1 MKQFKKKPKKIKR
14 SQKIILKRPLWL
26 MPLLIGGF
34 ASGVYADGTDILG
47 LSWGEKSQK
56 VCVHRPWY
64 ALWSCDK
71 WEEKTQQ
78 FTGNQLITKT
88 WAGGNAANYYH
99 SQNNQDITANLKN
112 DNGTYFLSGLY
123 NYTGGEYNG
132 GNLDIELGSNATFN
146 LGANSGNSFTS
157 WYPNGHTNVTFSAGT
172 INVNNSVEVGNRV
185 GSGAG
190 THTGTATLNLNANKV
205 TINSNI
211 NAYKTSQVNI
221 GNANSAIT
229 INSVSLSGDT
239 CSSLAKIG
247 SGANCSSSG
256 PSYSFKGTTSATNTT
271 FSNASGSFT
280 FEESANFSGAKLN
293 GGAFTFNKGFNA
305 TNNTAFNSGSFT
317 FKGTSSFNNA
327 TFSNASYTFDNQATF
342 QNSSFNGGTF
352 TFNNQSNPTNSAQ
365 HPQILFEN
373 SSFNGGIFTFNNQTN
388 PTNSAQHPQ
397 ILFENSSFSGS
408 TTTLKGSATFEQA
421 FNNSNHQLTIQNA
434 SFDNATFNNTGKIT
448 IEKDASFNNT
458 SFNTPVD
465 TNNMSVTGS
474 VTLSGKNDLKNG
486 STLDFGSSKIT
497 LAQGATF
504 NLTSLGS
511 EKSVTILNSSGG
523 ITYNHL
529 LNHALNSLTNAL
541 KTTESSSKPQSFA
554 QGLWDMITY
563 NGVTGQLLSENAATP
578 KNTDSSPSAPTKDS
592 PQVYQVGYKIGD
604 TIYKL
609 QETFSP
615 NSIIIQAL
623 ESGTYTPP
631 PTISGSQ
638 FDLSASNYINANM
651 PWYDHKYYIP
661 KSQNFTESG
670 TYYLPSVQIWGSYTN
685 SFKQTFSTNGSN
697 LVIGY
702 NATWTGNSV
711 SSSGTVSFGDTS
723 GSALNGHCGPWPY
736 YQCIGTTNGAYS
748 AYHVYITANLR
759 SGNRIG
765 TGGAAN
771 LVFNGVDSINIANAT
786 ITQHN
791 AGAYSSSMTFST
803 QNMDS
808 SQNLNGLN
816 ANGKL
821 SVYGATFTN
830 QAKDGKFIF
839 NAGQATFENTNF
851 NGGSYQ
857 FSGDSLNFSNN
868 NQFNSGSFEI
878 SAKNAS
884 FNNANFNN
892 SASFNFNNSNA
903 TTSFVGDFTNANSNL
918 QIAGNAVFGNSTNSD
933 GSQNTANF
941 NNTGSVNIAGNATFD
956 NMAFNGPTNT
966 SVKGQVTLNNI
977 TLKNLN
983 APLSFGD
990 GMINFSA
997 HSVINIGEAITNG
1010 NPITLVS
1017 SSKEIEYN
1025 NAFSK
1030 NLWQLINYQGH
1041 GASSEK
1047 LVSSAGNGIYDVV
1060 YSFNNQ
1066 TYNFQEVF
1074 SPNSISIRRLGVGMV
1089 FDYVDMEKSDHLYYQ
1104 NALGFM
1110 TYMPNS
1116 YNNNLGNLNN
1126 TIYYYDKSIDFY
1138 ASGKTLFTKAEF
1150 SQTLTGQNS
1159 AIVFGAKNIWTNAS
1173 DAPQSNTIIRFGDN
1187 KGAGSNDAS
1196 GHCWN
1201 LQCIG
1206 FITGHYE
1213 AQKIYI
1219 TGSIESG
1226 NRISSG
1232 GGASLNFNGLQGILL
1247 TNATLYNRA
1256 AGTQSSSMNFIS
1268 NSANIQA
1275 QNSYFIDDTA
1285 QNKGNPNFSFNAL
1298 NLDFSNSSFRGYV
1311 GQTQSVFKFNAVN
1324 AISFTNSS
1332 NLSSGLYQISAKSV
1346 LFDNSNLSVSVG
1358 TSSIKANAI
1367 SLSQNASIN
1376 ASNHS
1381 TLELSGDLNLND
1393 TSSLNLNQSAINV
1406 SNNATINDYASL
1418 IASNGSHLNFN
1429 GAVNFNSAN
1438 ITTSLSDSSIVF
1450 KGASS
1455 LGGQFN
1461 LSNNSF
1467 LDFQGSSAITS
1478 NTAFNFYNNAFS
1490 QSPITFHQALD
1501 IKAPL
1506 SLGGNLLNPNNSS
1519 VLNLKN
1525 SQLVFS
1531 DQGSLNIA
1539 NIDLLSDLNDNKNRV
1554 YNIIQADMNS
1564 NWYER
1569 ISFFGMR
1576 INDGIYD
1583 AKNQTYSFTNPLNN
1597 ALKIT
1602 ESFKDNQL
1610 SVTLSQIPGIKN
1622 TLYNIGSE
1630 IFNYQKVY
1638 NNANGVYSYSDDAQG
1653 VFYLT
1658 SSVKGYYNPNQSYQ
1672 ASGSNNTTKNNN
1684 LTSESS
1690 VISQTYNAQGNPISA
1705 LHVYNKGYNFNNIK
1719 ALGQMALKLYP
1730 EIKKILGNDFSLSSL
1745 SNLKGDALNQLT
1757 KLITPSDWKNI
1768 NELIDNANNSV
1779 VQNFNNGAL
1788 IIGATKIG
1796 QTNTNSTVVFGGLG
1810 YQKPCDYT
1818 DIVCQKFRGTYLGQL
1833 LESSSADLGYIDTTF
1848 NAKEIY
1854 LTGTLGSGN
1863 AWGTGGS
1870 ASVTFNSQTSLI
1882 LNQANIVSSQTD
1894 GIFSMLGQEGINKV
1908 FNQAGLANIL
1918 GEVAMQS
1925 INKAGGLGNL
1935 IVNTLGSGSVI
1946 GGYLTPEQ
1954 KNQTLSQLLGQNNFD
1969 NLMNDSGLNTAIK
1982 DLIRQKLGFWT
1993 GLVGG
1998 LAGLGGID
2006 LQNPEKLIGSMSIN
2020 DLLSKKGLFNQITGF
2035 ISANDIGQVISVM
2048 LQDIVKPSE
2057 ALQNDVVALGKQMIG
2072 EFLGQDMLNSL
2083 ESLLQNQQ
2091 IKSVLDKVLAAK
2103 GLGPIYEQGLGD
2115 LIPNLGKKGLFAPY
2129 GLSQVWQR
2137 GDFSF
2142 NAQGNVFVQN
2152 STFSNANG
2160 GTLSFNAGNSL
2171 IFAGNNHI
2179 AFTNHSGTLNLLSN
2193 QVSNINI
2200 TTLDAS
2206 NGLKINAANN
2216 NVSVSQGNLFINA
2229 SCVQQSDPITTNTA
2243 NPCALSAQSA
2253 NGASSNNASNNAPI
2267 ALNNNDESLMVTAND
2282 FNFSGNIYANGVVDF
2297 SKIKGSANIKNLY
2310 LYNNAQ
2316 FQANNLTISN
2326 QAVLEKNASFVTNN
2340 LNIQGAFNNN
2350 ATQKIG
2356 VLQNLV
2362 IASNA
2367 SLSTGIYG
2375 LEVGGALNNFGAI
2388 HFNLENI
2395 QTPAP
2400 LIQAEGIINLNT
2412 TQTPFINVNNSMAN
2426 NTTYTLLK
2434 SSRYIDYNINPNS
2447 LQSYLKLYTLIN
2459 INGNHIE
2466 EKNGVLTY
2474 LGQRVLLQ
2482 DKGLLLSVA
2491 LPNSNNASPN
2501 NILSLSVLHNQVKMS
2516 YGDKVMDFTPPTLQD
2531 YIVGIQG
2538 QSALNQIEAIGGN
2551 NAIKWLSTLMI
2562 KTKENPLFAPIYLE
2576 NHSLNEILD
2585 ATKDLQNTASL
2596 ISNPNFRDNATN
2608 LLELASYTQ
2617 QTSRLT
2623 KLSDFRAREGESN
2636 FSERLL
2642 ELKNKRFSDPNPSE
2656 IFVKYSQPNKHPNNL
2671 WVQGVGGASFISGG
2685 NGTLYG
2691 LNVGYDRLVKN
2702 VILGGYVAYG
2712 YSGFNGNIMRSLG
2725 NNVDVGMYA
2734 RAFLKRNEF
2743 TLSANE
2749 TYGGNASHI
2758 NSSNSLL
2765 SVLNQRYNYNTWTTS
2780 VNGNY
2785 GYDFMFKQKS
2795 VVLKPQVGL
2804 SYHFIGL
2811 SGMKGKM
2818 QNPAYQQFVMHS
2830 NPSNESVLTLNMGLE
2845 SRKYFGKNSYYFVTA
2860 RLGRDLLIKA
2870 KGDNMVRF
2878 VGENTLLYR
2887 KGEIFNTFASVITG
2901 GEMHLWRLMYV
2912 NAGVG
2917 LKMGL
2922 QYQDLNITGNVGM
2935 RVAF

>member
-1 MKQFKKKPKKIKR
+1 MKKFKKKPKNIKR
-14 SQKIILKRPLWL
+14 SHQKIILKRSLWI
-26 MPLLIGGF
+26 MPLLISGF
-34 ASGVYADGTDILG
+34 ASGVYANGTDILG

-56 VCVHRPWY
+56 VCVHHPWY

-78 FTGNQLITKT
+78 YTGNQLITKT

-99 SQNNQDITANLKN
+99 TQNNQNITANLKN

-172 INVNNSVEVGNRV
+172 INVDNSVEVGNRV

-211 NAYKTSQVNI
+211 SAYKTSQVNV

-229 INSVSLSGDT
+229 ISSATLSGDT
-239 CSSLAKIG
+239 CSSLAKVG
-247 SGANCSSSG
+247 VGANCSSAG
-256 PSYSFKGTTSATNTT
+256 PSYSFKGNVSTTNTT
-271 FSNASGSFT
+271 FNNASGSFT
-280 FEESANFSGAKLN
+280 FEENATFSGAKLN
-293 GGAFTFNKGFNA
+293 GGAFTFNKEVSA
-305 TNNTAFNSGSFT
+305 TNNTAFNSGNFT
-317 FKGTSSFNNA
+317 FKENA
-327 TFSNASYTFDNQATF
+327 TFNGASFSNAVYTFNNQATF

-352 TFNNQSNPTNSAQ
+352 TFNNQNNQTNNAQ
-365 HPQILFEN
+365 HPQIV
-373 SSFNGGIFTFNNQTN
+373 
-388 PTNSAQHPQ
+388 
-397 ILFENSSFSGS
+397 FENSSFSGNA
-408 TTTLKGSATFEQA
+408 TTLKGSVNFEQA

-434 SFDNATFNNTGKIT
+434 SFNNATFNNTGKIT
-448 IEKDASFNNT
+448 INENASFNNT
-458 SFNTPVD
+458 AFNTPID
-465 TNNMSVTGS
+465 TNNMTITGG

-486 STLDFGSSKIT
+486 ATLNFGSSKVN
-497 LAQGATF
+497 LNQGTIF
-504 NLTSLGS
+504 NLTTLGS
-511 EKSVTILNSSGG
+511 EKSVTILNSGG
-523 ITYNHL
+523 ITYNNL
-529 LNHALNSLTNAL
+529 LNHALNGLTNAL
-541 KTTESSSKPQSFA
+541 KTSESSSLPQSFA
-554 QGLWDMITY
+554 QGLWGMITY
-563 NGVTGQLLSENAATP
+563 NGVTGQLLENSPPSKSADASPT
-578 KNTDSSPSAPTKDS
+578 NT

-609 QETFSP
+609 QETFGP
-615 NSIIIQAL
+615 NSITIQAL

-638 FDLSASNYINANM
+638 FDLSTSNYINADM
-651 PWYDHKYYIP
+651 PWYNHKYYIP

-670 TYYLPSVQIWGSYTN
+670 TYYLPSVQIWGSFTN
-685 SFKQTFSTNGSN
+685 SFKQTFSANNSN

-702 NATWTGNSV
+702 NSTWTGNSV
-711 SSSGTVSFGDTS
+711 SSNDIVSFGDIS
-723 GSALNGHCGPWPY
+723 GSALSGHCGTWPY
-736 YQCIGTTNGAYS
+736 YQCAGTTDGTYS

-771 LVFNGVDSINIANAT
+771 LVFNGVNSVNIANAT

-791 AGAYSSSMTFST
+791 AGIYSSSMTFST

-808 SQNLNGLN
+808 QQDLNGLN

-821 SVYGATFTN
+821 SVYGTTFAN
-830 QAKDGKFIF
+830 QAKDGKFTF

-857 FSGDSLNFSNN
+857 FSGDSLTFLNN

-892 SASFNFNNSNA
+892 NASFNFSNSSA
-903 TTSFVGDFTNANSNL
+903 TTSFIGDFTNANANL
-918 QIAGNAVFGNSTNSD
+918 QIAGNAVFGNSAN
-933 GSQNTANF
+933 GSPNNANF
-941 NNTGSVNIAGNATFD
+941 NNTGSMNIAGNATF
-956 NMAFNGPTNT
+956 NNVVFSSPTNT

-983 APLSFGD
+983 TPLSFGD
-990 GMINFSA
+990 GTISFGA
-997 HSVINIGEAITNG
+997 HSVINIDEAITNG
-1010 NPITLVS
+1010 NPITLIS
-1017 SSKEIEYN
+1017 SSKEIDYN

-1047 LVSSAGNGIYDVV
+1047 IVSSAGNGVYDVV

-1066 TYNFQEVF
+1066 TYNFQETF
-1074 SPNSISIRRLGVGMV
+1074 SPNSISIRRLGVSMV
-1089 FDYVDMEKSDHLYYQ
+1089 FDYMDMEKADHLYYKSIV
-1104 NALGFM
+1104 GFM
-1110 TYMPNS
+1110 TYIPNS
-1116 YNNNLGNLNN
+1116 YNNNLGNANN
-1126 TIYYYDKSIDFY
+1126 TIYYYDNSIDFY
-1138 ASGKTLFTKAEF
+1138 ASGGTLFTKADF
-1150 SQTLTGQNS
+1150 SQIFTGQNS
-1159 AIVFGAKNIWTNAS
+1159 AIVFGAKNIWTSAS

-1206 FITGHYE
+1206 FITGNYE

-1256 AGTQSSSMNFIS
+1256 AGTQSSSMSFVS

-1275 QNSYFIDDTA
+1275 QNSYFLDDTA
-1285 QNKGNPNFSFNAL
+1285 QNGGKPNFSFNAL

-1311 GQTQSVFKFNAVN
+1311 GATQSVFKFNATN
-1324 AISFTNSS
+1324 AINFTNST
-1332 NLSSGLYQISAKSV
+1332 NLSSGLYQISANSV

-1367 SLSQNASIN
+1367 NLSQNASIN
-1376 ASNHS
+1376 TSNHS
-1381 TLELSGDLNLND
+1381 TLEIQGDLNLND

-1406 SNNATINDYASL
+1406 SNNATINDFASL
-1418 IASNGSHLNFN
+1418 IVNNGSHLNFN
-1429 GAVNFNSAN
+1429 GATNFNSSN
-1438 ITTSLSDSSIVF
+1438 ITTSLNDSSIVF
-1450 KGASS
+1450 KGAIS

-1461 LSNNSF
+1461 LSNNSS
-1467 LDFQGSSAITS
+1467 LDFQNSSVIAT
-1478 NTAFNFYNNAFS
+1478 NTAFNLYNNAFS
-1490 QSPITFHQALD
+1490 QSPITFRQTLD

-1506 SLGGNLLNPNNSS
+1506 SLGGNLLSPNNSS
-1519 VLNLKN
+1519 VLNLEN

-1539 NIDLLSDLNDNKNRV
+1539 NIDLLSGVSGNKNRV
-1554 YNIIQADMNS
+1554 YNIIQAGMSD
-1564 NWYER
+1564 NWYQY
-1569 ISFFGMR
+1569 IHFFGIR
-1576 INDGIYD
+1576 INDGVYD
-1583 AKNQTYSFTNPLNN
+1583 AINQTYSFTNPLNN

-1610 SVTLSQIPGIKN
+1610 SVTLSQIPGVKN
-1622 TLYNIGSE
+1622 TLYSIGSE

-1658 SSVKGYYNPNQSYQ
+1658 SNVKGYYDPNKSYQ
-1672 ASGSNNTTKNNN
+1672 ASGNNNTIINNDIN
-1684 LTSESS
+1684 SDSS
-1690 VISQTYNAQGNPISA
+1690 VIAQTYNAQGNPIDA
-1705 LHVYNKGYNFNNIK
+1705 LHIYNKGYNFNNIK

-1745 SNLKGDALNQLT
+1745 SDLKGNALSQLA

-1768 NELIDNANNSV
+1768 NEFIDNANNSV
-1779 VQNFNNGAL
+1779 VQNFNNGTL
-1788 IIGATKIG
+1788 IVGATQIG
-1796 QTNTNSTVVFGGLG
+1796 QTNTNSAVVFGGLG
-1810 YQKPCDYT
+1810 YQKPCDHT

-1833 LESSSADLGYIDTTF
+1833 LESSSADLGYINTTF
-1848 NAKEIY
+1848 NAKEVY

-1882 LNQANIVSSQTD
+1882 LNQANITSSQTD

-1918 GEVAMQS
+1918 GEVAVQS

-1935 IVNTLGSGSVI
+1935 IADMLGSGSVI
-1946 GGYLTPEQ
+1946 GGHLTPGQ
-1954 KNQTLSQLLGQNNFD
+1954 KNQTLSQLLGANNFD
-1969 NLMNDSGLNTAIK
+1969 NLMNDSGLNAAIK

-1998 LAGLGGID
+1998 LAGLGGVD

-2020 DLLSKKGLFNQITGF
+2020 DLLDKKSLFNTITGF

-2048 LQDIVKPSE
+2048 LQDIVKPSD
-2057 ALQNDVVALGKQMIG
+2057 ALKNDVATLSKQMIG
-2072 EFLGQDMLNSL
+2072 EFLGQDTLNSL

-2115 LIPNLGKKGLFAPY
+2115 LIPSLGKKGLFAPY
-2129 GLSQVWQR
+2129 GLSQLWQK
-2137 GDFSF
+2137 GDFNF

-2160 GTLSFNAGNSL
+2160 GTLSFNAGDTL
-2171 IFAGNNHI
+2171 IFAGNNRI
-2179 AFTNHSGTLNLLSN
+2179 SFTNHTGTLNLLSN
-2193 QVSNINI
+2193 QVSNIDI
-2200 TTLDAS
+2200 TALNAS
-2206 NGLKINAANN
+2206 NGLKIDAANN
-2216 NVSVSQGNLFINA
+2216 NVSVSQGDLFINA
-2229 SCVQQSDPITTNTA
+2229 SCTQPSDLTAPNA
-2243 NPCALSAQSA
+2243 NPCTLNA
-2253 NGASSNNASNNAPI
+2253 NANNASNNASNNAQI
-2267 ALNNNDESLMVTAND
+2267 ALSNNDESLSVTAND

-2350 ATQKIG
+2350 ATRKIET
-2356 VLQNLV
+2356 LQNLT

-2375 LEVGGALNNFGAI
+2375 IQVGGALNHFGTI
-2388 HFNLENI
+2388 NFNLENP
-2395 QTPAP
+2395 QTPATV
-2400 LIQAEGIINLNT
+2400 LIQAGGVINLNA
-2412 TQTPFINVNNSMAN
+2412 TQTPFININNSMAN
-2426 NTTYTLLK
+2426 NTAYTLLK
-2434 SSRYIDYNINPNS
+2434 SSRYINYNINPNS

-2466 EKNGVLTY
+2466 ENNGVLTY

-2491 LPNSNNASPN
+2491 LPNSNQNNASKN
-2501 NILSLSVLHNQVKMS
+2501 NILSLSVLHDQIKMS
-2516 YGDKVMDFTPPTLQD
+2516 YGDKIMDFTPPTLQD

-2551 NAIKWLSTLMI
+2551 SAVKWLSTLMME
-2562 KTKENPLFAPIYLE
+2562 TKENPLFAPIYLE
-2576 NHSLNEILD
+2576 NHSLNEILGV
-2585 ATKDLQNTASL
+2585 TKDLQNTISL

-2608 LLELASYTQ
+2608 LLEMASYTQ

-2623 KLSDFRAREGESN
+2623 KLSDFRTREGESN
-2636 FSERLL
+2636 FSLL
-2642 ELKNKRFSDPNPSE
+2642 ELKNKRFRDANPSE
-2656 IFVKYSQPNKHPNNL
+2656 VFVKYSQPNKHPNNL

-2691 LNVGYDRLVKN
+2691 LNAGYDRLVKN

-2712 YSGFNGNIMRSLG
+2712 YSDFNGRIIHSLA
-2725 NNVDVGMYA
+2725 NNVDVGVYA

-2749 TYGGNASHI
+2749 TYGGNASNI
-2758 NSSNSLL
+2758 NSSNPLL
-2765 SVLNQRYNYNTWTTS
+2765 SVINQRYSYNTWTTS

-2795 VVLKPQVGL
+2795 VVLKPQVGV

-2818 QNPAYQQFVMHS
+2818 NDAAYKQFVMHS

-2845 SRKYFGKNSYYFVTA
+2845 SRKYFGQNSYYFVTA
-2860 RLGRDLLIKA
+2860 RLGRDLLIKS
-2870 KGDNMVRF
+2870 KGDNVVRF

-2887 KGEIFNTFASVITG
+2887 KGEAFNTFASVITG

-2922 QYQDLNITGNVGM
+2922 QYQDINLTGNVGM
-2935 RVAF
+2935 RVVF

>member
-1 MKQFKKKPKKIKR
+1 MKKFKKKPKSIKR
-14 SQKIILKRPLWL
+14 SHQKTILKRPLWL
-26 MPLLIGGF
+26 VPLLIGGF
-34 ASGVYADGTDILG
+34 ASGVYANNLWDLLNPKVGGEYVHWVKGSQYCAWWEFAGCLKNV
-47 LSWGEKSQK
+47 WGANHKG
-56 VCVHRPWY
+56 Y
-64 ALWSCDK
+64 DA
-71 WEEKTQQ
+71 
-78 FTGNQLITKT
+78 
-88 WAGGNAANYYH
+88 GNAANYLS
-99 SQNNQDITANLKN
+99 SQNYQAISVGSGNET
-112 DNGTYFLSGLY
+112 GTYSLSGFT
-123 NYTGGEYNG
+123 NYVG
-132 GNLDIELGSNATFN
+132 GNLTIN
-146 LGANSGNSFTS
+146 LGNSVVLDLSGSNSFTS
-157 WYPNGHTNVTFSAGT
+157 YQGYSQGKDDVTFTVGA
-172 INVNNSVEVGNRV
+172 INLNGALEVGNRV

-211 NAYKTSQVNI
+211 SAYKTSQVNI
-221 GNANSAIT
+221 GNANSVIT
-229 INSVSLSGDT
+229 IGSVSLSGDT
-239 CSSLAKIG
+239 CSSLASVG
-247 SGANCSSSG
+247 VGANCSTSG
-256 PSYSFKGTTSATNTT
+256 PSYSFKGTTNATNTA

-280 FEESANFSGAKLN
+280 FEESATFSGAKWN

-305 TNNTAFNSGSFT
+305 TNNTAFNSGSFN
-317 FKGTSSFNNA
+317 FKGASSFNGAN
-327 TFSNASYTFDNQATF
+327 FSNASYTFNNQATF

-352 TFNNQSNPTNSAQ
+352 TFSNQTNQTNSAQ
-365 HPQILFEN
+365 YPQI
-373 SSFNGGIFTFNNQTN
+373 Q
-388 PTNSAQHPQ
+388 
-397 ILFENSSFSGS
+397 NSSFSGGA
-408 TTTLKGSATFEQA
+408 TTLKGFVNFQQA

-434 SFDNATFNNTGKIT
+434 SFNNATFNNTGKIT
-448 IEKDASFNNT
+448 INESASFNNT
-458 SFNTPVD
+458 TFNTSVD
-465 TNNMSVTGS
+465 TNNMSVTGG

-497 LAQGATF
+497 LAQGTTF

-523 ITYNHL
+523 ITYNNL

-541 KTTESSSKPQSFA
+541 KTNESSSLPQSFA
-554 QGLWDMITY
+554 QGLWDIITY
-563 NGVTGQLLSENAATP
+563 NGVTGQLLSGNAATSKP
-578 KNTDSSPSAPTKDS
+578 TDSSPSKSSTNPT
-592 PQVYQVGYKIGD
+592 QVYQVGYKIGD

-609 QETFSP
+609 QETFSH

-623 ESGTYTPP
+623 ESGIYTPP
-631 PTISGSQ
+631 PVINGSK
-638 FDLSASNYINANM
+638 FDLSASNYINADM
-651 PWYDHKYYIP
+651 HWYDHKYYIP

-685 SFKQTFSTNGSN
+685 SFKQTFSASNSN

-702 NATWTGNSV
+702 NSTWTGNSV
-711 SSSGTVSFGDTS
+711 SSSDTVSFGDTS
-723 GSALNGHCGPWPY
+723 GSALSGHCGPWPY
-736 YQCIGTTNGAYS
+736 YQCTGTTNGTYS

-771 LVFNGVDSINIANAT
+771 LVFNGVDNINIANAT

-791 AGAYSSSMTFST
+791 AGIYSSSMTFST
-803 QNMDS
+803 QSMDN
-808 SQNLNGLN
+808 SQNLSGLN

-821 SVYGATFTN
+821 SVYGTTFTN

-839 NAGQATFENTNF
+839 NAGQAVFENTNF

-903 TTSFVGDFTNANSNL
+903 TTSFVGDFTNAHSNL
-918 QIAGNAVFGNSTNSD
+918 QIAGNAVFGNPTNSN
-933 GSQNTANF
+933 GSQNNANF
-941 NNTGSVNIAGNATFD
+941 NNTGSVNISGNATFD
-956 NMAFNGPTNT
+956 NVVFNGPTNT

-990 GMINFSA
+990 GTISFGA
-997 HSVINIGEAITNG
+997 HSVINIDESITNG

-1047 LVSSAGNGIYDVV
+1047 LVSSVGNGVYDVV

-1066 TYNFQEVF
+1066 TYNFQEIF

-1116 YNNNLGNLNN
+1116 YNNNLGNSNN
-1126 TIYYYDKSIDFY
+1126 TIYYYDNSIDFY

-1150 SQTLTGQNS
+1150 SQTFTGQNS
-1159 AIVFGAKNIWTNAS
+1159 AIVFGAKSIWTNAS
-1173 DAPQSNTIIRFGDN
+1173 DAPQSNAIIRFGDN

-1256 AGTQSSSMNFIS
+1256 AGTQSSSMNFVS

-1285 QNKGNPNFSFNAL
+1285 QNGGNPNFSFNAL

-1311 GQTQSVFKFNAVN
+1311 GQTQSVFKFNAKN
-1324 AISFTNSS
+1324 AISFTNST
-1332 NLSSGLYQISAKSV
+1332 NLSSGLYQISANSV
-1346 LFDNSNLSVSVG
+1346 SFDNSNLSVSVG
-1358 TSSIKANAI
+1358 TSSIKASAI
-1367 SLSQNASIN
+1367 NLSQNASIN

-1381 TLELSGDLNLND
+1381 TLELQGGLNLND
-1393 TSSLNLNQSAINV
+1393 TSSLNLNQSTINV

-1418 IASNGSHLNFN
+1418 IASNGSRLNFN

-1438 ITTSLSDSSIVF
+1438 ITASLNNSSIVF

-1461 LSNNSF
+1461 LSNNSS

-1478 NTAFNFYNNAFS
+1478 NTAFNFYDNAFS

-1506 SLGGNLLNPNNSS
+1506 SLGGNLLSPNNSS

-1554 YNIIQADMNS
+1554 YNIIQADMND

-1583 AKNQTYSFTNPLNN
+1583 AKNQTYSFINPLNN

-1602 ESFKDNQL
+1602 ESFKNNQL

-1622 TLYNIGSE
+1622 TLYNISSE

-1638 NNANGVYSYSDDAQG
+1638 NNANGVYSYSDDAEG

-1658 SSVKGYYNPNQSYQ
+1658 SNVKGYYNPNQSYQ
-1672 ASGSNNTTKNNN
+1672 ANGSNNTTKNNN
-1684 LTSESS
+1684 LSSESS

-1705 LHVYNKGYNFNNIK
+1705 LHIYNKGYNFNNIK

-1745 SNLKGDALNQLT
+1745 SDLKGDALNQLT
-1757 KLITPSDWKNI
+1757 KLITPNDWKNI

-1796 QTNTNSTVVFGGLG
+1796 QTDTNSAVVFGGLG

-1918 GEVAMQS
+1918 GEVAVQS

-1935 IVNTLGSGSVI
+1935 IVNMLGSDSVI
-1946 GGYLTPEQ
+1946 GGHLTPEQ

-2020 DLLSKKGLFNQITGF
+2020 DLLSKKGLLNQITGF

-2048 LQDIVKPSE
+2048 LQDIVKPSN
-2057 ALQNDVVALGKQMIG
+2057 ALKNDVVALGKQMIG
-2072 EFLGQDMLNSL
+2072 EFLGQDTLNSL

-2115 LIPNLGKKGLFAPY
+2115 LMPNLGKKGLFAPY
-2129 GLSQVWQR
+2129 GLSQVWQK

-2179 AFTNHSGTLNLLSN
+2179 AFTNHSGTLQLLSN

-2200 TTLDAS
+2200 TALNAS
-2206 NGLKINAANN
+2206 NGLKINAGSNN
-2216 NVSVSQGNLFINA
+2216 ISVSQGDLFINA
-2229 SCVQQSDPITTNTA
+2229 SCVQQSDPTAANAA
-2243 NPCALSAQSA
+2243 NPCALSTQSA
-2253 NGASSNNASNNAPI
+2253 NGTSSNNASNNAPI
-2267 ALNNNDESLMVTAND
+2267 ALNNNDESLVVMAND

-2316 FQANNLTISN
+2316 FQANNLIISN
-2326 QAVLEKNASFVTNN
+2326 QAVLEKNASFMANN

-2350 ATQKIG
+2350 ATQKIE

-2375 LEVGGALNNFGAI
+2375 LEVGGVLNNLGTI
-2388 HFNLENI
+2388 HFNLENS
-2395 QTPAP
+2395 QTPVNP
-2400 LIQAEGIINLNT
+2400 LVQAEGIINLNT

-2466 EKNGVLTY
+2466 EKNGALTY

-2491 LPNSNNASPN
+2491 LPDSNNASQN
-2501 NILSLSVLHNQVKMS
+2501 HILSLSVLYNQIKMS
-2516 YGDKVMDFTPPTLQD
+2516 YGNKIMDFTPPTLQD
-2531 YIVGIQG
+2531 YIAGIQG
-2538 QSALNQIEAIGGN
+2538 QSVLNQIEAIGGN
-2551 NAIKWLSTLMI
+2551 AIKWLSTLMMD
-2562 KTKENPLFAPIYLE
+2562 TKENPLFAPIYLK
-2576 NHSLNEILD
+2576 NHSLNEILGV
-2585 ATKDLQNTASL
+2585 AKDLQNTASL

-2623 KLSDFRAREGESN
+2623 KLSDFRTREGESD

-2642 ELKNKRFSDPNPSE
+2642 ELKNKRFSDPNPGE
-2656 IFVKYSQPNKHPNNL
+2656 VFVKYSQLSKHPNNL
-2671 WVQGVGGASFISGG
+2671 WVQGVGGASFIAGG

-2712 YSGFNGNIMRSLG
+2712 YSDFNGNIMRSLG

-2749 TYGGNASHI
+2749 TYGGNANNI
-2758 NSSNSLL
+2758 NSSNPLL

-2818 QNPAYQQFVMHS
+2818 NDAAYKQFLMHS

-2845 SRKYFGKNSYYFVTA
+2845 SRKYFGQNSYYFVTA
-2860 RLGRDLLIKA
+2860 RLGRDLLIKS
-2870 KGDNMVRF
+2870 KGGNTVCF

-2887 KGEIFNTFASVITG
+2887 KGEVFNTFASVITG

-2922 QYQDLNITGNVGM
+2922 QYQDINITGNVGM

>member
-1 MKQFKKKPKKIKR
+1 MKKFKKKPKKITRK
-14 SQKIILKRPLWL
+14 QKTILKRPLWL
-26 MPLLIGGF
+26 APLLIGGF

-56 VCVHRPWY
+56 VCVHHPWY
-64 ALWSCDK
+64 AIWSCDK
-71 WEEKTQQ
+71 WEEKTQR

-99 SQNNQDITANLKN
+99 SQNNQNITANLKN

-123 NYTGGEYNG
+123 NYTGGENNG
-132 GNLDIELGSNATFN
+132 GNLNIELGNNATFD
-146 LGANSGNSFTS
+146 LGAHSGNSFTS

-205 TINSNI
+205 NINSNI
-211 NAYKTSQVNI
+211 SAFKTSQVNI

-229 INSVSLSGDT
+229 IGSVSLSGDV
-239 CSSLAKIG
+239 CSSLASVG
-247 SGANCSSSG
+247 VGANCSNSG
-256 PSYSFKGTTSATNTT
+256 PSYSFKGTTNATNTA

-280 FEESANFSGAKLN
+280 FEENATFSGAKWN
-293 GGAFTFNKGFNA
+293 GGAFTFNKEFSA
-305 TNNTAFNSGSFT
+305 TNNTAFNSGSFN
-317 FKGTSSFNNA
+317 FKGASSFNGA
-327 TFSNASYTFDNQATF
+327 SFSNATYTFNNQAIF

-352 TFNNQSNPTNSAQ
+352 TFNDQNNQSAQ
-365 HPQILFEN
+365 HPQI
-373 SSFNGGIFTFNNQTN
+373 Q
-388 PTNSAQHPQ
+388 
-397 ILFENSSFSGS
+397 NSSFSGNA
-408 TTTLKGSATFEQA
+408 TTLKGFVNFQQA
-421 FNNSNHQLTIQNA
+421 FNNSNHQLMVQNA
-434 SFDNATFNNTGKIT
+434 SFNNANFNNTGKIT
-448 IEKDASFNNT
+448 IEKEASFNNT
-458 SFNTPVD
+458 TFNTSIN
-465 TNNMSVTGS
+465 TSNMTITGS

-486 STLDFGSSKIT
+486 STLDFGNSQVT
-497 LAQGATF
+497 LTQGTTF
-504 NLTSLGS
+504 NLTSLGD
-511 EKSVTILNSSGG
+511 KNSVTILNSSGG
-523 ITYNHL
+523 ITYNNL
-529 LNHALNSLTNAL
+529 LNHALNSLTSAL
-541 KTTESSSKPQSFA
+541 KTNESSSDPQSFT

-563 NGVTGQLLSENAATP
+563 NGVTGQLLNENIAASKP
-578 KNTDSSPSAPTKDS
+578 TDSSPHKSSSNST
-592 PQVYQVGYKIGD
+592 QVYQVGYKIGD

-609 QETFSP
+609 QETFSH

-623 ESGTYTPP
+623 ESGIYTPP

-638 FDLSASNYINANM
+638 FDLSASNYIDSNM
-651 PWYDHKYYIP
+651 PWYNHKSYIP

-685 SFKQTFSTNGSN
+685 SFKQTFSASNSN

-702 NATWTGNSV
+702 NSTWTDHNV
-711 SSSGTVSFGDTS
+711 SSSDTVSFGDTS

-736 YQCIGTTNGAYS
+736 YQCTGTTDGAYS

-771 LVFNGVDSINIANAT
+771 LIFNGVDSVNIANAT

-791 AGAYSSSMTFST
+791 AGIYSSSMTFST
-803 QNMDS
+803 QGMDNS
-808 SQNLNGLN
+808 HNVNGLN
-816 ANGKL
+816 PNGTL
-821 SVYGATFTN
+821 LVYGTTFTN

-839 NAGQATFENTNF
+839 NAGKATFENTNF

-884 FNNANFNN
+884 FDNANFNN

-903 TTSFVGDFTNANSNL
+903 TTSFVGDFTNAHSNL
-918 QIAGNAVFGNSTNSD
+918 QIAGSAVFGNSAN
-933 GSQNTANF
+933 GSQNNANF
-941 NNTGSVNIAGNATFD
+941 NNTGSVNISGNATFD
-956 NMAFNGPTNT
+956 NVVFNGPTNT

-990 GMINFSA
+990 GTITFNA
-997 HSVINIGEAITNG
+997 HSVINIAEAITNG

-1025 NAFSK
+1025 NAFSN

-1041 GASSEK
+1041 GANSEK
-1047 LVSSAGNGIYDVV
+1047 LVSSVGNGVYDVV

-1066 TYNFQEVF
+1066 TYNFQEIF

-1089 FDYVDMEKSDHLYYQ
+1089 FDYMDMEKSDHLYYKDVV
-1104 NALGFM
+1104 GFM

-1116 YNNNLGNLNN
+1116 YNNNLGNSNN

-1150 SQTLTGQNS
+1150 SQTFTGQNS

-1201 LQCIG
+1201 LQCLG
-1206 FITGHYE
+1206 FITGYYE

-1219 TGSIESG
+1219 TASIESG

-1232 GGASLNFNGLQGILL
+1232 GGANLNFNALQGILL

-1256 AGTQSSSMNFIS
+1256 AGTQSSSMNFVS

-1285 QNKGNPNFSFNAL
+1285 QNGGNPNFSFNAL

-1311 GQTQSVFKFNAVN
+1311 GQTQSVFKFNAAN
-1324 AISFTNSS
+1324 AINFTNST
-1332 NLSSGLYQISAKSV
+1332 NLSSGLYQMQAKSV

-1367 SLSQNASIN
+1367 NLSQNASIN

-1381 TLELSGDLNLND
+1381 TLELQGDLNLND
-1393 TSSLNLNQSAINV
+1393 TSSLNLNQSTINV
-1406 SNNATINDYASL
+1406 SNNATINDHASL
-1418 IASNGSHLNFN
+1418 IVNDGSHLNFN
-1429 GAVNFNSAN
+1429 GTTNFNSAN
-1438 ITTSLSDSSIVF
+1438 ITTSLNHSSIVF
-1450 KGASS
+1450 KGAIS

-1461 LSNNSF
+1461 LSNNSS
-1467 LDFQGSSAITS
+1467 LDFQGSSTITS
-1478 NTAFNFYNNAFS
+1478 NTAFNFYDNAFS

-1501 IKAPL
+1501 IKVPL

-1519 VLNLKN
+1519 VLDLKN

-1554 YNIIQADMNS
+1554 YNIIQAGMNS

-1569 ISFFGMR
+1569 INFFGMR
-1576 INDGIYD
+1576 INDGVYD
-1583 AKNQTYSFTNPLNN
+1583 AINQTYSFTNPLNN

-1630 IFNYQKVY
+1630 VFNYQKVY
-1638 NNANGVYSYSDDAQG
+1638 NNANGVYSYSDDAEG

-1658 SSVKGYYNPNQSYQ
+1658 SNVKGYYNPNQSYQ

-1690 VISQTYNAQGNPISA
+1690 IISQTYNAQGNPISA

-1730 EIKKILGNDFSLSSL
+1730 EIKKILGNDFSPSSL
-1745 SNLKGDALNQLT
+1745 SGLNPNALNQLT
-1757 KLITPSDWKNI
+1757 KLITPDDWKNI

-1788 IIGATKIG
+1788 IVGATKIG
-1796 QTNTNSTVVFGGLG
+1796 QTNTNSAVVFGGLG
-1810 YQKPCDYT
+1810 YQKPCDHT

-1935 IVNTLGSGSVI
+1935 IADTLGSDSVI
-1946 GGYLTPEQ
+1946 GGHLTPEQ

-1969 NLMNDSGLNTAIK
+1969 NLMNDSGLNAAIK

-2048 LQDIVKPSE
+2048 LQDIVKPSN
-2057 ALQNDVVALGKQMIG
+2057 ALKNDAAALGKQMIG
-2072 EFLGQDMLNSL
+2072 EFLGQDALNSL

-2115 LIPNLGKKGLFAPY
+2115 LMPNLGKKGLFAPY
-2129 GLSQVWQR
+2129 GLSQVWQK
-2137 GDFSF
+2137 GDFNF

-2179 AFTNHSGTLNLLSN
+2179 SFTNHAGALNLLSN

-2200 TTLDAS
+2200 TTLNAS

-2216 NVSVSQGNLFINA
+2216 NVLVSQGNLFVNA
-2229 SCVQQSDPITTNTA
+2229 SCAQQSDPTTA
-2243 NPCALSAQSA
+2243 NITNPCTLNAQSA
-2253 NGASSNNASNNAPI
+2253 NGTSSNASNNAQI

-2282 FNFSGNIYANGVVDF
+2282 FNFSGNIYANGVVDL

-2326 QAVLEKNASFVTNN
+2326 QAVLEKNASFMANN

-2350 ATQKIG
+2350 ATRKIE
-2356 VLQNLV
+2356 VLQNLT

-2375 LEVGGALNNFGAI
+2375 LEVGGALNNSGAI

-2395 QTPAP
+2395 QTPTP

-2466 EKNGVLTY
+2466 EKNGALTY

-2491 LPNSNNASPN
+2491 LPDSNNASQN
-2501 NILSLSVLHNQVKMS
+2501 NILSLSVLYNQIKMS

-2538 QSALNQIEAIGGN
+2538 QNALNQIEAVGG
-2551 NAIKWLSTLMI
+2551 NAIKWLSTLMME
-2562 KTKENPLFAPIYLE
+2562 TKENPLFAPIYLK
-2576 NHSLNEILD
+2576 NHSLHEILGV
-2585 ATKDLQNTASL
+2585 AKDLLNTASL

-2623 KLSDFRAREGESN
+2623 KLSDFRSREGESD

-2642 ELKNKRFSDPNPSE
+2642 ELKNKRFSDSNPSALE
-2656 IFVKYSQPNKHPNNL
+2656 VFVKYSQPNKHPNNL
-2671 WVQGVGGASFISGG
+2671 WAQGIGGASFIAGG

-2712 YSGFNGNIMRSLG
+2712 YSGFNGNIMRSLA

-2749 TYGGNASHI
+2749 TYGGNASNI
-2758 NSSNSLL
+2758 NSSNPLL
-2765 SVLNQRYNYNTWTTS
+2765 SVLNQRYSYNTWTTS

-2785 GYDFMFKQKS
+2785 GYDFMFKHKS

-2818 QNPAYQQFVMHS
+2818 NDAAYKQFLMHS

-2860 RLGRDLLIKA
+2860 RLGRDLLIKS

-2887 KGEIFNTFASVITG
+2887 KGEVFNTFASVITG

-2922 QYQDLNITGNVGM
+2922 QYQDINITGNVGM

>member
-1 MKQFKKKPKKIKR
+1 MKKFKKKPKSIKR
-14 SQKIILKRPLWL
+14 SHQKTILKRPLWL
-26 MPLLIGGF
+26 APLLIGGF
-34 ASGVYADGTDILG
+34 ASGVYANNLWNLLNPKVGG
-47 LSWGEKSQK
+47 EYVHWVKGSQYCSW
-56 VCVHRPWY
+56 
-64 ALWSCDK
+64 
-71 WEEKTQQ
+71 WE
-78 FTGNQLITKT
+78 F
-88 WAGGNAANYYH
+88 AGCLKNVWGANHKGYDAGNAANYLS
-99 SQNNQDITANLKN
+99 SQNYQAISVGSGNET
-112 DNGTYFLSGLY
+112 GTYSLSGFT
-123 NYTGGEYNG
+123 NYVG
-132 GNLDIELGSNATFN
+132 GNLTIN
-146 LGANSGNSFTS
+146 LGNSVVLDLSGSNSFTS
-157 WYPNGHTNVTFSAGT
+157 YQGYNQGKDDVSFNVGAINLNGTL
-172 INVNNSVEVGNRV
+172 EVGNRV
-185 GSGAG
+185 GSGVG
-190 THTGTATLNLNANKV
+190 THTGIATLNLNANKV

-211 NAYKTSQVNI
+211 NAYKTSQVNV

-239 CSSLAKIG
+239 CSSLASVG
-247 SGANCSSSG
+247 VGANCSSSG
-256 PSYSFKGTTSATNTT
+256 PSYSFKGTTNATNTT

-280 FEESANFSGAKLN
+280 FEENATFSGAKLN
-293 GGAFTFNKGFNA
+293 GGAFTFNKEFSA
-305 TNNTAFNSGSFT
+305 TNNTAFNSDSFN
-317 FKGTSSFNNA
+317 FKGASSFNGA
-327 TFSNASYTFDNQATF
+327 SFSNASYTFNNQATF

-352 TFNNQSNPTNSAQ
+352 TFNDQTNQSAQ
-365 HPQILFEN
+365 HPQI
-373 SSFNGGIFTFNNQTN
+373 Q
-388 PTNSAQHPQ
+388 
-397 ILFENSSFSGS
+397 NSSFSGNA
-408 TTTLKGSATFEQA
+408 TTLKGFVDFQQA

-434 SFDNATFNNTGKIT
+434 SFNNATFNNTGKIT
-448 IEKDASFNNT
+448 INEGASFNSTTFNT
-458 SFNTPVD
+458 SIN
-465 TNNMSVTGS
+465 TNNMTISGG
-474 VTLSGKNDLKNG
+474 VTLSGKNDLNNG
-486 STLDFGSSKIT
+486 STLDFGSSKVT
-497 LAQGATF
+497 LTQGTTF
-504 NLTSLGS
+504 NLTSLSS
-511 EKSVTILNSSGG
+511 EKSVTILNSSSG
-523 ITYNHL
+523 ITYNNL
-529 LNHALNSLTNAL
+529 LNHALNGLTNAL
-541 KTTESSSKPQSFA
+541 KTNESSSLPQSFA
-554 QGLWDMITY
+554 QGLWGMITY
-563 NGVTGQLLSENAATP
+563 NGVTGQLLNENAATS
-578 KNTDSSPSAPTKDS
+578 KNTDSSPSKSSSNST
-592 PQVYQVGYKIGD
+592 QVYQVGYKIGD

-609 QETFSP
+609 QETFGP

-631 PTISGSQ
+631 PVINGSK
-638 FDLSASNYINANM
+638 FDLSASNYINADM
-651 PWYDHKYYIP
+651 HWYDHKYYIP

-685 SFKQTFSTNGSN
+685 SFKQTFSASNSN

-702 NATWTGNSV
+702 NSTWTGNSV
-711 SSSGTVSFGDTS
+711 SSSDTVSFGDTS

-736 YQCIGTTNGAYS
+736 YQCTGTTNGTYS

-759 SGNRIG
+759 SGNRVG

-771 LVFNGVDSINIANAT
+771 LIFNGVDSINIANAT

-791 AGAYSSSMTFST
+791 AGIYSSSMTFST
-803 QNMDS
+803 QSMDN

-816 ANGKL
+816 ANGTL
-821 SVYGATFTN
+821 SVYGTTFTN

-839 NAGQATFENTNF
+839 NAGQAVFENTNF

-878 SAKNAS
+878 GAKNAS

-892 SASFNFNNSNA
+892 SASFNFNNSSA
-903 TTSFVGDFTNANSNL
+903 TTSFMGDFTNAHSNL
-918 QIAGNAVFGNSTNSD
+918 QIAGNAVFGNSTNSVGNSTNSN

-941 NNTGSVNIAGNATFD
+941 NNTGSVNISGNATFD
-956 NMAFNGPTNT
+956 NVVFNSPTNT

-990 GMINFSA
+990 GTITFNA

-1047 LVSSAGNGIYDVV
+1047 LVSSVGNGVYDVV

-1089 FDYVDMEKSDHLYYQ
+1089 FDYVDMEKSDHLYYKDIV
-1104 NALGFM
+1104 GFM

-1116 YNNNLGNLNN
+1116 YNNNLGNANN
-1126 TIYYYDKSIDFY
+1126 TIYYYDNSIDFY

-1150 SQTLTGQNS
+1150 SQTFTGQNS
-1159 AIVFGAKNIWTNAS
+1159 AIVFGAKNIWTSLS
-1173 DAPQSNTIIRFGDN
+1173 DAPQSNVIIRFGDN

-1256 AGTQSSSMNFIS
+1256 AGTQSSSMNFVS

-1285 QNKGNPNFSFNAL
+1285 QNGGNPNFSFNAL

-1311 GQTQSVFKFNAVN
+1311 GKTQSVFKFNAKN
-1324 AISFTNSS
+1324 AINFTNST
-1332 NLSSGLYQISAKSV
+1332 NLSSGLYQMQAKSV

-1358 TSSIKANAI
+1358 TSSIKASAI
-1367 SLSQNASIN
+1367 NLSQNASIN

-1381 TLELSGDLNLND
+1381 TLELQGGLNVND

-1438 ITTSLSDSSIVF
+1438 TTTSLGDSSIVF
-1450 KGASS
+1450 KGAVS

-1461 LSNNSF
+1461 LSNNSS

-1478 NTAFNFYNNAFS
+1478 NTAFNFYDNAFS

-1506 SLGGNLLNPNNSS
+1506 SLGGNLLNPNSSS
-1519 VLNLKN
+1519 VLDLKN

-1602 ESFKDNQL
+1602 ESFKNNQL

-1630 IFNYQKVY
+1630 VFNYQKVY
-1638 NNANGVYSYSDDAQG
+1638 NNANGVYSYSDDAEG

-1658 SSVKGYYNPNQSYQ
+1658 SNVKGYYNPNQSYQ
-1672 ASGSNNTTKNNN
+1672 ANGSNNTTKNNN

-1705 LHVYNKGYNFNNIK
+1705 LHIYNKGYNFNNIK

-1745 SNLKGDALNQLT
+1745 SDLKGDALNQLT

-1779 VQNFNNGAL
+1779 VQNFNNGTL

-1796 QTNTNSTVVFGGLG
+1796 QTNTNSAVVFGGLG
-1810 YQKPCDYT
+1810 YQTPCDYT

-1918 GEVAMQS
+1918 GEVAVQS

-1935 IVNTLGSGSVI
+1935 IADVLGSDSVI

-1954 KNQTLSQLLGQNNFD
+1954 KNQTLSQLLGQNDFD

-2035 ISANDIGQVISVM
+2035 ISANDIGQVISVV
-2048 LQDIVKPSE
+2048 LQDIVKPSN
-2057 ALQNDVVALGKQMIG
+2057 ALKNDVVALGKQMIG
-2072 EFLGQDMLNSL
+2072 EFLGQDTLNSL

-2129 GLSQVWQR
+2129 GLSQVWQK

-2179 AFTNHSGTLNLLSN
+2179 SFTNHFGTLQLLSN

-2206 NGLKINAANN
+2206 NGLKINAGSN
-2216 NVSVSQGNLFINA
+2216 NVSVSQGDLFINA
-2229 SCVQQSDPITTNTA
+2229 SCAQQSDPTA
-2243 NPCALSAQSA
+2243 ANATNPCALSAQSA
-2253 NGASSNNASNNAPI
+2253 NGASSSNASNNAPI
-2267 ALNNNDESLMVTAND
+2267 ALNNNDESLMVMAND

-2350 ATQKIG
+2350 ATQKIE

-2375 LEVGGALNNFGAI
+2375 LGVGGVLNHLGTIN
-2388 HFNLENI
+2388 FNLENS
-2395 QTPAP
+2395 QTPVNP

-2412 TQTPFINVNNSMAN
+2412 TQTPFINVNNVMAN
-2426 NTTYTLLK
+2426 NTAYTLLK

-2466 EKNGVLTY
+2466 EKNGALTY

-2491 LPNSNNASPN
+2491 LPDSNNASQN
-2501 NILSLSVLHNQVKMS
+2501 HILSLSVLYDQIKMS
-2516 YGDKVMDFTPPTLQD
+2516 YGNKIMDFTPPTLQD
-2531 YIVGIQG
+2531 YIAGIQG
-2538 QSALNQIEAIGGN
+2538 QSALNQIEAVGG
-2551 NAIKWLSTLMI
+2551 NAIKWLSTLMME
-2562 KTKENPLFAPIYLE
+2562 TKENPLFAPIYLK
-2576 NHSLNEILD
+2576 NHSLNEILGV
-2585 ATKDLQNTASL
+2585 TKDLQNTASL
-2596 ISNPNFRDNATN
+2596 ISNPNFRNNAAN

-2623 KLSDFRAREGESN
+2623 KLSDFRAREGESD
-2636 FSERLL
+2636 FSNRLL
-2642 ELKNKRFSDPNPSE
+2642 ELKNKRFSDPNPGE

-2712 YSGFNGNIMRSLG
+2712 YSGFNGNIMHSLG

-2749 TYGGNASHI
+2749 IYGGNANNI
-2758 NSSNSLL
+2758 NSSNPLL

-2818 QNPAYQQFVMHS
+2818 NDAAYKQFLMHS

-2845 SRKYFGKNSYYFVTA
+2845 SRKYFGQNSYYFVTA
-2860 RLGRDLLIKA
+2860 RLGRDLLIKS
-2870 KGDNMVRF
+2870 KGGNTVRF

-2887 KGEIFNTFASVITG
+2887 KGEVFNTFASVITG

-2922 QYQDLNITGNVGM
+2922 QYQDINITGNVGM

>member
-1 MKQFKKKPKKIKR
+1 MKKFKKKPKKIARK
-14 SQKIILKRPLWL
+14 QKTILKRPLWL
-26 MPLLIGGF
+26 APLLISGF
-34 ASGVYADGTDILG
+34 ASGVYANNNLWDLLNPKVGGEYVHWVKGSQYCGWWEFGGCLRNV
-47 LSWGEKSQK
+47 WGANHKG
-56 VCVHRPWY
+56 Y
-64 ALWSCDK
+64 DA
-71 WEEKTQQ
+71 
-78 FTGNQLITKT
+78 
-88 WAGGNAANYYH
+88 GNAANYLS
-99 SQNNQDITANLKN
+99 SQNYQAISVGSGNET
-112 DNGTYFLSGLY
+112 GTYSLSGFT
-123 NYTGGEYNG
+123 NYVG
-132 GNLDIELGSNATFN
+132 GNLTIN
-146 LGANSGNSFTS
+146 LGNSVVLDLSGSNSFTS
-157 WYPNGHTNVTFSAGT
+157 YQGYNQGKDDVSFKVGAINLNGTL
-172 INVNNSVEVGNRV
+172 EVGNRV
-185 GSGAG
+185 GSGVG
-190 THTGTATLNLNANKV
+190 THTGIATLNLNANKV

-211 NAYKTSQVNI
+211 SAYKTSQVNI
-221 GNANSAIT
+221 GNANSTIT

-239 CSSLAKIG
+239 CSSLAKVG
-247 SGANCSSSG
+247 SGANCSTSG
-256 PSYSFKGTTSATNTT
+256 PSYSFKGTTNATNTT
-271 FSNASGSFT
+271 FSNANGSFT
-280 FEESANFSGAKLN
+280 FEENATFSGAKWN
-293 GGAFTFNKGFNA
+293 GGTYTFNKEFNA
-305 TNNTAFNSGSFT
+305 TNNTAFNSGSFN
-317 FKGTSSFNNA
+317 FKGASSFNGTN
-327 TFSNASYTFDNQATF
+327 FSNASYIFNNQATF

-352 TFNNQSNPTNSAQ
+352 TFNNQTNPANSAQ
-365 HPQILFEN
+365 HPQI
-373 SSFNGGIFTFNNQTN
+373 Q
-388 PTNSAQHPQ
+388 
-397 ILFENSSFSGS
+397 NSSFSGNA
-408 TTTLKGSATFEQA
+408 TTLKGFVNFQQA

-448 IEKDASFNNT
+448 IEKDASFNDTTFNT
-458 SFNTPVD
+458 SVD
-465 TNNMSVTGS
+465 TNNMTISGG
-474 VTLSGKNDLKNG
+474 VTLSGKNDLNNG

-497 LAQGATF
+497 LTQGTTF

-523 ITYNHL
+523 INYNHL
-529 LNHALNSLTNAL
+529 LNHALNGLTNAL
-541 KTTESSSKPQSFA
+541 KTTESLSKPQSFA

-563 NGVTGQLLSENAATP
+563 DGVTGQLLNENAATSKP
-578 KNTDSSPSAPTKDS
+578 ADSSPSAPTKDS

-609 QETFSP
+609 QETFSH

-631 PTISGSQ
+631 PTISGSK
-638 FDLSASNYINANM
+638 FDLSASNYINADM

-685 SFKQTFSTNGSN
+685 SFKQTFSANGSN

-711 SSSGTVSFGDTS
+711 SSSDTVSFGDTS

-736 YQCIGTTNGAYS
+736 YQCTGTTNGTYS
-748 AYHVYITANLR
+748 TYHVYITANLR

-803 QNMDS
+803 QSMDN
-808 SQNLNGLN
+808 SQNLNSLN

-830 QAKDGKFIF
+830 EAKDGKFIF
-839 NAGQATFENTNF
+839 NAGQAVFENTNF

-878 SAKNAS
+878 GAKNAS

-892 SASFNFNNSNA
+892 SASFNFNNSSA
-903 TTSFVGDFTNANSNL
+903 TTSFIGDFTNANSNL
-918 QIAGNAVFGNSTNSD
+918 QIAGNAVFGNSTN

-941 NNTGSVNIAGNATFD
+941 NNTGSVNVAGNATFD
-956 NMAFNGPTNT
+956 NVVFNSPTNT

-990 GMINFSA
+990 GTITFSA
-997 HSVINIGEAITNG
+997 HSVINIDQAITNG

-1017 SSKEIEYN
+1017 SFKEIEYN

-1047 LVSSAGNGIYDVV
+1047 LVSSAGNGVYDVV

-1074 SPNSISIRRLGVGMV
+1074 SQNSISIRRLGVGMV
-1089 FDYVDMEKSDHLYYQ
+1089 FDYVDMEKSDHLYYK

-1116 YNNNLGNLNN
+1116 YNNNLGDSNN
-1126 TIYYYDKSIDFY
+1126 TIYYYDNSIDFY

-1150 SQTLTGQNS
+1150 SQTFTGQNS

-1173 DAPQSNTIIRFGDN
+1173 DAPQSNAIIRFGDN

-1219 TGSIESG
+1219 TASIESG

-1256 AGTQSSSMNFIS
+1256 AGAQSSSMNFIS

-1311 GQTQSVFKFNAVN
+1311 GTTQSVFKFNAKN

-1332 NLSSGLYQISAKSV
+1332 NLSSGLYQMQAKSV
-1346 LFDNSNLSVSVG
+1346 SFDNSNLSVSVG

-1367 SLSQNASIN
+1367 NLSQNASIN

-1381 TLELSGDLNLND
+1381 TLELQGDLNLND
-1393 TSSLNLNQSAINV
+1393 TSSLNLNQSTINV

-1418 IASNGSHLNFN
+1418 IASNNAHINFN

-1438 ITTSLSDSSIVF
+1438 ITTSLSNSSIVF
-1450 KGASS
+1450 KGASF

-1461 LSNNSF
+1461 LSNNSS

-1478 NTAFNFYNNAFS
+1478 NTAFNFYDNAFS
-1490 QSPITFHQALD
+1490 QSPITFHQTLD

-1506 SLGGNLLNPNNSS
+1506 SLGGNLLNPNNNS
-1519 VLNLKN
+1519 VLDLKN
-1525 SQLVFS
+1525 SQLVFG

-1539 NIDLLSDLNDNKNRV
+1539 NIDLLSDLNGNKNRV

-1622 TLYNIGSE
+1622 TLYNISSE

-1638 NNANGVYSYSDDAQG
+1638 NNANGVYSYSDDAEG

-1672 ASGSNNTTKNNN
+1672 ANGSNNTTKNNN

-1705 LHVYNKGYNFNNIK
+1705 LHIYNKGYNFNNIK

-1745 SNLKGDALNQLT
+1745 SDLKGDALNQLT
-1757 KLITPSDWKNI
+1757 KLITPDDWKNI

-1796 QTNTNSTVVFGGLG
+1796 QTDTNSAVVFGGLG
-1810 YQKPCDYT
+1810 YQTPCDYT

-1935 IVNTLGSGSVI
+1935 IVNTLGSDSVI
-1946 GGYLTPEQ
+1946 GGHLTPEQ

-1969 NLMNDSGLNTAIK
+1969 NLMNDSGLNAAIK

-2048 LQDIVKPSE
+2048 LQDIVKPSN
-2057 ALQNDVVALGKQMIG
+2057 ALKNDVVALGKQMIG
-2072 EFLGQDMLNSL
+2072 EFLGQDALNSL

-2115 LIPNLGKKGLFAPY
+2115 LMLNLGKKGLFAPY
-2129 GLSQVWQR
+2129 GLSQVWQK

-2179 AFTNHSGTLNLLSN
+2179 AFTNHAGTLQLLSN

-2206 NGLKINAANN
+2206 NGLKINAGSN
-2216 NVSVSQGNLFINA
+2216 NVSVSQGDLFINA
-2229 SCVQQSDPITTNTA
+2229 SCTQQSDPTA
-2243 NPCALSAQSA
+2243 VNATNPCVLNAQSA

-2267 ALNNNDESLMVTAND
+2267 ALNNNDESLIITAND

-2297 SKIKGSANIKNLY
+2297 SKVKGSANIKNLY

-2316 FQANNLTISN
+2316 FQANNLIISN
-2326 QAVLEKNASFVTNN
+2326 QAVLENNASFVTNN

-2350 ATQKIG
+2350 ATQKIE

-2375 LEVGGALNNFGAI
+2375 LEVGGTLNNLGTI

-2395 QTPAP
+2395 QTPVNP
-2400 LIQAEGIINLNT
+2400 LIQAEGIINLNA
-2412 TQTPFINVNNSMAN
+2412 TQTPFINVNNVMAN
-2426 NTTYTLLK
+2426 NTAYTLLK

-2491 LPNSNNASPN
+2491 LPNSNNASQN
-2501 NILSLSVLHNQVKMS
+2501 HILSLSVLHDQIKMS
-2516 YGDKVMDFTPPTLQD
+2516 YGNKIMDFTPPTLQD

-2551 NAIKWLSTLMI
+2551 NAIKWLSTLMME
-2562 KTKENPLFAPIYLE
+2562 TKENPLFAPIYLK
-2576 NHSLNEILD
+2576 NHSLNEILGV
-2585 ATKDLQNTASL
+2585 TKDLQNTASL
-2596 ISNPNFRDNATN
+2596 ISNPNFRNNATN
-2608 LLELASYTQ
+2608 LLELAGYTQ

-2623 KLSDFRAREGESN
+2623 KLSDFRAREEGESD
-2636 FSERLL
+2636 FSLL
-2642 ELKNKRFSDPNPSE
+2642 ELKNKRFSDPNPGE
-2656 IFVKYSQPNKHPNNL
+2656 VFVKYSQLSKHPNNL

-2712 YSGFNGNIMRSLG
+2712 YSDFNGNIMHSLG

-2749 TYGGNASHI
+2749 TYGGNASNI

-2785 GYDFMFKQKS
+2785 GYDFMFKHKS

-2818 QNPAYQQFVMHS
+2818 NDAAYKQFLMHS

-2845 SRKYFGKNSYYFVTA
+2845 SRKYFGQNSYYFVTA
-2860 RLGRDLLIKA
+2860 RLGRDLLIKS
-2870 KGDNMVRF
+2870 KGGNMVRF

-2922 QYQDLNITGNVGM
+2922 QYQDINITGNVGM

>member
-1 MKQFKKKPKKIKR
+1 MKKFKKKPKKITRK
-14 SQKIILKRPLWL
+14 QKTILKRPLWL
-26 MPLLIGGF
+26 APLLISGF
-34 ASGVYADGTDILG
+34 ASGAYANNNLWDLLNPKVGGDYVHWVKGSQYCAWWEFAGCLKNV
-47 LSWGEKSQK
+47 WGANHKG
-56 VCVHRPWY
+56 Y
-64 ALWSCDK
+64 DA
-71 WEEKTQQ
+71 
-78 FTGNQLITKT
+78 
-88 WAGGNAANYYH
+88 GNAANYLS
-99 SQNNQDITANLKN
+99 SQNYQAISVGSGNET
-112 DNGTYFLSGLY
+112 GTYSLSGFT
-123 NYTGGEYNG
+123 NYVG
-132 GNLDIELGSNATFN
+132 GNLTIN
-146 LGANSGNSFTS
+146 LGNSVVLDLSGSNSFTS
-157 WYPNGHTNVTFSAGT
+157 YQGYNQGKDDVSFNVGAINLNGAL
-172 INVNNSVEVGNRV
+172 EVGNRV

-205 TINSNI
+205 NINSNI
-211 NAYKTSQVNI
+211 SAYKTSQVNI
-221 GNANSAIT
+221 GNANSVIT
-229 INSVSLSGDT
+229 IGSVSLSGNV
-239 CSSLAKIG
+239 CSSLASVG
-247 SGANCSSSG
+247 VGANCSTSG
-256 PSYSFKGTTSATNTT
+256 PSYSFKGTTNATNTT
-271 FSNASGSFT
+271 FSNSSGSFT
-280 FEESANFSGAKLN
+280 FEENATFSGAKWN
-293 GGAFTFNKGFNA
+293 GGTYTFNKEFNA
-305 TNNTAFNSGSFT
+305 TNNTAFNSGSFN
-317 FKGTSSFNNA
+317 FKGASSFNGA
-327 TFSNASYTFDNQATF
+327 SFSNATYTFDNQATF

-352 TFNNQSNPTNSAQ
+352 TFNNQ
-365 HPQILFEN
+365 
-373 SSFNGGIFTFNNQTN
+373 TN
-388 PTNSAQHPQ
+388 PTNSTQHPQ
-397 ILFENSSFSGS
+397 IQNSSFSGNA
-408 TTTLKGSATFEQA
+408 TTLKDFVDFQQA

-434 SFDNATFNNTGKIT
+434 SFNNANFNNTGKIT
-448 IEKDASFNNT
+448 INESASFNNT
-458 SFNTPVD
+458 TFNTSVD

-486 STLDFGSSKIT
+486 STLDFGSSKVT
-497 LAQGATF
+497 LAQGTTF
-504 NLTSLGS
+504 NLTSLSS

-523 ITYNHL
+523 ITYNNL
-529 LNHALNSLTNAL
+529 LNHALNSLTSAL
-541 KTTESSSKPQSFA
+541 KTNESASRSQSFA
-554 QGLWDMITY
+554 QGLWEMITY
-563 NGVTGQLLSENAATP
+563 NGVTGQLLNENAATS
-578 KNTDSSPSAPTKDS
+578 KSTDSSPSKSSTNPT
-592 PQVYQVGYKIGD
+592 QVYQVGYKIGD

-609 QETFSP
+609 QETFGP

-638 FDLSASNYINANM
+638 FDLSASSYINADM
-651 PWYDHKYYIP
+651 PWYNHKYYIP

-685 SFKQTFSTNGSN
+685 SFKQTFSASGSN

-702 NATWTGNSV
+702 NSTWTGNSV
-711 SSSGTVSFGDTS
+711 SSSDTVSFGDTS

-736 YQCIGTTNGAYS
+736 YQCTGTTNGTYS

-771 LVFNGVDSINIANAT
+771 LVFNGIDSVNIANAT

-791 AGAYSSSMTFST
+791 AGIYSSSMTFST
-803 QNMDS
+803 QSMDN

-816 ANGKL
+816 SNGKL
-821 SVYGATFTN
+821 LVYGATFTN
-830 QAKDGKFIF
+830 QAKDAKFVF
-839 NAGQATFENTNF
+839 NAGQAVFKNTNF

-857 FSGDSLNFSNN
+857 FSGDSLNFLNN

-878 SAKNAS
+878 STKNAS

-892 SASFNFNNSNA
+892 SASFNFNNSSA

-918 QIAGNAVFGNSTNSD
+918 QIAGNAVFGNSTN

-941 NNTGSVNIAGNATFD
+941 NNTGSVNISGNATFD
-956 NMAFNGPTNT
+956 NVVFNSPTNT
-966 SVKGQVTLNNI
+966 SVKGQVILNNI

-990 GMINFSA
+990 GTITFNA

-1047 LVSSAGNGIYDVV
+1047 LVSSVGNGVYDVV

-1066 TYNFQEVF
+1066 TYNFQEIF

-1089 FDYVDMEKSDHLYYQ
+1089 FDYVDMEKSDHLYYKDVV
-1104 NALGFM
+1104 GFM

-1116 YNNNLGNLNN
+1116 YNNNLGNSNN
-1126 TIYYYDKSIDFY
+1126 TIYYYDNSIDFY

-1150 SQTLTGQNS
+1150 SQTFTGQNS

-1173 DAPQSNTIIRFGDN
+1173 DAPQSDAIIRFGDN

-1256 AGTQSSSMNFIS
+1256 AGTQSSSMNFVS

-1285 QNKGNPNFSFNAL
+1285 QNGGNPNFSFNAL

-1311 GQTQSVFKFNAVN
+1311 GQTQSVFKFNAAN
-1324 AISFTNSS
+1324 AINFTNST
-1332 NLSSGLYQISAKSV
+1332 NLSSGLYQMQAKSV

-1367 SLSQNASIN
+1367 NLSQNASIN
-1376 ASNHS
+1376 ARNHS
-1381 TLELSGDLNLND
+1381 TLELQGDLNLND
-1393 TSSLNLNQSAINV
+1393 TSSLNLNQSTINI
-1406 SNNATINDYASL
+1406 SNNAAINDYASL
-1418 IASNGSHLNFN
+1418 IASNNAHINFN
-1429 GAVNFNSAN
+1429 GTTNFNSAN

-1450 KGASS
+1450 KGAIS

-1461 LSNNSF
+1461 LSNNSS

-1478 NTAFNFYNNAFS
+1478 NTAFNFYDNAFS
-1490 QSPITFHQALD
+1490 QSPITFHQTLD

-1554 YNIIQADMNS
+1554 YNIIQADMNN

-1658 SSVKGYYNPNQSYQ
+1658 SNVKGYYNPNQSYQ
-1672 ASGSNNTTKNNN
+1672 ANGSNNTTKNNN

-1690 VISQTYNAQGNPISA
+1690 IISQTYNAQGNPISA
-1705 LHVYNKGYNFNNIK
+1705 LHIYNKGYNFNNIK

-1730 EIKKILGNDFSLSSL
+1730 EIKKVLGNDFSPSSL
-1745 SNLKGDALNQLT
+1745 SGLNSNALNQLT

-1796 QTNTNSTVVFGGLG
+1796 QTNTNSAVVFGGLG

-1818 DIVCQKFRGTYLGQL
+1818 DIVCQKFRDTYLGQL

-1918 GEVAMQS
+1918 GEVAVQS

-1935 IVNTLGSGSVI
+1935 IADVLGSGSVI

-2048 LQDIVKPSE
+2048 LQDIVKPSS
-2057 ALQNDVVALGKQMIG
+2057 ALQNDVMALGKQMIG
-2072 EFLGQDMLNSL
+2072 EFLGQDTLNSL

-2103 GLGPIYEQGLGD
+2103 GLGPIFYEQGLGD
-2115 LIPNLGKKGLFAPY
+2115 LMPNLGKKGLFAPY
-2129 GLSQVWQR
+2129 GLSQVWQK

-2179 AFTNHSGTLNLLSN
+2179 AFTNHFGTLNLLSN

-2206 NGLKINAANN
+2206 NGLKINAGSNN
-2216 NVSVSQGNLFINA
+2216 ISVSQGNLFINA
-2229 SCVQQSDPITTNTA
+2229 SCAQQSDPTTANAT
-2243 NPCALSAQSA
+2243 NPCALSAQST
-2253 NGASSNNASNNAPI
+2253 NGVSSSNASNNALI
-2267 ALNNNDESLMVTAND
+2267 ALNNNDESLIITAND

-2297 SKIKGSANIKNLY
+2297 SKIKGSANVKNLY

-2350 ATQKIG
+2350 ATQKIE

-2375 LEVGGALNNFGAI
+2375 LGVGGVLNNLGTI
-2388 HFNLENI
+2388 HFNLENS
-2395 QTPAP
+2395 QTPVNP

-2412 TQTPFINVNNSMAN
+2412 TQTPFINVNNVMAN

-2474 LGQRVLLQ
+2474 LGQRILLQ

-2491 LPNSNNASPN
+2491 LPSSNNASQN
-2501 NILSLSVLHNQVKMS
+2501 NILSLSVLYNQIKMS
-2516 YGDKVMDFTPPTLQD
+2516 YGAKVMDFTPPTLQD

-2538 QSALNQIEAIGGN
+2538 QSALNQIEAVGG
-2551 NAIKWLSTLMI
+2551 NAIKWLSTLMMD
-2562 KTKENPLFAPIYLE
+2562 TKENPLFAPIYLK
-2576 NHSLNEILD
+2576 NHSLNEILGV
-2585 ATKDLQNTASL
+2585 AKDLQNTASL

-2623 KLSDFRAREGESN
+2623 KLSDFRAREGESD
-2636 FSERLL
+2636 FSLL
-2642 ELKNKRFSDPNPSE
+2642 ELKNKRFSDPNPGE
-2656 IFVKYSQPNKHPNNL
+2656 VFVKYSQPSKHPNNL

-2749 TYGGNASHI
+2749 TYGGNATSI

-2818 QNPAYQQFVMHS
+2818 NDAAYKQFLMHS

-2845 SRKYFGKNSYYFVTA
+2845 SRKYFGQNSYYFVTA
-2860 RLGRDLLIKA
+2860 RLGRDLLIKS
-2870 KGDNMVRF
+2870 KGGNTVRF

-2887 KGEIFNTFASVITG
+2887 KGEVFNTFASVITG

-2922 QYQDLNITGNVGM
+2922 QYQDINITGNVGM

>member
-1 MKQFKKKPKKIKR
+1 MKKFKKKPKSIKR
-14 SQKIILKRPLWL
+14 SHQNQKTILKRPLWL
-26 MPLLIGGF
+26 APLLIGGF
-34 ASGVYADGTDILG
+34 ASGVYANNLWDLLNPKVGG
-47 LSWGEKSQK
+47 EYVHWVKGSQYCSW
-56 VCVHRPWY
+56 
-64 ALWSCDK
+64 
-71 WEEKTQQ
+71 WEFGGCLRNVWGANHK
-78 FTGNQLITKT
+78 GYD
-88 WAGGNAANYYH
+88 AGNAANYLS
-99 SQNNQDITANLKN
+99 SQNYQAISVGSGNET
-112 DNGTYFLSGLY
+112 GTYSLSGFT
-123 NYTGGEYNG
+123 NYVG
-132 GNLDIELGSNATFN
+132 GNLTIN
-146 LGANSGNSFTS
+146 LGNSVVLDLSGSNSFTS
-157 WYPNGHTNVTFSAGT
+157 YQGYNQGKDDVSFNVGT
-172 INVNNSVEVGNRV
+172 INLNGALEVGNRV

-211 NAYKTSQVNI
+211 STYKTSQVNI
-221 GNANSAIT
+221 GNANSVIT
-229 INSVSLSGDT
+229 IGSVSLSGDT
-239 CSSLAKIG
+239 CSSLASVG
-247 SGANCSSSG
+247 VGANCSTSG
-256 PSYSFKGTTSATNTT
+256 PSYSFKGTTNATNTT
-271 FSNASGSFT
+271 FSNANGSFT
-280 FEESANFSGAKLN
+280 FEENATFSGAKWN
-293 GGAFTFNKGFNA
+293 GGVFTFNKEFSA
-305 TNNTAFNSGSFT
+305 TNNTTFSSGSFT
-317 FKGTSSFNNA
+317 FKGASSFNG
-327 TFSNASYTFDNQATF
+327 TSFSNATYTFENQATF

-352 TFNNQSNPTNSAQ
+352 TFNNQINPTNSAQ
-365 HPQILFEN
+365 HPQI
-373 SSFNGGIFTFNNQTN
+373 Q
-388 PTNSAQHPQ
+388 
-397 ILFENSSFSGS
+397 NSSFSGNA
-408 TTTLKGSATFEQA
+408 TTLKGSVIFQQA

-434 SFDNATFNNTGKIT
+434 SFNNATFNNTGKIT
-448 IEKDASFNNT
+448 INEGASFNSTTFNT
-458 SFNTPVD
+458 SIN
-465 TNNMSVTGS
+465 TNNITITGS

-486 STLDFGSSKIT
+486 STLDFGSSQVALT
-497 LAQGATF
+497 QGTTF

-529 LNHALNSLTNAL
+529 LNHAINSLTNAL
-541 KTTESSSKPQSFA
+541 KTNESPSKPQSFA
-554 QGLWDMITY
+554 QGLWEMITY
-563 NGVTGQLLSENAATP
+563 NGVTGQLLSTNAMAS
-578 KNTDSSPSAPTKDS
+578 KSADSSPSKSSTNPT
-592 PQVYQVGYKIGD
+592 QVYQVGYKIGD
-604 TIYKL
+604 IIYKL
-609 QETFSP
+609 QETFGP

-631 PTISGSQ
+631 PVISGSK

-651 PWYDHKYYIP
+651 PWYDHKSYIP

-685 SFKQTFSTNGSN
+685 SFKQTFSANGSN

-702 NATWTGNSV
+702 NSTWTGNSV
-711 SSSGTVSFGDTS
+711 SSSDTVSFGDTS

-736 YQCIGTTNGAYS
+736 YQCTGTTNGTYS

-771 LVFNGVDSINIANAT
+771 LIFNGIDSVNIANAT

-791 AGAYSSSMTFST
+791 AGIYSSSMTFST
-803 QNMDS
+803 QSMDN
-808 SQNLNGLN
+808 SQNLKGLN

-821 SVYGATFTN
+821 LVYGATFTN

-857 FSGDSLNFSNN
+857 FNGDNLNFSNN

-918 QIAGNAVFGNSTNSD
+918 QIAGNAVFGNSTN

-956 NMAFNGPTNT
+956 NVVFNSPTNT

-990 GMINFSA
+990 GTITFNA
-997 HSVINIGEAITNG
+997 HSVINIGESITNG

-1047 LVSSAGNGIYDVV
+1047 LVSSAGNGVYNVV

-1074 SPNSISIRRLGVGMV
+1074 SPNSISIRRLGVSMV
-1089 FDYVDMEKSDHLYYQ
+1089 FDYVDMEKPDHLYYQ

-1116 YNNNLGNLNN
+1116 YNNNLGNSNN
-1126 TIYYYDKSIDFY
+1126 TIYYYDNSIDFY
-1138 ASGKTLFTKAEF
+1138 ASGKTLLTKAEF
-1150 SQTLTGQNS
+1150 SQTFTGQNS
-1159 AIVFGAKNIWTNAS
+1159 AIVFGAKSIWTSAS
-1173 DAPQSNTIIRFGDN
+1173 DAPQSNVIIRFGDN

-1232 GGASLNFNGLQGILL
+1232 GGASLNFNALQGILL

-1256 AGTQSSSMNFIS
+1256 AGTQSSSMNFVS

-1311 GQTQSVFKFNAVN
+1311 GTTQSVFKFNAVN
-1324 AISFTNSS
+1324 AISFTNST
-1332 NLSSGLYQISAKSV
+1332 NLSSGLYQISANSV
-1346 LFDNSNLSVSVG
+1346 LFDNSNLSISVG
-1358 TSSIKANAI
+1358 TSSIKASAI
-1367 SLSQNASIN
+1367 NLSQNASIN

-1381 TLELSGDLNLND
+1381 TLELQGDLNVND
-1393 TSSLNLNQSAINV
+1393 TSSLNLNQSTINV

-1429 GAVNFNSAN
+1429 GAANFNSAN
-1438 ITTSLSDSSIVF
+1438 ITTSLNNSSIVF
-1450 KGASS
+1450 KGAIS

-1461 LSNNSF
+1461 LSNNSS

-1478 NTAFNFYNNAFS
+1478 NTAFNFYDNAFS

-1525 SQLVFS
+1525 SQLVFG

-1554 YNIIQADMNS
+1554 YNIIQAGMNS

-1576 INDGIYD
+1576 ISDGIYD

-1638 NNANGVYSYSDDAQG
+1638 NNANGVYSYSDDAEG

-1658 SSVKGYYNPNQSYQ
+1658 SNVKGYYNPNQSYQ
-1672 ASGSNNTTKNNN
+1672 ANGSNNTTKNNN
-1684 LTSESS
+1684 LSSESS

-1719 ALGQMALKLYP
+1719 ALGQMVLKLYP

-1745 SNLKGDALNQLT
+1745 SDLKGDALNQLT

-1779 VQNFNNGAL
+1779 VQNFNNGTL

-1796 QTNTNSTVVFGGLG
+1796 QTDTNSAVVFGGLG
-1810 YQKPCDYT
+1810 YQTPCDYT

-1918 GEVAMQS
+1918 GEVAVQS

-2035 ISANDIGQVISVM
+2035 ISANDIGQVISVI

-2072 EFLGQDMLNSL
+2072 EFLGQDTLNSL

-2103 GLGPIYEQGLGD
+2103 GLGSIYEQGLGD
-2115 LIPNLGKKGLFAPY
+2115 LMPNLGKKGLFAPY
-2129 GLSQVWQR
+2129 GLSQVWQK

-2160 GTLSFNAGNSL
+2160 GMLSFNAGNSL

-2179 AFTNHSGTLNLLSN
+2179 SFTNHAGTLQLLSN

-2216 NVSVSQGNLFINA
+2216 NVSVSQGNLFVNA
-2229 SCVQQSDPITTNTA
+2229 SCAQQSDPTTANTA
-2243 NPCALSAQSA
+2243 NPCALNAQSV
-2253 NGASSNNASNNAPI
+2253 NGASSNNASNNAQI
-2267 ALNNNDESLMVTAND
+2267 ALNNNDESLIITAND

-2326 QAVLEKNASFVTNN
+2326 QAVLEKNASFIANN

-2350 ATQKIG
+2350 ATRKIE

-2375 LEVGGALNNFGAI
+2375 LEVGGALNHFGTI
-2388 HFNLENI
+2388 HFNLENS
-2395 QTPAP
+2395 QTPVNP

-2426 NTTYTLLK
+2426 NTAYTLLK

-2482 DKGLLLSVA
+2482 DKGLLLSVV
-2491 LPNSNNASPN
+2491 LPNSNNAHQN
-2501 NILSLSVLHNQVKMS
+2501 NILSLSVLHDQIKMS

-2531 YIVGIQG
+2531 YITGIQG
-2538 QSALNQIEAIGGN
+2538 QSALNQIEAVGN
-2551 NAIKWLSTLMI
+2551 NAIKWLSTLMMD
-2562 KTKENPLFAPIYLE
+2562 TKENPLFAPIYLK
-2576 NHSLNEILD
+2576 NHSLNEILGV
-2585 ATKDLQNTASL
+2585 TKDLQNTASL

-2623 KLSDFRAREGESN
+2623 KLSDFRTREGESD
-2636 FSERLL
+2636 FSLL
-2642 ELKNKRFSDPNPSE
+2642 ELKNKRFSDPNPGE
-2656 IFVKYSQPNKHPNNL
+2656 VFVKHSQPSKHQNNL
-2671 WVQGVGGASFISGG
+2671 WVQGIGGASFISGG

-2749 TYGGNASHI
+2749 TYGGNATSI

-2818 QNPAYQQFVMHS
+2818 NDAAYKQFLMHS

-2845 SRKYFGKNSYYFVTA
+2845 SRKYFGQNSYYFVTA
-2860 RLGRDLLIKA
+2860 RLGRDLLIKS
-2870 KGDNMVRF
+2870 KGGNTVRF

-2887 KGEIFNTFASVITG
+2887 KGEVFNTFASVITG

-2922 QYQDLNITGNVGM
+2922 QYQDINITGNVGM

>member
-1 MKQFKKKPKKIKR
+1 MKKFKKKSKKIKR

-26 MPLLIGGF
+26 APLLIGGF

-56 VCVHRPWY
+56 VCVHHPWY
-64 ALWSCDK
+64 ALWTCDK

-78 FTGNQLITKT
+78 YTGNQLITKT

-99 SQNNQDITANLKN
+99 TQNNQNITANLKN

-146 LGANSGNSFTS
+146 LGASSGNSFTS

-190 THTGTATLNLNANKV
+190 THTGIATLNLNANKV
-205 TINSNI
+205 NVNSNI
-211 NAYKTSQVNI
+211 SAYKTSQVNI

-239 CSSLAKIG
+239 CSSLASVG
-247 SGANCSSSG
+247 VGANCSTSG

-280 FEESANFSGAKLN
+280 FEENATFSGAKLN
-293 GGAFTFNKGFNA
+293 GGAFTFNKEFSA

-317 FKGTSSFNNA
+317 FKGTSSFNGTN
-327 TFSNASYTFDNQATF
+327 FSNATYTFNNQATF

-352 TFNNQSNPTNSAQ
+352 TFNNQSNPANSTQ
-365 HPQILFEN
+365 HPQI
-373 SSFNGGIFTFNNQTN
+373 Q
-388 PTNSAQHPQ
+388 
-397 ILFENSSFSGS
+397 NSSFSGNAI
-408 TTTLKGSATFEQA
+408 TLKGSVNFQQA

-434 SFDNATFNNTGKIT
+434 SFDNANFNNTGKIT
-448 IEKDASFNNT
+448 IEKDASFNDTAFNT
-458 SFNTPVD
+458 SINA
-465 TNNMSVTGS
+465 NNMSVTGG
-474 VTLSGKNDLKNG
+474 VTLSGKNDLNNG

-497 LAQGATF
+497 LTQGTTF
-504 NLTSLGS
+504 NLTSLGD
-511 EKSVTILNSSGG
+511 KNSVTILNSSGG
-523 ITYNHL
+523 ISYNHL
-529 LNHALNSLTNAL
+529 LNHAINSLTNAL
-541 KTTESSSKPQSFA
+541 KTNESSSKPQSFA

-563 NGVTGQLLSENAATP
+563 NGVTGQLLNENATTSKP
-578 KNTDSSPSAPTKDS
+578 TDSSPSAPTKDS

-609 QETFSP
+609 QETFGH

-631 PTISGSQ
+631 PVINGSK
-638 FDLSASNYINANM
+638 FDLSASNYINADM

-685 SFKQTFSTNGSN
+685 SFKQTFSASGSN

-702 NATWTGNSV
+702 NSTWTGNSV

-723 GSALNGHCGPWPY
+723 GRALNGHCGPWPY
-736 YQCIGTTNGAYS
+736 YQCTGTTNGTYS

-771 LVFNGVDSINIANAT
+771 LIFNGVDSINIANAT

-791 AGAYSSSMTFST
+791 AGIYSSSMTFST
-803 QNMDS
+803 QSMDN
-808 SQNLNGLN
+808 SQNLSGLN

-821 SVYGATFTN
+821 SVYGTTFTN

-878 SAKNAS
+878 GAKNAS

-903 TTSFVGDFTNANSNL
+903 TTSFMGDFTNANSNL

-933 GSQNTANF
+933 GSQNNANF
-941 NNTGSVNIAGNATFD
+941 NNTGSVNISGNATFD
-956 NMAFNGPTNT
+956 NAVFNGPTNT

-990 GMINFSA
+990 GTISFSA

-1047 LVSSAGNGIYDVV
+1047 LVSSAGNGVYDVV

-1066 TYNFQEVF
+1066 TYNFQEIF
-1074 SPNSISIRRLGVGMV
+1074 SSNSISIRRLGVGMV
-1089 FDYVDMEKSDHLYYQ
+1089 FDYMDMEKSDHLYYQ

-1116 YNNNLGNLNN
+1116 YNNNLGNPNN
-1126 TIYYYDKSIDFY
+1126 TIYYYDNSIDFY

-1150 SQTLTGQNS
+1150 SQAFTGQNS
-1159 AIVFGAKNIWTNAS
+1159 AIVFGAKNVWTNAS
-1173 DAPQSNTIIRFGDN
+1173 DAPQSNVIIRFGDN

-1256 AGTQSSSMNFIS
+1256 AGTQSSSMNFVS

-1311 GQTQSVFKFNAVN
+1311 GTTQSVFKFNAAN

-1332 NLSSGLYQISAKSV
+1332 NLSSGLYQMQAKSV

-1367 SLSQNASIN
+1367 NLSQNASIN

-1381 TLELSGDLNLND
+1381 TLELQGDLNLND

-1438 ITTSLSDSSIVF
+1438 ITTSLSNSSIVF
-1450 KGASS
+1450 KGAVS

-1461 LSNNSF
+1461 LSNNSS

-1501 IKAPL
+1501 VKSPL
-1506 SLGGNLLNPNNSS
+1506 SLGGNLLNPNNNS

-1539 NIDLLSDLNDNKNRV
+1539 NIDLLSDLNGNKNRV
-1554 YNIIQADMNS
+1554 YNIIQAGMNN

-1569 ISFFGMR
+1569 INFFGMR

-1638 NNANGVYSYSDDAQG
+1638 NNANGVYSYSDDAEG

-1684 LTSESS
+1684 ITSESS

-1745 SNLKGDALNQLT
+1745 SNLKGDALNQLA

-1768 NELIDNANNSV
+1768 NELIDNVNNSV

-1788 IIGATKIG
+1788 IVGATKIG
-1796 QTNTNSTVVFGGLG
+1796 QTNTNSAVVFGGLG
-1810 YQKPCDYT
+1810 YQTPCDYT

-1918 GEVAMQS
+1918 GEVAVQS

-1935 IVNTLGSGSVI
+1935 IVNTLGSNSVI

-2072 EFLGQDMLNSL
+2072 EFLGQDTLNSL

-2115 LIPNLGKKGLFAPY
+2115 LIPNLGNKGLFAPY
-2129 GLSQVWQR
+2129 GLSQVWQK

-2206 NGLKINAANN
+2206 NGLKINAGSNN
-2216 NVSVSQGNLFINA
+2216 ISVSQGDLFINA
-2229 SCVQQSDPITTNTA
+2229 SCAQQSDPTTASAT
-2243 NPCALSAQSA
+2243 NPCALTTQ
-2253 NGASSNNASNNAPI
+2253 NNASSNNASNNAPI
-2267 ALNNNDESLMVTAND
+2267 ALNNNDESLVVTANG

-2297 SKIKGSANIKNLY
+2297 SKIKGSANVKNLY

-2350 ATQKIG
+2350 ATQKIE

-2367 SLSTGIYG
+2367 SLSTGVYG
-2375 LEVGGALNNFGAI
+2375 LEVGGALNNLGTI

-2400 LIQAEGIINLNT
+2400 LIQVGGIINLNT

-2434 SSRYIDYNINPNS
+2434 SSRYINYNINPNS

-2501 NILSLSVLHNQVKMS
+2501 NILSLSVLHNQIKMS
-2516 YGDKVMDFTPPTLQD
+2516 YGDKAMDFTPPTLQD
-2531 YIVGIQG
+2531 YIVDIQG

-2551 NAIKWLSTLMI
+2551 SAINWLSTLMI

-2656 IFVKYSQPNKHPNNL
+2656 VFVKYSQPNKHPNNL

-2712 YSGFNGNIMRSLG
+2712 YSDFNGNIMRSLG

-2758 NSSNSLL
+2758 NSSNPLL

-2785 GYDFMFKQKS
+2785 GYDFMFKHKS

-2818 QNPAYQQFVMHS
+2818 QNPVYQQFVMHS

-2870 KGDNMVRF
+2870 KGGNMVRF

>member
-1 MKQFKKKPKKIKR
+1 MKKFKKKPKSIKR
-14 SQKIILKRPLWL
+14 SHQKTILKRPLWL
-26 MPLLIGGF
+26 MPLLISGF
-34 ASGVYADGTDILG
+34 ASGVYANGTDILG

-56 VCVHRPWY
+56 VCVHHPWY

-99 SQNNQDITANLKN
+99 SQNNQSITANLKN

-123 NYTGGEYNG
+123 NYTGGENNG

-146 LGANSGNSFTS
+146 LGASSGNSFTS

-205 TINSNI
+205 NVNSNI

-229 INSVSLSGDT
+229 IGSVSLSGDT
-239 CSSLAKIG
+239 CSSLASVGI
-247 SGANCSSSG
+247 GANCSTSG
-256 PSYSFKGTTSATNTT
+256 PSYSFKGTTNATNTT
-271 FSNASGSFT
+271 FSNANGSFT
-280 FEESANFSGAKLN
+280 FEESATFSGAKWN
-293 GGAFTFNKGFNA
+293 GGAFTFNKGFSA

-317 FKGTSSFNNA
+317 FKDTSSFNNA
-327 TFSNASYTFDNQATF
+327 TFSNASYTFNNQATF

-352 TFNNQSNPTNSAQ
+352 TFNNQ
-365 HPQILFEN
+365 
-373 SSFNGGIFTFNNQTN
+373 TN
-388 PTNSAQHPQ
+388 PANSAQHPQ

-408 TTTLKGSATFEQA
+408 AITLKGSATFEQA

-448 IEKDASFNNT
+448 INESASFNNT
-458 SFNTPVD
+458 SFNTPID
-465 TNNMSVTGS
+465 ANNMTISGG

-486 STLDFGSSKIT
+486 STLDFGSSKVT
-497 LAQGATF
+497 LAQGTTF
-504 NLTSLGS
+504 NLTSLSS

-523 ITYNHL
+523 ITYSGL
-529 LNHALNSLTNAL
+529 LNHVINGLTNAL
-541 KTTESSSKPQSFA
+541 KTNESSSKLQSFA

-563 NGVTGQLLSENAATP
+563 NGVTGQLLSENAATSKP
-578 KNTDSSPSAPTKDS
+578 ADSSPSAPTKDS

-631 PTISGSQ
+631 PVINGSK
-638 FDLSASNYINANM
+638 FDLSASNYINADM

-685 SFKQTFSTNGSN
+685 SFKQTFSANGSS

-723 GSALNGHCGPWPY
+723 GSTLNGHCGPWPY
-736 YQCIGTTNGAYS
+736 YQCTGTTNGAYS

-771 LVFNGVDSINIANAT
+771 LVFNGVDSVNIANAT

-791 AGAYSSSMTFST
+791 AGIYSSSMTFST
-803 QNMDS
+803 QNMDN

-830 QAKDGKFIF
+830 QAKDGKFTF
-839 NAGQATFENTNF
+839 NAGQAVFENTNF

-857 FSGDSLNFSNN
+857 FSGDSLNFSSN

-892 SASFNFNNSNA
+892 SASFNFNNSSA

-918 QIAGNAVFGNSTNSD
+918 QIAGNAVFGNSTN
-933 GSQNTANF
+933 GSQNNANF
-941 NNTGSVNIAGNATFD
+941 NNTGSVNISGNATFD
-956 NMAFNGPTNT
+956 NVVFNSPTNT
-966 SVKGQVTLNNI
+966 SVKGQVILNNI

-990 GMINFSA
+990 GTITFNA

-1017 SSKEIEYN
+1017 SSKEIDYN

-1047 LVSSAGNGIYDVV
+1047 LVSSAGNGVYDVV

-1089 FDYVDMEKSDHLYYQ
+1089 FDYMDMEKSDHLYYQ

-1116 YNNNLGNLNN
+1116 YNNNLGNSNN
-1126 TIYYYDKSIDFY
+1126 TIYYYDNSIDFY

-1150 SQTLTGQNS
+1150 SQTFTGQNS
-1159 AIVFGAKNIWTNAS
+1159 AIVFGAKNIWTSVS
-1173 DAPQSNTIIRFGDN
+1173 DAPQSNVIIRFGDN

-1311 GQTQSVFKFNAVN
+1311 GKTQSVFKFNATN
-1324 AISFTNSS
+1324 AISFTNST
-1332 NLSSGLYQISAKSV
+1332 NLSSGLYQMQAKSV

-1358 TSSIKANAI
+1358 TSSIKASAI
-1367 SLSQNASIN
+1367 NLSQNASIN

-1381 TLELSGDLNLND
+1381 TLELQGDLNVND
-1393 TSSLNLNQSAINV
+1393 TSSLNLNQSTINI
-1406 SNNATINDYASL
+1406 SNNATINDHASL

-1429 GAVNFNSAN
+1429 GAANFNSAN
-1438 ITTSLSDSSIVF
+1438 ITTSLNHSSIVF

-1461 LSNNSF
+1461 LSNNSS

-1478 NTAFNFYNNAFS
+1478 NTAFNFYDNAFS

-1501 IKAPL
+1501 VKAPL

-1519 VLNLKN
+1519 VLDLKN

-1539 NIDLLSDLNDNKNRV
+1539 NIDLLSDLNGNKNRV

-1569 ISFFGMR
+1569 INFFGMR

-1638 NNANGVYSYSDDAQG
+1638 NNANGVYSYSDDAEG

-1684 LTSESS
+1684 LSSESS

-1705 LHVYNKGYNFNNIK
+1705 LHVYNKGYSFSNIK

-1768 NELIDNANNSV
+1768 NEFIDNANNSV

-1796 QTNTNSTVVFGGLG
+1796 QTNTNSAVVFGGLG

-1935 IVNTLGSGSVI
+1935 IVNTLGSNSVI

-2057 ALQNDVVALGKQMIG
+2057 ALQNDVAALGKQMIG
-2072 EFLGQDMLNSL
+2072 EFLGQDTLNSL

-2091 IKSVLDKVLAAK
+2091 IRSVLDKVLAAK
-2103 GLGPIYEQGLGD
+2103 GLGSIYEQGLGD
-2115 LIPNLGKKGLFAPY
+2115 LIPNLGNKGLFAPY
-2129 GLSQVWQR
+2129 GLSQAWQK

-2179 AFTNHSGTLNLLSN
+2179 AFTNHFGTLNLLSN

-2216 NVSVSQGNLFINA
+2216 NVSVSQGDLFINA
-2229 SCVQQSDPITTNTA
+2229 SCAQQSDPTTASTTNPCTTA
-2243 NPCALSAQSA
+2243 QN
-2253 NGASSNNASNNAPI
+2253 NASSSNASNNAPI

-2297 SKIKGSANIKNLY
+2297 SKIKGSANVKNLY

-2326 QAVLEKNASFVTNN
+2326 QAILEKNASFVTNN
-2340 LNIQGAFNNN
+2340 LNIQGVFNNN
-2350 ATQKIG
+2350 ATQKIE

-2375 LEVGGALNNFGAI
+2375 LEVGGALNNLGTI
-2388 HFNLENI
+2388 HFNLENS
-2395 QTPAP
+2395 QTPVNP

-2412 TQTPFINVNNSMAN
+2412 TQTPFINVNNSMVN

-2434 SSRYIDYNINPNS
+2434 SSRYINYNISPDS

-2501 NILSLSVLHNQVKMS
+2501 NILSLSVLYNQVKMS
-2516 YGDKVMDFTPPTLQD
+2516 YGNKAMDFTPPTLQD
-2531 YIVGIQG
+2531 YIAGIQG

-2551 NAIKWLSTLMI
+2551 SAINWLSTLMI

-2585 ATKDLQNTASL
+2585 ATKNLQNTASL

-2656 IFVKYSQPNKHPNNL
+2656 VFVKYSQPNKHPNNL
-2671 WVQGVGGASFISGG
+2671 WIQGVGGASFISGG

-2691 LNVGYDRLVKN
+2691 LNVGYDRLVKTL
-2702 VILGGYVAYG
+2702 ILGGYVAYG
-2712 YSGFNGNIMRSLG
+2712 YSGFNGNIMHSLA

-2860 RLGRDLLIKA
+2860 RLGRDLLIKS
-2870 KGDNMVRF
+2870 KGGNTVRF

-2922 QYQDLNITGNVGM
+2922 QYQDINITGNVGM

>member
-1 MKQFKKKPKKIKR
+1 MKKFKKKPKSIKR
-14 SQKIILKRPLWL
+14 SHQKTILKRPLWL
-26 MPLLIGGF
+26 APLLISGF
-34 ASGVYADGTDILG
+34 ASGVYANNLWDLLNPKVGGEYVHWVKGSQYCAWWEFAGCLKNV
-47 LSWGEKSQK
+47 WGANHKGYDA
-56 VCVHRPWY
+56 R
-64 ALWSCDK
+64 
-71 WEEKTQQ
+71 
-78 FTGNQLITKT
+78 
-88 WAGGNAANYYH
+88 NAANYLS
-99 SQNNQDITANLKN
+99 SQNYQAIFVGSGNET
-112 DNGTYFLSGLY
+112 GTYSLSGFT
-123 NYTGGEYNG
+123 NYVG
-132 GNLDIELGSNATFN
+132 GNLTIKLG
-146 LGANSGNSFTS
+146 NSVVLDLSGSNSFTS
-157 WYPNGHTNVTFSAGT
+157 YQGYNQGKDDVSFNVGAINLNGAL
-172 INVNNSVEVGNRV
+172 EVGNRV

-205 TINSNI
+205 NINSNI
-211 NAYKTSQVNI
+211 SAFKTSQVNI
-221 GNANSAIT
+221 GNANSTIT
-229 INSVSLSGDT
+229 IGSVSLSGDT
-239 CSSLAKIG
+239 CSSLASVG
-247 SGANCSSSG
+247 VGANCSTSG
-256 PSYSFKGTTSATNTT
+256 PSYSFKGTTNATNTA

-280 FEESANFSGAKLN
+280 FEENATFSGAKLN
-293 GGAFTFNKGFNA
+293 GEAFTFNKELNA
-305 TNNTAFNSGSFT
+305 TNNTAFNSGSFN
-317 FKGTSSFNNA
+317 FKDASSFNGA
-327 TFSNASYTFDNQATF
+327 TFSNASYTFNNQVTF

-352 TFNNQSNPTNSAQ
+352 TFND
-365 HPQILFEN
+365 
-373 SSFNGGIFTFNNQTN
+373 QTN
-388 PTNSAQHPQ
+388 QTNSAQHPQ
-397 ILFENSSFSGS
+397 ILFENSSFSGNA
-408 TTTLKGSATFEQA
+408 TTFKGFVHFQQA
-421 FNNSNHQLTIQNA
+421 FNNSNHQLIMQNA
-434 SFDNATFNNTGKIT
+434 SFNNANFSNTGKIT
-448 IEKDASFNNT
+448 IEKEVSFNNT
-458 SFNTPVD
+458 TFNTSIN
-465 TNNMSVTGS
+465 TNNMTITGS

-486 STLDFGSSKIT
+486 STLDFGSSQVALT
-497 LAQGATF
+497 QGTTF

-523 ITYNHL
+523 ITYNNL
-529 LNHALNSLTNAL
+529 LNHVLNSLTSAL
-541 KTTESSSKPQSFA
+541 KTNESSSRPQSFA

-563 NGVTGQLLSENAATP
+563 NGVTGQLLSANIATSKP
-578 KNTDSSPSAPTKDS
+578 ADSSLSKSSTNS
-592 PQVYQVGYKIGD
+592 TQVYQVGYKIGD
-604 TIYKL
+604 IIYKL
-609 QETFSP
+609 QETFSH

-631 PTISGSQ
+631 PVISGSK
-638 FDLSASNYINANM
+638 FDLSASNYINSDM
-651 PWYDHKYYIP
+651 PWYDHKSYIP

-685 SFKQTFSTNGSN
+685 SFKQTFSASNSN

-702 NATWTGNSV
+702 NSTWTDHNV
-711 SSSGTVSFGDTS
+711 SSNDTVSFGDTS

-736 YQCIGTTNGAYS
+736 YQCTGTTDGTYS

-771 LVFNGVDSINIANAT
+771 LVFNGVDSVNIANAT

-791 AGAYSSSMTFST
+791 AGIYSSSMTFST
-803 QNMDS
+803 QSMDN

-816 ANGKL
+816 PNGTL
-821 SVYGATFTN
+821 SVYGTTFTN

-839 NAGQATFENTNF
+839 NAGQAVFENTNF

-884 FNNANFNN
+884 FDNANFNN
-892 SASFNFNNSNA
+892 RASFNFNNSNA

-918 QIAGNAVFGNSTNSD
+918 QIAGNAVFGNSAN
-933 GSQNTANF
+933 GSQNNANF
-941 NNTGSVNIAGNATFD
+941 NNTGSVNISGNATF
-956 NMAFNGPTNT
+956 NNVVFNSPTNMG
-966 SVKGQVTLNNI
+966 VKGQVTLNNI

-983 APLSFGD
+983 VPLSFGD
-990 GMINFSA
+990 GTITFNA

-1030 NLWQLINYQGH
+1030 NLWQLINYQEH

-1047 LVSSAGNGIYDVV
+1047 LVSSVGNGVYDVV

-1066 TYNFQEVF
+1066 TYNFQEIF
-1074 SPNSISIRRLGVGMV
+1074 SPNSISVRRLGVGMV
-1089 FDYVDMEKSDHLYYQ
+1089 FDYMDMEKSDHLYYKDV
-1104 NALGFM
+1104 AGFM
-1110 TYMPNS
+1110 TYIPNS

-1150 SQTLTGQNS
+1150 SQTFTGQNS
-1159 AIVFGAKNIWTNAS
+1159 AIVFGAKSIWTNAS

-1247 TNATLYNRA
+1247 TNATLYNRT
-1256 AGTQSSSMNFIS
+1256 AGTQSSSMNFTS
-1268 NSANIQA
+1268 NSTNIQA

-1285 QNKGNPNFSFNAL
+1285 QNGGNPNFSFNAL

-1311 GQTQSVFKFNAVN
+1311 GQTQSVFKFNAKN
-1324 AISFTNSS
+1324 AISFTNST
-1332 NLSSGLYQISAKSV
+1332 NLSSGLYQMQAKSV
-1346 LFDNSNLSVSVG
+1346 SFDNSNLSVSVG

-1381 TLELSGDLNLND
+1381 TLELQGDLNLND

-1418 IASNGSHLNFN
+1418 IASNNAHINFN

-1438 ITTSLSDSSIVF
+1438 ITTSLNNSSIVF
-1450 KGASS
+1450 KGAIS

-1461 LSNNSF
+1461 LSNNSS

-1478 NTAFNFYNNAFS
+1478 NTAFNFYDNAFS

-1554 YNIIQADMNS
+1554 YNIIQAGMNS

-1569 ISFFGMR
+1569 INFFGMR
-1576 INDGIYD
+1576 INDGVYD
-1583 AKNQTYSFTNPLNN
+1583 AINQTYSFTNPLNN
-1597 ALKIT
+1597 SLKIT

-1630 IFNYQKVY
+1630 VFNYQKVY
-1638 NNANGVYSYSDDAQG
+1638 NNANGVYSYSDDAKG

-1658 SSVKGYYNPNQSYQ
+1658 SNVKGYYNPNQSYQ

-1684 LTSESS
+1684 LTSDSS

-1705 LHVYNKGYNFNNIK
+1705 LHIYNKGYNFNNIK

-1745 SNLKGDALNQLT
+1745 SDLNPNALNQLT
-1757 KLITPSDWKNI
+1757 KLITPNDWKNI

-1779 VQNFNNGAL
+1779 VQNFNNGTL
-1788 IIGATKIG
+1788 IVGATKIG
-1796 QTNTNSTVVFGGLG
+1796 QTDTNSAVVFGGLG

-1935 IVNTLGSGSVI
+1935 IADTLGSDSVI
-1946 GGYLTPEQ
+1946 GGHLTPEQ

-1969 NLMNDSGLNTAIK
+1969 NLMNDSGLNAAIK

-2035 ISANDIGQVISVM
+2035 ISANDIGQVISVI

-2057 ALQNDVVALGKQMIG
+2057 ALQSDVAALGKQMIG
-2072 EFLGQDMLNSL
+2072 EFLGQDTLNSL

-2103 GLGPIYEQGLGD
+2103 GLGSIYEQGLGD
-2115 LIPNLGKKGLFAPY
+2115 LMPNLGKKGLFAPY
-2129 GLSQVWQR
+2129 GLSQVWQK

-2160 GTLSFNAGNSL
+2160 GALSFNAGNSL
-2171 IFAGNNHI
+2171 IFAGNNRI
-2179 AFTNHSGTLNLLSN
+2179 SFTNHAGALNLLSD

-2200 TTLDAS
+2200 TTLNAS

-2229 SCVQQSDPITTNTA
+2229 SCVGQSDPTTANIA
-2243 NPCALSAQSA
+2243 NPCTLSTQNA
-2253 NGASSNNASNNAPI
+2253 NGASSNSASNNAQI

-2282 FNFSGNIYANGVVDF
+2282 FNFSGNIYANGVVDL

-2326 QAVLEKNASFVTNN
+2326 QAVLEKNASFMANN

-2350 ATQKIG
+2350 ATHKIE
-2356 VLQNLV
+2356 VLQNLT
-2362 IASNA
+2362 ITSNA

-2375 LEVGGALNNFGAI
+2375 LEVGGALNHFGAI
-2388 HFNLENI
+2388 HFNLENT
-2395 QTPAP
+2395 QTPTP
-2400 LIQAEGIINLNT
+2400 LIQAEGIVNLNT
-2412 TQTPFINVNNSMAN
+2412 TQTPFMNINNSIAN
-2426 NTTYTLLK
+2426 NMTYTLLK

-2447 LQSYLKLYTLIN
+2447 LQSYLNLYTLIN

-2491 LPNSNNASPN
+2491 LPNSNNANQN
-2501 NILSLSVLHNQVKMS
+2501 NILSLSVLYNQIKMS
-2516 YGDKVMDFTPPTLQD
+2516 YGDKAMDFNPPNLQD

-2538 QSALNQIEAIGGN
+2538 QSALNQIEAVGGN
-2551 NAIKWLSTLMI
+2551 NAIKWLSTLMME
-2562 KTKENPLFAPIYLE
+2562 TKENPLFAPIYLK
-2576 NHSLNEILD
+2576 NHSLNEVLGV
-2585 ATKDLQNTASL
+2585 AKDLLNTASL

-2623 KLSDFRAREGESN
+2623 KLSDFRAREGESD
-2636 FSERLL
+2636 FSRRLL

-2671 WVQGVGGASFISGG
+2671 WVQGIGGASFISRG

-2691 LNVGYDRLVKN
+2691 LNAGYDRLVKN

-2712 YSGFNGNIMRSLG
+2712 YSGFNGNIMHSLA

-2749 TYGGNASHI
+2749 IYGGNASNI

-2818 QNPAYQQFVMHS
+2818 NDAAYKQFLMHS

-2860 RLGRDLLIKA
+2860 RLGRDLLINS
-2870 KGDNMVRF
+2870 KGGNMVRF

-2887 KGEIFNTFASVITG
+2887 KGEVFNTFASVITG
-2901 GEMHLWRLMYV
+2901 GEMHLWRLVYV

-2922 QYQDLNITGNVGM
+2922 QYQDINITGNVGM

>member
-1 MKQFKKKPKKIKR
+1 MKKFKKKPKSIKR
-14 SQKIILKRPLWL
+14 SHQKIILKRPLWL
-26 MPLLIGGF
+26 APLLIGGF

-47 LSWGEKSQK
+47 LSWGEKSQR
-56 VCVHRPWY
+56 VCVHHPWY
-64 ALWSCDK
+64 AIWSCDK

-99 SQNNQDITANLKN
+99 SQNNQNITANLKN
-112 DNGTYFLSGLY
+112 DNGTYFLSGLH

-205 TINSNI
+205 NINSNI
-211 NAYKTSQVNI
+211 SAYKTSQVNI
-221 GNANSAIT
+221 GNANSVIT
-229 INSVSLSGDT
+229 IGSVSLSGDT
-239 CSSLAKIG
+239 CSSLASVGI
-247 SGANCSSSG
+247 GANCSTSG

-271 FSNASGSFT
+271 FSNANGSFT
-280 FEESANFSGAKLN
+280 FEENAAFSGAKWN
-293 GGAFTFNKGFNA
+293 GGTFTFNKGFSA

-327 TFSNASYTFDNQATF
+327 SFSNASYTFDNQTTF

-352 TFNNQSNPTNSAQ
+352 TFNNQTNQSAQ
-365 HPQILFEN
+365 HPQI
-373 SSFNGGIFTFNNQTN
+373 Q
-388 PTNSAQHPQ
+388 
-397 ILFENSSFSGS
+397 NSSFSGGAI
-408 TTTLKGSATFEQA
+408 TLKGSVIFQQA
-421 FNNSNHQLTIQNA
+421 FNNSNHQLTMQNA
-434 SFDNATFNNTGKIT
+434 SFNNTTFNNTGKIT
-448 IEKDASFNNT
+448 IEKDASFNDTTFNT
-458 SFNTPVD
+458 SVD
-465 TNNMSVTGS
+465 TSNMTITGS
-474 VTLSGKNDLKNG
+474 VTLSGKNDLNNG
-486 STLDFGSSKIT
+486 ATLDFGSSKIT
-497 LAQGATF
+497 ITQGTTF

-529 LNHALNSLTNAL
+529 LNHAINGLTNAL
-541 KTTESSSKPQSFA
+541 KTNESPSKSQSFA

-563 NGVTGQLLSENAATP
+563 NGVTGQLLSESAATP
-578 KNTDSSPSAPTKDS
+578 KPANASPSAPTKDS

-609 QETFSP
+609 QETFSH

-631 PTISGSQ
+631 PVISGSK
-638 FDLSASNYINANM
+638 FDLSASNYINSNTH
-651 PWYDHKYYIP
+651 WYDHKYYIP

-685 SFKQTFSTNGSN
+685 SFKQTFSASNSN

-711 SSSGTVSFGDTS
+711 SSSDTVSFGDTS
-723 GSALNGHCGPWPY
+723 GSVLNGHCGPWPY
-736 YQCIGTTNGAYS
+736 YQCTGTTNGTYS

-791 AGAYSSSMTFST
+791 AGIYSSSMTFST
-803 QNMDS
+803 QSMDS

-821 SVYGATFTN
+821 SVYGTTFTN
-830 QAKDGKFIF
+830 EAKDGKFIF
-839 NAGQATFENTNF
+839 NAGQAVFENTNF

-903 TTSFVGDFTNANSNL
+903 TTSFVGDFTNAHSNL
-918 QIAGNAVFGNSTNSD
+918 QIAGNAVFGNPTNSN
-933 GSQNTANF
+933 GSQNNANF
-941 NNTGSVNIAGNATFD
+941 NNTGSVNISGNATFD
-956 NMAFNGPTNT
+956 NVVFNSPTNT

-990 GMINFSA
+990 GTITFNA
-997 HSVINIGEAITNG
+997 HSVINIAESIANG

-1025 NAFSK
+1025 NAK

-1047 LVSSAGNGIYDVV
+1047 LVSSAGNGVYDVV

-1066 TYNFQEVF
+1066 TYNFQEIF
-1074 SPNSISIRRLGVGMV
+1074 SPNSISIRRLGVSMV
-1089 FDYVDMEKSDHLYYQ
+1089 FDYMDMEKSDHLYYKDIV
-1104 NALGFM
+1104 GFM

-1116 YNNNLGNLNN
+1116 YNNNLGNSNN
-1126 TIYYYDKSIDFY
+1126 TIYYYDNSIDFY

-1150 SQTLTGQNS
+1150 SQTFTGQNS
-1159 AIVFGAKNIWTNAS
+1159 AIVFGAKSIWTNAS
-1173 DAPQSNTIIRFGDN
+1173 DAPQSNAIIRFGDN

-1268 NSANIQA
+1268 NNANIQA

-1285 QNKGNPNFSFNAL
+1285 QNGGNPNFSFNAL

-1311 GQTQSVFKFNAVN
+1311 GKTQSVFKFNAKN
-1324 AISFTNSS
+1324 AISFTNST
-1332 NLSSGLYQISAKSV
+1332 NLSSGLYQMQANSV

-1367 SLSQNASIN
+1367 NLSQNASIN

-1381 TLELSGDLNLND
+1381 TLELQGGLNLND

-1438 ITTSLSDSSIVF
+1438 TTTSLNNSSIVF
-1450 KGASS
+1450 KGAVS

-1461 LSNNSF
+1461 LSNNSS

-1478 NTAFNFYNNAFS
+1478 NTAFNFYDNAFS

-1506 SLGGNLLNPNNSS
+1506 SLGGNLLNPNSSS

-1554 YNIIQADMNS
+1554 YNIIQASMNN

-1630 IFNYQKVY
+1630 VFNYQKVY
-1638 NNANGVYSYSDDAQG
+1638 NNANGVYSYSDDAEG

-1672 ASGSNNTTKNNN
+1672 ANGSNNTTKNNN
-1684 LTSESS
+1684 LSSESS

-1745 SNLKGDALNQLT
+1745 SDLKGDALNQLT

-1796 QTNTNSTVVFGGLG
+1796 QTDTNSAVVFGGLG

-1935 IVNTLGSGSVI
+1935 IVNTLGSNSVI

-2035 ISANDIGQVISVM
+2035 ISANDIGQVISVV
-2048 LQDIVKPSE
+2048 LQDIVKPSN
-2057 ALQNDVVALGKQMIG
+2057 ALKNDVTALGKQMIG
-2072 EFLGQDMLNSL
+2072 EFLGQDALNSL

-2091 IKSVLDKVLAAK
+2091 IKSVLDKVLTAK

-2115 LIPNLGKKGLFAPY
+2115 LMPNLGKKGLFAPY
-2129 GLSQVWQR
+2129 GLSQVWQK

-2179 AFTNHSGTLNLLSN
+2179 AFTNHFGTLQLLSN
-2193 QVSNINI
+2193 QVSDINI

-2206 NGLKINAANN
+2206 NGLKINAGSNN
-2216 NVSVSQGNLFINA
+2216 ISVSQGDLFINA
-2229 SCVQQSDPITTNTA
+2229 SCTQQSDPTA
-2243 NPCALSAQSA
+2243 ANATNPCALNAQSA
-2253 NGASSNNASNNAPI
+2253 NGASSSNASNNAPI

-2316 FQANNLTISN
+2316 FQANNLIVSN
-2326 QAVLEKNASFVTNN
+2326 QAVLEKNASFTANN

-2350 ATQKIG
+2350 ATQKIE

-2375 LEVGGALNNFGAI
+2375 LGVGGVLNNLGTI
-2388 HFNLENI
+2388 HFNLENS
-2395 QTPAP
+2395 QTPTMP
-2400 LIQAEGIINLNT
+2400 LIQAGGIINLNT

-2466 EKNGVLTY
+2466 EKNGALTY

-2501 NILSLSVLHNQVKMS
+2501 NILSLSVLHNQIKMS
-2516 YGDKVMDFTPPTLQD
+2516 YGNKIMDFTPPTLQD

-2538 QSALNQIEAIGGN
+2538 QSALNQIEAVGGN
-2551 NAIKWLSTLMI
+2551 SAINWLSTLMI

-2576 NHSLNEILD
+2576 NHSLHEILGV
-2585 ATKDLQNTASL
+2585 TKDLLNTASL

-2623 KLSDFRAREGESN
+2623 KLSDFRSREGESD

-2642 ELKNKRFSDPNPSE
+2642 ELKNKRFSDPNPGE
-2656 IFVKYSQPNKHPNNL
+2656 VFVKYSQLSKHQNNL
-2671 WVQGVGGASFISGG
+2671 WVQGIGGASFISGG

-2691 LNVGYDRLVKN
+2691 LNAGYDRLVKN

-2712 YSGFNGNIMRSLG
+2712 YSGFNGNIMRSLA

-2749 TYGGNASHI
+2749 TYGGNANNI
-2758 NSSNSLL
+2758 NSSNPLL
-2765 SVLNQRYNYNTWTTS
+2765 SVLNQRYSYNTWTTS

-2811 SGMKGKM
+2811 SGMKG
-2818 QNPAYQQFVMHS
+2818 NDAAYKQFLMHS

-2860 RLGRDLLIKA
+2860 RLGRDLLIKS
-2870 KGDNMVRF
+2870 KGSNMVRF

-2922 QYQDLNITGNVGM
+2922 QYQDINITGNVGM

>member
-1 MKQFKKKPKKIKR
+1 MKKFKKKPKSIKR
-14 SQKIILKRPLWL
+14 SHQKTILKRPLWL
-26 MPLLIGGF
+26 APLLIGGF
-34 ASGVYADGTDILG
+34 ASGVYANNLWDLLNPKVGGEYVHWVKGSQYCAWWEFAGCLKNV
-47 LSWGEKSQK
+47 WGANHKG
-56 VCVHRPWY
+56 Y
-64 ALWSCDK
+64 DA
-71 WEEKTQQ
+71 
-78 FTGNQLITKT
+78 
-88 WAGGNAANYYH
+88 GNAANYLS
-99 SQNNQDITANLKN
+99 SQNYQAISVGSGNET
-112 DNGTYFLSGLY
+112 GTYSLSGFT
-123 NYTGGEYNG
+123 NYVG
-132 GNLDIELGSNATFN
+132 GNLTIN
-146 LGANSGNSFTS
+146 LGNSVVLDLSGSNSFTS
-157 WYPNGHTNVTFSAGT
+157 YQGYNQGKDDVSFNVGT
-172 INVNNSVEVGNRV
+172 INLNGALEVGNRV

-190 THTGTATLNLNANKV
+190 THTGTATLNLNANQV
-205 TINSNI
+205 NINSNI
-211 NAYKTSQVNI
+211 SAFKTSQVNI

-229 INSVSLSGDT
+229 IGSVSLSGDT
-239 CSSLAKIG
+239 CSSLASVG
-247 SGANCSSSG
+247 VGANCSTSG
-256 PSYSFKGTTSATNTT
+256 PSYSFKGTTNATNTA

-280 FEESANFSGAKLN
+280 FEENATFSGAKLN
-293 GGAFTFNKGFNA
+293 GGTYTFNKGFNA
-305 TNNTAFNSGSFT
+305 TNNTAFNSVSFN
-317 FKGTSSFNNA
+317 FKGASSFNGA
-327 TFSNASYTFDNQATF
+327 TFSDASYTFNNQATF

-352 TFNNQSNPTNSAQ
+352 TFNDQNNQSAQ
-365 HPQILFEN
+365 HPQI
-373 SSFNGGIFTFNNQTN
+373 Q
-388 PTNSAQHPQ
+388 
-397 ILFENSSFSGS
+397 NSSFSGNA
-408 TTTLKGSATFEQA
+408 TTLKGFVDFQQA
-421 FNNSNHQLTIQNA
+421 FNNSNHQLMVQNA
-434 SFDNATFNNTGKIT
+434 SFNNANFSNTGKIT
-448 IEKDASFNNT
+448 IEKEASFNNT
-458 SFNTPVD
+458 TFSTSIN
-465 TNNMSVTGS
+465 TNNMTITGS

-486 STLDFGSSKIT
+486 STLDFGSSQVT
-497 LAQGATF
+497 LTQGTTF
-504 NLTSLGS
+504 NLTSLGD
-511 EKSVTILNSSGG
+511 KNSVTILNSSGG
-523 ITYNHL
+523 ITYNNL
-529 LNHALNSLTNAL
+529 LNHALNSLTSAL
-541 KTTESSSKPQSFA
+541 KTNESSLKPQSFA

-563 NGVTGQLLSENAATP
+563 NGVTGQLLSTNAMASKP
-578 KNTDSSPSAPTKDS
+578 ADSSPSKSSTNPT
-592 PQVYQVGYKIGD
+592 QVYQVGYKIGD
-604 TIYKL
+604 IIYKL
-609 QETFSP
+609 QEIFSH

-631 PTISGSQ
+631 PVISGSK
-638 FDLSASNYINANM
+638 FDLSASNYIDSNT
-651 PWYDHKYYIP
+651 PWYDHKSYIP

-685 SFKQTFSTNGSN
+685 SFKQTFSASNSN

-702 NATWTGNSV
+702 NSTWTDHNV
-711 SSSGTVSFGDTS
+711 SSSDTVSFGDTS

-736 YQCIGTTNGAYS
+736 YQCTGTTNGTYS

-771 LVFNGVDSINIANAT
+771 LVFNGVDSVNIANAT

-791 AGAYSSSMTFST
+791 AGIYSSSMTFST
-803 QNMDS
+803 QSMDNL
-808 SQNLNGLN
+808 QNVNGLN
-816 ANGKL
+816 PNGTL
-821 SVYGATFTN
+821 LVYGTTFTN

-839 NAGQATFENTNF
+839 NAGKAVFENTNF

-884 FNNANFNN
+884 FDNANFNN
-892 SASFNFNNSNA
+892 SVSFNFNNSNT

-918 QIAGNAVFGNSTNSD
+918 QIAGSAVFGNSNN
-933 GSQNTANF
+933 GSQNNANF
-941 NNTGSVNIAGNATFD
+941 NNTGSVNISGNATFD
-956 NMAFNGPTNT
+956 NVVFNGPTNM
-966 SVKGQVTLNNI
+966 SVKGQVTLNSI

-983 APLSFGD
+983 APLSFSD
-990 GMINFSA
+990 GTITFNA
-997 HSVINIGEAITNG
+997 HSVINIAEDITNG

-1025 NAFSK
+1025 YAFSK

-1047 LVSSAGNGIYDVV
+1047 LVSSAGNGVYDVV

-1066 TYNFQEVF
+1066 TYNFQETF

-1089 FDYVDMEKSDHLYYQ
+1089 FDYMDMEKSDHLYYQ

-1116 YNNNLGNLNN
+1116 YNNNLGNSNN
-1126 TIYYYDKSIDFY
+1126 TIYYYDNSIDFY

-1150 SQTLTGQNS
+1150 SQTFTGQNS
-1159 AIVFGAKNIWTNAS
+1159 TIVFGAKSIWTNAS
-1173 DAPQSNTIIRFGDN
+1173 DVPQSNTIIRFGDN

-1213 AQKIYI
+1213 AQRIYI

-1256 AGTQSSSMNFIS
+1256 AGTQSSSMNFTS

-1275 QNSYFIDDTA
+1275 QNSYFIDDSA
-1285 QNKGNPNFSFNAL
+1285 QNGGNPNFSFSAL

-1311 GQTQSVFKFNAVN
+1311 GQTQSVFKFNAAN
-1324 AISFTNSS
+1324 AINFTNST
-1332 NLSSGLYQISAKSV
+1332 NLSSGLYQMQAKSV
-1346 LFDNSNLSVSVG
+1346 SFDNSNLSVSVG
-1358 TSSIKANAI
+1358 ASSIKANAI
-1367 SLSQNASIN
+1367 NLSQNASIN

-1381 TLELSGDLNLND
+1381 TLELQGDLNLND

-1418 IASNGSHLNFN
+1418 IVNDGSRLNFN
-1429 GAVNFNSAN
+1429 GTTHFNSAN
-1438 ITTSLSDSSIVF
+1438 ITTSLNDSSIVF
-1450 KGASS
+1450 KGAIS

-1461 LSNNSF
+1461 LSNNSS

-1478 NTAFNFYNNAFS
+1478 NTAFNFYDSAFS
-1490 QSPITFHQALD
+1490 QSPITFHQTLD

-1506 SLGGNLLNPNNSS
+1506 SLGGNLLTPNNSS
-1519 VLNLKN
+1519 MLNLKN

-1554 YNIIQADMNS
+1554 YNIIQAGMNN

-1569 ISFFGMR
+1569 INFFGMR
-1576 INDGIYD
+1576 INDGVYD
-1583 AKNQTYSFTNPLNN
+1583 AINQTYSFTNPLNN

-1630 IFNYQKVY
+1630 VFNYQKVY
-1638 NNANGVYSYSDDAQG
+1638 NNANGVYSYSDDAEG

-1658 SSVKGYYNPNQSYQ
+1658 SNVKGYYNPNQSYQ

-1705 LHVYNKGYNFNNIK
+1705 LHIYNKGYNFNNIK
-1719 ALGQMALKLYP
+1719 ALGQMALKFYP
-1730 EIKKILGNDFSLSSL
+1730 EIKKILGNDFSLSNL
-1745 SNLKGDALNQLT
+1745 SGLNPDALNQLT
-1757 KLITPSDWKNI
+1757 KLITPNDWKNI
-1768 NELIDNANNSV
+1768 NEFIDNANNSV
-1779 VQNFNNGAL
+1779 VQNFNNGTL
-1788 IIGATKIG
+1788 IVGAAKIG
-1796 QTNTNSTVVFGGLG
+1796 QTDTNSAVVFGGLG

-1870 ASVTFNSQTSLI
+1870 ASVTFNSQTSLV

-1935 IVNTLGSGSVI
+1935 IADTLGSDSVI

-1969 NLMNDSGLNTAIK
+1969 NLMNDSGLNAAIK

-2035 ISANDIGQVISVM
+2035 ISANDIGQVISVI

-2057 ALQNDVVALGKQMIG
+2057 ALQSDAAALGKQMIG
-2072 EFLGQDMLNSL
+2072 EFLGQDTLNSL
-2083 ESLLQNQQ
+2083 ESLLQNQR

-2115 LIPNLGKKGLFAPY
+2115 LMPNLGKKGLFAPY
-2129 GLSQVWQR
+2129 GLSQVWQK

-2160 GTLSFNAGNSL
+2160 GTLSFNAGDTL
-2171 IFAGNNHI
+2171 IFAGNNRI
-2179 AFTNHSGTLNLLSN
+2179 SFTNHAGVLNLLSD

-2200 TTLDAS
+2200 TTLNAS
-2206 NGLKINAANN
+2206 NGLKINASNN

-2229 SCVQQSDPITTNTA
+2229 SCVGQSDLTTANIA
-2243 NPCALSAQSA
+2243 NPCTLSTQNA
-2253 NGASSNNASNNAPI
+2253 NGASSNSASNNAQI

-2282 FNFSGNIYANGVVDF
+2282 FNFSGNIYANGVVDL

-2326 QAVLEKNASFVTNN
+2326 QAVLEKNASFMANN

-2350 ATQKIG
+2350 AMCKIE
-2356 VLQNLV
+2356 VLQNLT
-2362 IASNA
+2362 ITSNA

-2395 QTPAP
+2395 QTPTP

-2412 TQTPFINVNNSMAN
+2412 TQTPFMNVNNSMAN

-2447 LQSYLKLYTLIN
+2447 LQSYLNLYTLIN

-2491 LPNSNNASPN
+2491 LPNPNNAHQN
-2501 NILSLSVLHNQVKMS
+2501 NILSLSVLYNQIKMS

-2538 QSALNQIEAIGGN
+2538 QSALNQIEAVGGN
-2551 NAIKWLSTLMI
+2551 NAIKWLSTLMME
-2562 KTKENPLFAPIYLE
+2562 TKENPLFAPIYLK
-2576 NHSLNEILD
+2576 NHSLHEILGV
-2585 ATKDLQNTASL
+2585 AKDLLNTASL
-2596 ISNPNFRDNATN
+2596 ISNPNFRNNATS

-2623 KLSDFRAREGESN
+2623 KLSDFRSREGESD

-2656 IFVKYSQPNKHPNNL
+2656 VFVKYSPPNKHPNNL
-2671 WVQGVGGASFISGG
+2671 WVQGIGGASFISGG

-2691 LNVGYDRLVKN
+2691 LNAGYDRLVKN

-2712 YSGFNGNIMRSLG
+2712 YSGFNGNIMHSLA

-2749 TYGGNASHI
+2749 TYGGNASNI

-2818 QNPAYQQFVMHS
+2818 NDAAYEQFLMHS

-2860 RLGRDLLIKA
+2860 RLGRDLLIKS

-2887 KGEIFNTFASVITG
+2887 KGEVFNTFASVITG

-2922 QYQDLNITGNVGM
+2922 QYQDINITGNVGM

>member
-1 MKQFKKKPKKIKR
+1 MKKFKKKPKSIKR
-14 SQKIILKRPLWL
+14 SHQNQKTILKRPLWL
-26 MPLLIGGF
+26 APLLIGGF
-34 ASGVYADGTDILG
+34 ASGVYANNLWDLLNPKVGGEYVHWVKGSQYCAWWEFAGCLKNV
-47 LSWGEKSQK
+47 WGANHKG
-56 VCVHRPWY
+56 Y
-64 ALWSCDK
+64 DA
-71 WEEKTQQ
+71 
-78 FTGNQLITKT
+78 
-88 WAGGNAANYYH
+88 GNAANYLS
-99 SQNNQDITANLKN
+99 SQNYQAISVGNGNET
-112 DNGTYFLSGLY
+112 GTYSLSGFT
-123 NYTGGEYNG
+123 NYVG
-132 GNLDIELGSNATFN
+132 GNLTIDLG
-146 LGANSGNSFTS
+146 NSVVLDLSGSNSFTS
-157 WYPNGHTNVTFSAGT
+157 YQGYNQGKDKVSFNVGA
-172 INVNNSVEVGNRV
+172 INLSGALEVGNRV

-190 THTGTATLNLNANKV
+190 THTGIATLNLNANKV
-205 TINSNI
+205 NINSNI
-211 NAYKTSQVNI
+211 SAFKTSQVNV
-221 GNANSAIT
+221 GNANSVIT
-229 INSVSLSGDT
+229 IGSVSLSGEV
-239 CSSLAKIG
+239 CSSLASVG
-247 SGANCSSSG
+247 VGANCSTSG
-256 PSYSFKGTTSATNTT
+256 PSYSFKGTTNATNTA

-280 FEESANFSGAKLN
+280 FEENATFSGAKWN
-293 GGAFTFNKGFNA
+293 GGTYTFNKEFNA
-305 TNNTAFNSGSFT
+305 TNNTAFNSGSFN
-317 FKGTSSFNNA
+317 FKGASSFNGA
-327 TFSNASYTFDNQATF
+327 SFSNATYTFNDRATF

-352 TFNNQSNPTNSAQ
+352 TFNNQTNQSAQ
-365 HPQILFEN
+365 HPQI
-373 SSFNGGIFTFNNQTN
+373 Q
-388 PTNSAQHPQ
+388 
-397 ILFENSSFSGS
+397 NSSFSGNAI
-408 TTTLKGSATFEQA
+408 TLKGFVDFQQA

-434 SFDNATFNNTGKIT
+434 SFNNATFNNTGKIT
-448 IEKDASFNNT
+448 INEGASFNSTTFNT
-458 SFNTPVD
+458 SIN
-465 TNNMSVTGS
+465 TNNMSVTGG

-497 LAQGATF
+497 LAQGTTF
-504 NLTSLGS
+504 NLTSLGDK
-511 EKSVTILNSSGG
+511 KSVTILNSSGG
-523 ITYNHL
+523 ITYNNL
-529 LNHALNSLTNAL
+529 LNHAINGLTNAL
-541 KTTESSSKPQSFA
+541 KTTESPSKPQSFA
-554 QGLWDMITY
+554 QGLWEMITY
-563 NGVTGQLLSENAATP
+563 NGVTGQLLNENATTSKP
-578 KNTDSSPSAPTKDS
+578 TDSSPSKSSTSPT
-592 PQVYQVGYKIGD
+592 QVYQVGYKIGD

-631 PTISGSQ
+631 PVINGSK
-638 FDLSASNYINANM
+638 FDLSASNYINADM
-651 PWYDHKYYIP
+651 PWYNHKYYIP

-685 SFKQTFSTNGSN
+685 SFKQTFSANGSN

-702 NATWTGNSV
+702 NSTWTGNSV
-711 SSSGTVSFGDTS
+711 SSSDTVSFGDTS

-736 YQCIGTTNGAYS
+736 YQCTGTTNGTYS

-791 AGAYSSSMTFST
+791 AGIYSSSMTFST
-803 QNMDS
+803 QNMDN
-808 SQNLNGLN
+808 SQNLKGLN
-816 ANGKL
+816 SNGKL
-821 SVYGATFTN
+821 SVYGTTFTN
-830 QAKDGKFIF
+830 EAKDGKFIF
-839 NAGQATFENTNF
+839 NAGQAVFENTNF

-918 QIAGNAVFGNSTNSD
+918 QIAGNAVFGNSTN

-941 NNTGSVNIAGNATFD
+941 NNTGSVNISGNATFD
-956 NMAFNGPTNT
+956 NVVFNGPTNT
-966 SVKGQVTLNNI
+966 SVKGQVALNNI

-990 GMINFSA
+990 GTITFNA
-997 HSVINIGEAITNG
+997 HSVINIDESITNG

-1025 NAFSK
+1025 NTFSK

-1047 LVSSAGNGIYDVV
+1047 LVSSVGNGVYDVV

-1074 SPNSISIRRLGVGMV
+1074 SPNSISIRRLGVSMV

-1116 YNNNLGNLNN
+1116 YNNNLGNANN
-1126 TIYYYDKSIDFY
+1126 TIYYYDNSIDFY

-1150 SQTLTGQNS
+1150 SQTFTGQNS
-1159 AIVFGAKNIWTNAS
+1159 AIVFGAKNIWTSAS

-1201 LQCIG
+1201 LQCVG

-1232 GGASLNFNGLQGILL
+1232 GGASLNFNALQGILL

-1256 AGTQSSSMNFIS
+1256 AGTQSSSMNFVS
-1268 NSANIQA
+1268 NGANIQA
-1275 QNSYFIDDTA
+1275 QNSYFIDDTV
-1285 QNKGNPNFSFNAL
+1285 QNGGNPNFSFNAL

-1311 GQTQSVFKFNAVN
+1311 GQTQSVFKFNAKN
-1324 AISFTNSS
+1324 AISFTNST
-1332 NLSSGLYQISAKSV
+1332 NLSSGLYQMQAKSV
-1346 LFDNSNLSVSVG
+1346 SFDNSNLSVSVG

-1367 SLSQNASIN
+1367 NLSQNASIN

-1381 TLELSGDLNLND
+1381 TLELQGDLNLND
-1393 TSSLNLNQSAINV
+1393 TSSLNLNQSTINV
-1406 SNNATINDYASL
+1406 SNNATINDHASL
-1418 IASNGSHLNFN
+1418 IVNDGSHLNFN

-1438 ITTSLSDSSIVF
+1438 ITTSLNNSSIVF
-1450 KGASS
+1450 KGAIS

-1461 LSNNSF
+1461 LSNNSS
-1467 LDFQGSSAITS
+1467 LDFQGSSTITS
-1478 NTAFNFYNNAFS
+1478 NTAFNFYDNAFS

-1519 VLNLKN
+1519 VLDLKN

-1569 ISFFGMR
+1569 ISFFGMC

-1638 NNANGVYSYSDDAQG
+1638 NNANGVYSYSDDAEG

-1672 ASGSNNTTKNNN
+1672 ANGSNNTTKNNN

-1705 LHVYNKGYNFNNIK
+1705 LHIYNKGYNFNNIK

-1745 SNLKGDALNQLT
+1745 SDLNSNALNQLT

-1796 QTNTNSTVVFGGLG
+1796 QTNTNSAVVFGGLG
-1810 YQKPCDYT
+1810 YQTPCDYT

-1935 IVNTLGSGSVI
+1935 IADMLGSDSVI
-1946 GGYLTPEQ
+1946 GGHLTPEQ

-1969 NLMNDSGLNTAIK
+1969 NLMNDSGLNAAIK

-2035 ISANDIGQVISVM
+2035 ISANDIGQVISVI
-2048 LQDIVKPSE
+2048 LQDIVKPSN
-2057 ALQNDVVALGKQMIG
+2057 ALKSDVAALGKQMIG
-2072 EFLGQDMLNSL
+2072 EFLGQDALNSL

-2115 LIPNLGKKGLFAPY
+2115 LIPSFGKKGLFAPY
-2129 GLSQVWQR
+2129 GLSQVWQK

-2160 GTLSFNAGNSL
+2160 GVLSFNAGNSL

-2179 AFTNHSGTLNLLSN
+2179 AFTNHAGTLQLLSD

-2200 TTLDAS
+2200 TTLNAS

-2216 NVSVSQGNLFINA
+2216 NVSVSQGDLFVNA
-2229 SCVQQSDPITTNTA
+2229 SCAQQSDPTTANIA
-2243 NPCALSAQSA
+2243 NPCALNAQSA
-2253 NGASSNNASNNAPI
+2253 NGAFSSNASNNAPI

-2297 SKIKGSANIKNLY
+2297 SKIKGYSNIKNLY

-2350 ATQKIG
+2350 ATQKIE

-2375 LEVGGALNNFGAI
+2375 LEVGGVLNNLGTI
-2388 HFNLENI
+2388 HFNLENS
-2395 QTPAP
+2395 QTPVNP

-2491 LPNSNNASPN
+2491 LPDSNNASQN
-2501 NILSLSVLHNQVKMS
+2501 HILSLSVLHDQIKMS
-2516 YGDKVMDFTPPTLQD
+2516 YGNKIMDFTPPTLQD

-2538 QSALNQIEAIGGN
+2538 QSALNKIEAVGGN
-2551 NAIKWLSTLMI
+2551 NAIKWLSTLMME
-2562 KTKENPLFAPIYLE
+2562 TKENPLFAPIYLK
-2576 NHSLNEILD
+2576 NHSLNEILGV
-2585 ATKDLQNTASL
+2585 AKDIQNTASL

-2623 KLSDFRAREGESN
+2623 KLSDFRAREGESD
-2636 FSERLL
+2636 FSLL
-2642 ELKNKRFSDPNPSE
+2642 ELKNKRFSDPNPGE
-2656 IFVKYSQPNKHPNNL
+2656 VFVKHSQPSKHQNNL
-2671 WVQGVGGASFISGG
+2671 WVQGIGGASFISGG

-2712 YSGFNGNIMRSLG
+2712 YSDFNGNIMRSLA

-2749 TYGGNASHI
+2749 TYGGNANNI
-2758 NSSNSLL
+2758 NSSNPLL

-2780 VNGNY
+2780 MNGNY

-2818 QNPAYQQFVMHS
+2818 NDAAYKQFLMHS

-2860 RLGRDLLIKA
+2860 RLGRDLLIKS
-2870 KGDNMVRF
+2870 KGGNTVRF

-2887 KGEIFNTFASVITG
+2887 KGEVFNTFASVITG
-2901 GEMHLWRLMYV
+2901 GEMHLWRLVYV

-2922 QYQDLNITGNVGM
+2922 QYQDINITGNVGM

>member
-1 MKQFKKKPKKIKR
+1 MKKFKKKPKSIKR
-14 SQKIILKRPLWL
+14 SHQKTILKRPLWL
-26 MPLLIGGF
+26 APLLISGF
-34 ASGVYADGTDILG
+34 ASGVHADGTDILG

-56 VCVHRPWY
+56 VCVHHPWY
-64 ALWSCDK
+64 AIWSCDK

-123 NYTGGEYNG
+123 NYTGGENNG
-132 GNLDIELGSNATFN
+132 GNLNIELGSNATFD
-146 LGANSGNSFTS
+146 LGAHSGNSFTS
-157 WYPNGHTNVTFSAGT
+157 WYPSGHTNVTFSAGT

-205 TINSNI
+205 NINSNI
-211 NAYKTSQVNI
+211 SAFKTSQVNI
-221 GNANSAIT
+221 GNANSTIT
-229 INSVSLSGDT
+229 IGSVSLSGDT
-239 CSSLAKIG
+239 CSSLARVG
-247 SGANCSSSG
+247 VGANCSTSG
-256 PSYSFKGTTSATNTT
+256 PSYSFKGTTNATNTT

-280 FEESANFSGAKLN
+280 FEENATFSGAKLN
-293 GGAFTFNKGFNA
+293 GGAFTFNKEFSA
-305 TNNTAFNSGSFT
+305 TNNTAFDSGSFN
-317 FKGTSSFNNA
+317 FKGASSFNGA
-327 TFSNASYTFDNQATF
+327 TFSDASYTFNNQATF

-352 TFNNQSNPTNSAQ
+352 TFNNQTNQ
-365 HPQILFEN
+365 
-373 SSFNGGIFTFNNQTN
+373 
-388 PTNSAQHPQ
+388 TNSAQHPQ
-397 ILFENSSFSGS
+397 ILFENSSFSGNA
-408 TTTLKGSATFEQA
+408 TTLKGFVDFQQA
-421 FNNSNHQLTIQNA
+421 FNNSNHQLIMQNA
-434 SFDNATFNNTGKIT
+434 SFNGANFSNTGKIT
-448 IEKDASFNNT
+448 INESASFNNT
-458 SFNTPVD
+458 AFNTSVN
-465 TNNMSVTGS
+465 TSNMTITGS

-486 STLDFGSSKIT
+486 STLDFGSSQVT
-497 LAQGATF
+497 LTQGTTF
-504 NLTSLGS
+504 NLTSLGD
-511 EKSVTILNSSGG
+511 KNSVTILNSSGG
-523 ITYNHL
+523 ITYNNL

-541 KTTESSSKPQSFA
+541 KTNESSSRPQSFA

-563 NGVTGQLLSENAATP
+563 NGVTGQLLSTNIATSKP
-578 KNTDSSPSAPTKDS
+578 ADSSPSKSSTNSA
-592 PQVYQVGYKIGD
+592 QVYQVGYKIGD
-604 TIYKL
+604 IIYKL
-609 QETFSP
+609 QETFSH

-631 PTISGSQ
+631 PVISGSK
-638 FDLSASNYINANM
+638 FDLSASNYIDSNM
-651 PWYDHKYYIP
+651 PWYDHKSYIP

-685 SFKQTFSTNGSN
+685 SFKQTFSASGSN

-702 NATWTGNSV
+702 NSTWTDHNV
-711 SSSGTVSFGDTS
+711 SSSDTVSLGDTS

-736 YQCIGTTNGAYS
+736 YQCTGTTNGTYS

-771 LVFNGVDSINIANAT
+771 LVFNGVDSVNIANAT

-791 AGAYSSSMTFST
+791 AGIYSSSMTFST
-803 QNMDS
+803 QGMDN
-808 SQNLNGLN
+808 SQNLNDLN
-816 ANGKL
+816 ANGTL
-821 SVYGATFTN
+821 SVYGTTFTN

-839 NAGQATFENTNF
+839 NAGKAVFENTNF

-884 FNNANFNN
+884 FDNTNFNN

-918 QIAGNAVFGNSTNSD
+918 QIAGSAVFGNSNN
-933 GSQNTANF
+933 GSQNNANF
-941 NNTGSVNIAGNATFD
+941 NNTGSVNISGNATFD
-956 NMAFNGPTNT
+956 NVVFNGPTNM

-990 GMINFSA
+990 GTITFNA
-997 HSVINIGEAITNG
+997 HSVINIAEAITNG

-1047 LVSSAGNGIYDVV
+1047 LVSSAGNGVYDVV

-1066 TYNFQEVF
+1066 TYNFQEIF

-1089 FDYVDMEKSDHLYYQ
+1089 FDYMDMEKSDHLYYQ
-1104 NALGFM
+1104 NTLGFM

-1116 YNNNLGNLNN
+1116 YNNNLGNSNN
-1126 TIYYYDKSIDFY
+1126 TIYYYDNSIDFY

-1150 SQTLTGQNS
+1150 SQTFTGQNS
-1159 AIVFGAKNIWTNAS
+1159 AIVFGAKSIWTNAS

-1213 AQKIYI
+1213 VQKIYI

-1247 TNATLYNRA
+1247 TNATLYNRT

-1285 QNKGNPNFSFNAL
+1285 QNGGNPNFSFNAL

-1311 GQTQSVFKFNAVN
+1311 GQTQSVFKFNAKN
-1324 AISFTNSS
+1324 AISFTNST
-1332 NLSSGLYQISAKSV
+1332 NLSSGLYQMQAKSV
-1346 LFDNSNLSVSVG
+1346 SFDNSNLSVSVG

-1367 SLSQNASIN
+1367 NLSQNASIN

-1381 TLELSGDLNLND
+1381 TLELQGDLNLND

-1418 IASNGSHLNFN
+1418 IVNDGSRLNFN
-1429 GAVNFNSAN
+1429 GTTNFNSAN
-1438 ITTSLSDSSIVF
+1438 ITTSLNHSSIAF
-1450 KGASS
+1450 KGAIS

-1461 LSNNSF
+1461 LSNNSS

-1478 NTAFNFYNNAFS
+1478 NTAFNFYDSTFS

-1539 NIDLLSDLNDNKNRV
+1539 NIDLLSDLNDNRNRV
-1554 YNIIQADMNS
+1554 YNIIQADMSNNN

-1569 ISFFGMR
+1569 INFFGMR
-1576 INDGIYD
+1576 INDGVYD
-1583 AKNQTYSFTNPLNN
+1583 AINQTYSFTNPLNN

-1630 IFNYQKVY
+1630 VFNYQKVY
-1638 NNANGVYSYSDDAQG
+1638 NNANGVYSYSDDAEG

-1658 SSVKGYYNPNQSYQ
+1658 SNVKGYYNPNQSYQ
-1672 ASGSNNTTKNNN
+1672 ANGSNNTTKNNN
-1684 LTSESS
+1684 LISDSS

-1745 SNLKGDALNQLT
+1745 SDLNSNVLNQLT
-1757 KLITPSDWKNI
+1757 KLITPNDWKNI
-1768 NELIDNANNSV
+1768 NEFIDNANNSV
-1779 VQNFNNGAL
+1779 VQNFNNGTL
-1788 IIGATKIG
+1788 IVGAAKIG

-1818 DIVCQKFRGTYLGQL
+1818 DVVCQKFRGTYLGQL

-1870 ASVTFNSQTSLI
+1870 ASVTFNSQTSLV

-1908 FNQAGLANIL
+1908 FNQTGLANIL

-1935 IVNTLGSGSVI
+1935 IADMLGSNSVI
-1946 GGYLTPEQ
+1946 GGHLTPEQ

-2072 EFLGQDMLNSL
+2072 EFLGQDTLNSL

-2103 GLGPIYEQGLGD
+2103 GLGSIYEQGLGD
-2115 LIPNLGKKGLFAPY
+2115 LMPNLGKKGLFAPY
-2129 GLSQVWQR
+2129 GLSQVWQK

-2160 GTLSFNAGNSL
+2160 GTLSFNAGDTL
-2171 IFAGNNHI
+2171 IFAGNNRI
-2179 AFTNHSGTLNLLSN
+2179 SFTNHAGALNLLSD

-2200 TTLDAS
+2200 TTLNAS
-2206 NGLKINAANN
+2206 NGLKINAASN
-2216 NVSVSQGNLFINA
+2216 NVSVSQGNLLINA
-2229 SCVQQSDPITTNTA
+2229 S
-2243 NPCALSAQSA
+2243 
-2253 NGASSNNASNNAPI
+2253 NASNNAQI

-2326 QAVLEKNASFVTNN
+2326 QAVLEKNASFMANN

-2350 ATQKIG
+2350 ATHKIE
-2356 VLQNLV
+2356 VLQNLT

-2395 QTPAP
+2395 QTPTP

-2412 TQTPFINVNNSMAN
+2412 TQTPFMNVNNSMAN

-2447 LQSYLKLYTLIN
+2447 LQSYLNLYTLIN

-2491 LPNSNNASPN
+2491 LPNPNNAHQN
-2501 NILSLSVLHNQVKMS
+2501 NILSLSVLYNQIKMS

-2538 QSALNQIEAIGGN
+2538 QSVLNQIEAVGGN
-2551 NAIKWLSTLMI
+2551 NAIKWLSTLMME
-2562 KTKENPLFAPIYLE
+2562 TKENPLFAPIYLE
-2576 NHSLNEILD
+2576 NHSLNEILGV
-2585 ATKDLQNTASL
+2585 AKDLLNTASL
-2596 ISNPNFRDNATN
+2596 ISNPNFRNNATN

-2623 KLSDFRAREGESN
+2623 KLSDFRSREGESD

-2656 IFVKYSQPNKHPNNL
+2656 VFIKYSQPNKHQNNL
-2671 WVQGVGGASFISGG
+2671 WVQGIGGASFISGG

-2691 LNVGYDRLVKN
+2691 LNAGYDRLVKN

-2712 YSGFNGNIMRSLG
+2712 YSGFNGNIMHSLA

-2749 TYGGNASHI
+2749 TYEGNASNI

-2765 SVLNQRYNYNTWTTS
+2765 SVLNQRYSYNTWTTS

-2818 QNPAYQQFVMHS
+2818 NDTAYKQFLMHS

-2860 RLGRDLLIKA
+2860 RLGRDLLIKS

-2887 KGEIFNTFASVITG
+2887 KGEVFNTFASVITG
-2901 GEMHLWRLMYV
+2901 GEMHLWRLVYV

-2922 QYQDLNITGNVGM
+2922 QYQDINITGNVGM

>member
-1 MKQFKKKPKKIKR
+1 MKKFKKKSKSIKR
-14 SQKIILKRPLWL
+14 SHQKIILKRSLWL
-26 MPLLIGGF
+26 APLLISGF
-34 ASGVYADGTDILG
+34 ASGVYANNLWDLLNPKVGG
-47 LSWGEKSQK
+47 EYVHWVKGSQYCSW
-56 VCVHRPWY
+56 
-64 ALWSCDK
+64 
-71 WEEKTQQ
+71 WEFGGCLRNVWGANHK
-78 FTGNQLITKT
+78 GYD
-88 WAGGNAANYYH
+88 AGNAANYLS
-99 SQNNQDITANLKN
+99 SQNYQAISVGSGNET
-112 DNGTYFLSGLY
+112 GTYSLSGFT
-123 NYTGGEYNG
+123 NYVG
-132 GNLDIELGSNATFN
+132 GNLTIN
-146 LGANSGNSFTS
+146 LGNSVVLDLSGSNSFTS
-157 WYPNGHTNVTFSAGT
+157 YQGYNEGKDDVNFNVGT
-172 INVNNSVEVGNRV
+172 INLNGTLEVGNRV

-190 THTGTATLNLNANKV
+190 THTGIATLNLNANQV
-205 TINSNI
+205 NIHSNI
-211 NAYKTSQVNI
+211 SAYKTSQVNV

-229 INSVSLSGDT
+229 ISSANLSGDT
-239 CSSLAKIG
+239 CSSLASVG

-256 PSYSFKGTTSATNTT
+256 PSYSFKGNVSATNTT

-280 FEESANFSGAKLN
+280 FKENATFSGAKLN
-293 GGAFTFNKGFNA
+293 GGAFTFNKGFSA

-317 FKGTSSFNNA
+317 FKENA
-327 TFSNASYTFDNQATF
+327 TFNGASFSNAAYTFDNQATF

-352 TFNNQSNPTNSAQ
+352 TFNNQ
-365 HPQILFEN
+365 
-373 SSFNGGIFTFNNQTN
+373 NNQTN
-388 PTNSAQHPQ
+388 NAQHPQ

-408 TTTLKGSATFEQA
+408 ATTLKGSVNFQQA

-434 SFDNATFNNTGKIT
+434 SFNNATFNNTGKIT
-448 IEKDASFNNT
+448 INENASFNNT
-458 SFNTPVD
+458 TFNTPVD
-465 TNNMSVTGS
+465 ANNMTITGG

-486 STLDFGSSKIT
+486 ATLDFGSSKVT
-497 LAQGATF
+497 LTQGTIF
-504 NLTSLGS
+504 NLTTLGS

-523 ITYNHL
+523 ITYANL
-529 LNHALNSLTNAL
+529 LNHALNGLTNAL
-541 KTTESSSKPQSFA
+541 KTSESSSLPQSFA
-554 QGLWDMITY
+554 QGLWGMITY
-563 NGVTGQLLSENAATP
+563 NGVTGQLLGENTTTP
-578 KNTDSSPSAPTKDS
+578 KSTNTPTNT

-609 QETFSP
+609 QETFGP

-638 FDLSASNYINANM
+638 FNLSTSNYINADM
-651 PWYDHKYYIP
+651 PWYNHKYYIP
-661 KSQNFTESG
+661 KSQNFAESG
-670 TYYLPSVQIWGSYTN
+670 TYYLPSVQIWGSFTN
-685 SFKQTFSTNGSN
+685 SFKQTFSANNSN

-702 NATWTGNSV
+702 NSTWTGNSV
-711 SSSGTVSFGDTS
+711 SSSDIVSFGDTS
-723 GSALNGHCGPWPY
+723 GSALSGHCGIWPY
-736 YQCIGTTNGAYS
+736 YQCVGTTDGTYS

-771 LVFNGVDSINIANAT
+771 LVFNGVNSVNIANAK

-791 AGAYSSSMTFST
+791 AGIYSSSMTFST

-808 SQNLNGLN
+808 QQDLNGLN

-830 QAKDGKFIF
+830 QAKDGKFTF

-857 FSGDSLNFSNN
+857 FSGDSLTFLNN

-892 SASFNFNNSNA
+892 SASFNFNNSSA
-903 TTSFVGDFTNANSNL
+903 TTSFVGDFTNANANL
-918 QIAGNAVFGNSTNSD
+918 QIAGNAVFGNSAN
-933 GSQNTANF
+933 GSPNNANF
-941 NNTGSVNIAGNATFD
+941 NNTGSMNILGDATF
-956 NMAFNGPTNT
+956 NNVVFNGPTNT

-990 GMINFSA
+990 GTISFGA
-997 HSVINIGEAITNG
+997 HSVINIDEAITNG
-1010 NPITLVS
+1010 NPITLIS
-1017 SSKEIEYN
+1017 SSKEIDYN
-1025 NAFSK
+1025 NAFAK

-1047 LVSSAGNGIYDVV
+1047 IVSSVGNGVYDVV

-1074 SPNSISIRRLGVGMV
+1074 SPNSISIRRLGVDMV
-1089 FDYVDMEKSDHLYYQ
+1089 FDYMDMEKSDHLYYQ
-1104 NALGFM
+1104 SIVGFM

-1116 YNNNLGNLNN
+1116 YNNNLGNANN
-1126 TIYYYDKSIDFY
+1126 TIYYYDNSIDFY
-1138 ASGKTLFTKAEF
+1138 ASGKTLFTKADF
-1150 SQTLTGQNS
+1150 SQIFTGQNS
-1159 AIVFGAKNIWTNAS
+1159 AIVFGAKNIWTSAS
-1173 DAPQSNTIIRFGDN
+1173 DAPQSDTIIRFGDN

-1206 FITGHYE
+1206 FITGNYE

-1256 AGTQSSSMNFIS
+1256 AGTQSSSMNFVS

-1311 GQTQSVFKFNAVN
+1311 GTTQSVFKFNAVN

-1332 NLSSGLYQISAKSV
+1332 NLSSGLYQMQAKSV

-1367 SLSQNASIN
+1367 NLSQNASIN

-1381 TLELSGDLNLND
+1381 TLELQGDLNLND

-1429 GAVNFNSAN
+1429 GAVHFNSAN
-1438 ITTSLSDSSIVF
+1438 ITTSLNNSSIVF
-1450 KGASS
+1450 KGSVS

-1461 LSNNSF
+1461 LSNNSS

-1478 NTAFNFYNNAFS
+1478 NTAFNFYDNAFS
-1490 QSPITFHQALD
+1490 QSPIAFHQALD
-1501 IKAPL
+1501 VKAPL
-1506 SLGGNLLNPNNSS
+1506 SLGGNLLNPNNNS

-1525 SQLVFS
+1525 IQLVFS

-1554 YNIIQADMNS
+1554 YNIIQADMDMNG

-1569 ISFFGMR
+1569 INFFGMR

-1684 LTSESS
+1684 ITSESS

-1796 QTNTNSTVVFGGLG
+1796 QTNTNSAVVFGGLG

-1882 LNQANIVSSQTD
+1882 FNQANIVSSQTD

-2057 ALQNDVVALGKQMIG
+2057 ALQNDVAALGKQMIG
-2072 EFLGQDMLNSL
+2072 EFLGQDTLNSL

-2091 IKSVLDKVLAAK
+2091 IRSVLDKVLAAK
-2103 GLGPIYEQGLGD
+2103 GLGSIYEQGLGD
-2115 LIPNLGKKGLFAPY
+2115 LIPNLGNKGLFAPY
-2129 GLSQVWQR
+2129 GLSQAWQK

-2193 QVSNINI
+2193 QVSNIDI
-2200 TTLDAS
+2200 TALSAS
-2206 NGLKINAANN
+2206 NGLKINAGSN

-2229 SCVQQSDPITTNTA
+2229 SCAQQSDPTA
-2243 NPCALSAQSA
+2243 ASATNPCALTTQ
-2253 NGASSNNASNNAPI
+2253 NNASSSNASNNAPI
-2267 ALNNNDESLMVTAND
+2267 ALNNNDESLIITANG

-2297 SKIKGSANIKNLY
+2297 SKIKGSANVKNLY

-2350 ATQKIG
+2350 AMQKIE

-2375 LEVGGALNNFGAI
+2375 LGVGGALNNLGTI
-2388 HFNLENI
+2388 HFNLENS
-2395 QTPAP
+2395 QTPVNP

-2434 SSRYIDYNINPNS
+2434 SNRYINYNINPDS

-2501 NILSLSVLHNQVKMS
+2501 NILSLSVLYNQIKMS
-2516 YGDKVMDFTPPTLQD
+2516 YGNKAMDFTPPTLQD
-2531 YIVGIQG
+2531 YIAGIQG

-2551 NAIKWLSTLMI
+2551 SAINWLSTLMMDI
-2562 KTKENPLFAPIYLE
+2562 KENPLFAPIYLK
-2576 NHSLNEILD
+2576 NHSLNEILGV
-2585 ATKDLQNTASL
+2585 TKDLQNTASL

-2656 IFVKYSQPNKHPNNL
+2656 VFVKYSQPNKHPNNL

-2702 VILGGYVAYG
+2702 MILGGYVAYG
-2712 YSGFNGNIMRSLG
+2712 YSGFNGNIMHSLA

-2870 KGDNMVRF
+2870 KGGNMVRF

>member
-14 SQKIILKRPLWL
+14 SHQNQKTILKRPLWL

-34 ASGVYADGTDILG
+34 ASGAYADGTDILG

-56 VCVHRPWY
+56 VCVHHPWY

-99 SQNNQDITANLKN
+99 SQNNQSITANLKN

-123 NYTGGEYNG
+123 NYTGGENNG

-157 WYPNGHTNVTFSAGT
+157 WYPNGHTNVTFSART

-211 NAYKTSQVNI
+211 SAYKTSQVNI
-221 GNANSAIT
+221 GNANSAII

-256 PSYSFKGTTSATNTT
+256 PSYSFKGTTNATNTT
-271 FSNASGSFT
+271 FSNANGSFT
-280 FEESANFSGAKLN
+280 FEENATFSGAKWN

-317 FKGTSSFNNA
+317 FKDTSSFNNA
-327 TFSNASYTFDNQATF
+327 TFSNATYTFKNQATF
-342 QNSSFNGGTF
+342 QNSSFNGGT
-352 TFNNQSNPTNSAQ
+352 
-365 HPQILFEN
+365 
-373 SSFNGGIFTFNNQTN
+373 FTFNNQTN

-397 ILFENSSFSGS
+397 ILFENSSFSGNAI
-408 TTTLKGSATFEQA
+408 TLKGSVIFQQA

-434 SFDNATFNNTGKIT
+434 SFNNATFNNTGKIT
-448 IEKDASFNNT
+448 IEKEASFNNT
-458 SFNTPVD
+458 SFNTPVN
-465 TNNMSVTGS
+465 TNNMSVTGG

-497 LAQGATF
+497 LTQGTTF

-523 ITYNHL
+523 ITYNNL

-541 KTTESSSKPQSFA
+541 KTTESSSKPQNFA

-563 NGVTGQLLSENAATP
+563 NGVTGQLLNESAATS
-578 KNTDSSPSAPTKDS
+578 KNTDSSPPKYSTNS
-592 PQVYQVGYKIGD
+592 TQVYQVGYKIGD

-631 PTISGSQ
+631 PVVNGSK
-638 FDLSASNYINANM
+638 FDLSASNYINADM
-651 PWYDHKYYIP
+651 PWYNHKYYIP

-685 SFKQTFSTNGSN
+685 SFKQTFSANGSN

-711 SSSGTVSFGDTS
+711 SSSDTVSFGDTS

-736 YQCIGTTNGAYS
+736 YQCTGTTNGAYS

-791 AGAYSSSMTFST
+791 AGIYSSSMTFST
-803 QNMDS
+803 QNMDN

-878 SAKNAS
+878 GAKNAS

-892 SASFNFNNSNA
+892 SASFNFNNSSA

-918 QIAGNAVFGNSTNSD
+918 QIAGNAVFGNSTND
-933 GSQNTANF
+933 SQNTANF

-956 NMAFNGPTNT
+956 NMVFNSPTNT

-990 GMINFSA
+990 GTISFST
-997 HSVINIGEAITNG
+997 HSVINIDQAITNG

-1017 SSKEIEYN
+1017 SSKTIEYN

-1047 LVSSAGNGIYDVV
+1047 LVSSAGNGVYDVV

-1089 FDYVDMEKSDHLYYQ
+1089 FDYVDMEKSDRLYYQ

-1116 YNNNLGNLNN
+1116 YNNNLGNPSN
-1126 TIYYYDKSIDFY
+1126 TIYYYDNSIDFY

-1150 SQTLTGQNS
+1150 SQTFTGQNS
-1159 AIVFGAKNIWTNAS
+1159 AIVFGAKNIWTSVS

-1196 GHCWN
+1196 GYCWN

-1332 NLSSGLYQISAKSV
+1332 NLSSGLYQMQAKSV

-1367 SLSQNASIN
+1367 NLSQNASIN

-1393 TSSLNLNQSAINV
+1393 TSSLNLNQSTINV

-1429 GAVNFNSAN
+1429 GAVHFNSAN
-1438 ITTSLSDSSIVF
+1438 ITTSLSNSSIVF
-1450 KGASS
+1450 KGAVS

-1461 LSNNSF
+1461 LSNNSS
-1467 LDFQGSSAITS
+1467 LDFQGSSTITS
-1478 NTAFNFYNNAFS
+1478 NTAFNFYDNAFS
-1490 QSPITFHQALD
+1490 QSPITFHQALN

-1506 SLGGNLLNPNNSS
+1506 SLGGNLLNPNNNS

-1569 ISFFGMR
+1569 INFFGMR

-1690 VISQTYNAQGNPISA
+1690 IISQTYNAQGNPIST
-1705 LHVYNKGYNFNNIK
+1705 LHIYNKGYNFNNIK

-1745 SNLKGDALNQLT
+1745 SDLKGDALNQLT

-1779 VQNFNNGAL
+1779 VQNFNNGTL

-1796 QTNTNSTVVFGGLG
+1796 QTNTNSAVVFGGLG

-1935 IVNTLGSGSVI
+1935 IVNTLGSNSVI

-2006 LQNPEKLIGSMSIN
+2006 LQNPEKLIGNMSIN

-2072 EFLGQDMLNSL
+2072 EFLGQDTLNSL

-2091 IKSVLDKVLAAK
+2091 IKSVLDKVLAVK
-2103 GLGPIYEQGLGD
+2103 GLGSIYEQGLGD

-2229 SCVQQSDPITTNTA
+2229 SCAQQSTPTTASTTNPYTTA
-2243 NPCALSAQSA
+2243 QNNAY
-2253 NGASSNNASNNAPI
+2253 SSNASNNAPI

-2297 SKIKGSANIKNLY
+2297 SKIKGSTNVKNLY

-2388 HFNLENI
+2388 HFNLENS
-2395 QTPAP
+2395 QTPVNP
-2400 LIQAEGIINLNT
+2400 LIQVGGIINLNT
-2412 TQTPFINVNNSMAN
+2412 TQTPFMNVSVAN
-2426 NTTYTLLK
+2426 GGTYTLLK
-2434 SSRYIDYNINPNS
+2434 SSRYINYNINSDS

-2501 NILSLSVLHNQVKMS
+2501 NILSLSVLYNQVKMS
-2516 YGDKVMDFTPPTLQD
+2516 YGDKAMDFTPPTLQD

-2551 NAIKWLSTLMI
+2551 SAIKWLSTLMI

-2656 IFVKYSQPNKHPNNL
+2656 VFVKYSQPNKHQNNL
-2671 WVQGVGGASFISGG
+2671 WIQGVGGASFISGG

-2702 VILGGYVAYG
+2702 MILGGYVAYG
-2712 YSGFNGNIMRSLG
+2712 YSDFNGNIMRSLG

-2758 NSSNSLL
+2758 NSSNPLL

-2870 KGDNMVRF
+2870 KGGNTVRF

>member
-1 MKQFKKKPKKIKR
+1 MHANNLWDLLNPKVGGEYVHWVKG
-14 SQKIILKRPLWL
+14 SQYCAWWEFAGCLKN
-26 MPLLIGGF
+26 
-34 ASGVYADGTDILG
+34 V
-47 LSWGEKSQK
+47 WGANHKG
-56 VCVHRPWY
+56 Y
-64 ALWSCDK
+64 DA
-71 WEEKTQQ
+71 
-78 FTGNQLITKT
+78 
-88 WAGGNAANYYH
+88 GNAANYLS
-99 SQNNQDITANLKN
+99 SQNYQAISVGSGNET
-112 DNGTYFLSGLY
+112 GTYSLSGFT
-123 NYTGGEYNG
+123 NYVG
-132 GNLDIELGSNATFN
+132 GNLTIN
-146 LGANSGNSFTS
+146 LGNSVVLDLSGSNSFTS
-157 WYPNGHTNVTFSAGT
+157 YQGYNQGKDDVSFNVGAINLNGAL
-172 INVNNSVEVGNRV
+172 EVGNRV

-190 THTGTATLNLNANKV
+190 THTGTATLNLNANQV
-205 TINSNI
+205 NINSNI
-211 NAYKTSQVNI
+211 SAFKTSQVNI

-229 INSVSLSGDT
+229 IGSVSLSGDT
-239 CSSLAKIG
+239 CSSLASVG
-247 SGANCSSSG
+247 VGANCSTSG
-256 PSYSFKGTTSATNTT
+256 PGYSFKGTTSATNTA

-280 FEESANFSGAKLN
+280 FEENATFSGAKLN
-293 GGAFTFNKGFNA
+293 GGSFTFNKGFNA
-305 TNNTAFNSGSFT
+305 TNNTAFNSGSFN
-317 FKGTSSFNNA
+317 FKGASSFNNA
-327 TFSNASYTFDNQATF
+327 TFSNASYTFNDQATF

-352 TFNNQSNPTNSAQ
+352 TFNNQTNQSAQ
-365 HPQILFEN
+365 HPQI
-373 SSFNGGIFTFNNQTN
+373 Q
-388 PTNSAQHPQ
+388 
-397 ILFENSSFSGS
+397 NSSFSGNA
-408 TTTLKGSATFEQA
+408 TTLKGFVDFQQA
-421 FNNSNHQLTIQNA
+421 FNNSNHQLTMQNA
-434 SFDNATFNNTGKIT
+434 SFNNANFNNTGKIT
-448 IEKDASFNNT
+448 IEKEASFNDT
-458 SFNTPVD
+458 TFNTFIN
-465 TNNMSVTGS
+465 TNNMTITGS

-486 STLDFGSSKIT
+486 STLDFGSSQVT
-497 LAQGATF
+497 LTQGTTF

-523 ITYNHL
+523 ITYNNL

-541 KTTESSSKPQSFA
+541 KTNESSSDPQSFA

-563 NGVTGQLLSENAATP
+563 NGVTGQLLNENAATSKP
-578 KNTDSSPSAPTKDS
+578 ADSSPSKSSTNPT
-592 PQVYQVGYKIGD
+592 QVYQVGYKIGD
-604 TIYKL
+604 IIYKL
-609 QETFSP
+609 QETFSH

-631 PTISGSQ
+631 PIISGSK
-638 FDLSASNYINANM
+638 FDLSASNYINSDM
-651 PWYDHKYYIP
+651 PWYDHKSYIP

-685 SFKQTFSTNGSN
+685 SFKQTFSASGSN

-702 NATWTGNSV
+702 NATWTDHNA
-711 SSSGTVSFGDTS
+711 SSSETVSFGDTS
-723 GSALNGHCGPWPY
+723 GSVLNGHCGPWPY
-736 YQCIGTTNGAYS
+736 YQCTGTTNGTYS

-771 LVFNGVDSINIANAT
+771 LVFNGIDSVNIANAT

-791 AGAYSSSMTFST
+791 AGIYSSSMTFST
-803 QNMDS
+803 QGMD
-808 SQNLNGLN
+808 NLKGLN
-816 ANGKL
+816 SNGKL

-839 NAGQATFENTNF
+839 NAGQAVFENTNF

-892 SASFNFNNSNA
+892 SASFNFNNSSA

-918 QIAGNAVFGNSTNSD
+918 QIAGNAVFGNSAND
-933 GSQNTANF
+933 SQNNANF
-941 NNTGSVNIAGNATFD
+941 NNTGSVNISGNATFD
-956 NMAFNGPTNT
+956 NVVFNGPTNT

-990 GMINFSA
+990 GTITFNA

-1047 LVSSAGNGIYDVV
+1047 LVSSVGNGVYDVV

-1066 TYNFQEVF
+1066 TYNFQEIF

-1089 FDYVDMEKSDHLYYQ
+1089 FDYMDMEKSDHLYYQ
-1104 NALGFM
+1104 NAFGFM

-1116 YNNNLGNLNN
+1116 YNNNLGNSNN
-1126 TIYYYDKSIDFY
+1126 TIYYYDNSIDFY

-1150 SQTLTGQNS
+1150 SQTFTGQNS

-1173 DAPQSNTIIRFGDN
+1173 DAPQSDAIIRFGDN

-1256 AGTQSSSMNFIS
+1256 AGTQSSSMNFVS

-1285 QNKGNPNFSFNAL
+1285 QNGGNPNFSFNAL

-1311 GQTQSVFKFNAVN
+1311 GKTQSVFKFNAAN
-1324 AISFTNSS
+1324 AINFTNST
-1332 NLSSGLYQISAKSV
+1332 NLSSGLYQMQAKSV

-1367 SLSQNASIN
+1367 NLSQNASIN

-1381 TLELSGDLNLND
+1381 TLELQGDLNLND
-1393 TSSLNLNQSAINV
+1393 TSSLNLNQSTINI
-1406 SNNATINDYASL
+1406 SNNAAINDYASL
-1418 IASNGSHLNFN
+1418 IASNNAHINFN
-1429 GAVNFNSAN
+1429 GTTNFNSAN
-1438 ITTSLSDSSIVF
+1438 ITTSLNHSSIVF
-1450 KGASS
+1450 KGAIS

-1461 LSNNSF
+1461 LSNNSS

-1478 NTAFNFYNNAFS
+1478 NTAFNFYDNAFS
-1490 QSPITFHQALD
+1490 QSPITFHQTLD

-1519 VLNLKN
+1519 VLDLKN

-1554 YNIIQADMNS
+1554 YNIIQAGMNN

-1658 SSVKGYYNPNQSYQ
+1658 SNVKGYYNPNQSYQ

-1684 LTSESS
+1684 LSSESS

-1705 LHVYNKGYNFNNIK
+1705 LHIYNKGYNFSNIK

-1745 SNLKGDALNQLT
+1745 SGLKGDALNQLT

-1796 QTNTNSTVVFGGLG
+1796 QTDTNSAVVFGGLG

-1918 GEVAMQS
+1918 GEVAVQS

-2006 LQNPEKLIGSMSIN
+2006 LQNPKKLIGSMSIN
-2020 DLLSKKGLFNQITGF
+2020 DLLSKKGLLNQITGF

-2048 LQDIVKPSE
+2048 LQDIVKPSN

-2072 EFLGQDMLNSL
+2072 EFLGQDTLNSL

-2091 IKSVLDKVLAAK
+2091 IKSVLDKILAAK
-2103 GLGPIYEQGLGD
+2103 GLGSIYEQGLGD
-2115 LIPNLGKKGLFAPY
+2115 LIPNFGKKGLFAPY
-2129 GLSQVWQR
+2129 GLSQVWQK

-2179 AFTNHSGTLNLLSN
+2179 AFTNHFGTLQLLSD

-2200 TTLDAS
+2200 TTLNAS
-2206 NGLKINAANN
+2206 NGLKINAGSNN
-2216 NVSVSQGNLFINA
+2216 ISVSQGNLFINA
-2229 SCVQQSDPITTNTA
+2229 SCTQQSDPTTTSAA
-2243 NPCALSAQSA
+2243 NPCTLNAQST
-2253 NGASSNNASNNAPI
+2253 NGASSSKASNNAQI
-2267 ALNNNDESLMVTAND
+2267 ALNNNDESLMVTANN

-2297 SKIKGSANIKNLY
+2297 SKIKGSATIKNLY

-2350 ATQKIG
+2350 ATQKIE

-2375 LEVGGALNNFGAI
+2375 LGVGGVLNNLGTI
-2388 HFNLENI
+2388 HFNLENS
-2395 QTPAP
+2395 QTPVNP

-2412 TQTPFINVNNSMAN
+2412 TQTPFINVNNVMAN

-2482 DKGLLLSVA
+2482 DKGLLLSVV
-2491 LPNSNNASPN
+2491 LPSSNNASQN
-2501 NILSLSVLHNQVKMS
+2501 NILSLSVLYNQIKMS
-2516 YGDKVMDFTPPTLQD
+2516 YGAKVMDFTSPTLQD

-2538 QSALNQIEAIGGN
+2538 QSALNQIEAVGG
-2551 NAIKWLSTLMI
+2551 NAIKWLSTLMMD
-2562 KTKENPLFAPIYLE
+2562 TKENPLFAPIYLK
-2576 NHSLNEILD
+2576 NHSLNEILGV
-2585 ATKDLQNTASL
+2585 AKDLQNTASL

-2623 KLSDFRAREGESN
+2623 KLSDFRAREGESD
-2636 FSERLL
+2636 FSLL
-2642 ELKNKRFSDPNPSE
+2642 ELKNKRFSDPNPGE
-2656 IFVKYSQPNKHPNNL
+2656 VFVKYSQPSKHPNNL

-2691 LNVGYDRLVKN
+2691 LNAGYDRLVKN

-2712 YSGFNGNIMRSLG
+2712 YSDFNGNIMHSLG

-2749 TYGGNASHI
+2749 IYGGNATSI

-2818 QNPAYQQFVMHS
+2818 NDAAYKQFLMHS

-2860 RLGRDLLIKA
+2860 RLGRDLLIKS

-2878 VGENTLLYR
+2878 MGENTLLYR
-2887 KGEIFNTFASVITG
+2887 KGEVFNTFASVITG
-2901 GEMHLWRLMYV
+2901 GEMHLWHLMYV
-2912 NAGVG
+2912 NAGMG

-2922 QYQDLNITGNVGM
+2922 QYQDINITGNVGM

>member
-1 MKQFKKKPKKIKR
+1 MKKFKKKPKKITRK
-14 SQKIILKRPLWL
+14 QKTILKRPLWL
-26 MPLLIGGF
+26 APLLISGF
-34 ASGVYADGTDILG
+34 ASGVYADGTNILG
-47 LSWGEKSQK
+47 LSWGEKSQR
-56 VCVHRPWY
+56 VCVHHPWY
-64 ALWSCDK
+64 AIWSCDK

-78 FTGNQLITKT
+78 YTGNQLITKT
-88 WAGGNAANYYH
+88 WAVGNAANYYH
-99 SQNNQDITANLKN
+99 TQNNQNITANLKN

-123 NYTGGEYNG
+123 NYTGGEHNG
-132 GNLDIELGSNATFN
+132 GNLDIKLGSNATFN
-146 LGANSGNSFTS
+146 LGASSRNSFTS

-221 GNANSAIT
+221 GNANSTIT
-229 INSVSLSGDT
+229 INSVSLSGNT
-239 CSSLAKIG
+239 CSSLAKVG
-247 SGANCSSSG
+247 SGANCSTSG
-256 PSYSFKGTTSATNTT
+256 PSYSFKGTTNATNTT

-280 FEESANFSGAKLN
+280 FEENATFSGAKWN
-293 GGAFTFNKGFNA
+293 GGAFTFNKGFSA

-327 TFSNASYTFDNQATF
+327 TFSNATYTFDNQATF

-365 HPQILFEN
+365 HPQI
-373 SSFNGGIFTFNNQTN
+373 Q
-388 PTNSAQHPQ
+388 
-397 ILFENSSFSGS
+397 NSSFSGNAI
-408 TTTLKGSATFEQA
+408 TLKGFVNFQQA

-434 SFDNATFNNTGKIT
+434 SFNNATFNNTGKIT
-448 IEKDASFNNT
+448 INEGASFNNT
-458 SFNTPVD
+458 TFNTSVD

-474 VTLSGKNDLKNG
+474 VTLSGKNNLNNG

-497 LAQGATF
+497 LTQGTTF

-511 EKSVTILNSSGG
+511 EESVTILNSSGG
-523 ITYNHL
+523 ITYNNL
-529 LNHALNSLTNAL
+529 LNHAINGLTNAL
-541 KTTESSSKPQSFA
+541 KTNESSSKPQSFA
-554 QGLWDMITY
+554 QGLWEMITY
-563 NGVTGQLLSENAATP
+563 NGVTGQLLSENATTS
-578 KNTDSSPSAPTKDS
+578 KTTDSSPSKSSTNS
-592 PQVYQVGYKIGD
+592 TQVYQVGYKIGD

-609 QETFSP
+609 QETFGP

-631 PTISGSQ
+631 PVINGSK
-638 FDLSASNYINANM
+638 FDLSASNYINADM
-651 PWYDHKYYIP
+651 PWYNHKYYIP

-685 SFKQTFSTNGSN
+685 SFKQTFSANGSN

-711 SSSGTVSFGDTS
+711 SSSDTVSFGDTS

-736 YQCIGTTNGAYS
+736 YQCTGTTNGTYS

-771 LVFNGVDSINIANAT
+771 LIFNGVDSINIANAT

-791 AGAYSSSMTFST
+791 AGIYSSSMTFST
-803 QNMDS
+803 QSMDN
-808 SQNLNGLN
+808 SQNLKGLN
-816 ANGKL
+816 SNGKL
-821 SVYGATFTN
+821 LVYGTTFTN
-830 QAKDGKFIF
+830 QAKDGKFTF

-878 SAKNAS
+878 GAKNAS

-892 SASFNFNNSNA
+892 SASFNFNNSSA

-918 QIAGNAVFGNSTNSD
+918 QIAGNAVFGNPTNSD

-956 NMAFNGPTNT
+956 NVAFNGPTNT

-990 GMINFSA
+990 GTIVFSA

-1047 LVSSAGNGIYDVV
+1047 LVSSVGNGVYDVV

-1066 TYNFQEVF
+1066 TYNFQEIF

-1116 YNNNLGNLNN
+1116 YNNNLGNPNN
-1126 TIYYYDKSIDFY
+1126 TIYYYDNSIDFY

-1150 SQTLTGQNS
+1150 SQTFTGQNS

-1173 DAPQSNTIIRFGDN
+1173 DAPQSNVIIRFGDN

-1256 AGTQSSSMNFIS
+1256 AGTQSSSMNFVS

-1285 QNKGNPNFSFNAL
+1285 QNGGNPNFSFNAL

-1311 GQTQSVFKFNAVN
+1311 GQTQSVFKFNAKN
-1324 AISFTNSS
+1324 AINFTNST
-1332 NLSSGLYQISAKSV
+1332 NLSSGLYQMQAESV

-1381 TLELSGDLNLND
+1381 TLELQGDLNVND

-1406 SNNATINDYASL
+1406 SNNATINDYASF

-1438 ITTSLSDSSIVF
+1438 ITTSLNNSSIVF
-1450 KGASS
+1450 KGAVS

-1461 LSNNSF
+1461 LSNHSS

-1478 NTAFNFYNNAFS
+1478 NTAFNFYDNAFS

-1569 ISFFGMR
+1569 ISFFGMH

-1658 SSVKGYYNPNQSYQ
+1658 SSMKGYYNPNQSYQ
-1672 ASGSNNTTKNNN
+1672 ASGSNNTTKNNS
-1684 LTSESS
+1684 LSSESS
-1690 VISQTYNAQGNPISA
+1690 IISQTYNAQGNPISA

-1745 SNLKGDALNQLT
+1745 SDLKGDALNQLT

-1779 VQNFNNGAL
+1779 VQNFNNGTL

-1796 QTNTNSTVVFGGLG
+1796 QTNTNSAVVFGGLG
-1810 YQKPCDYT
+1810 YQTPCDYT

-2048 LQDIVKPSE
+2048 LQDIVKPSN
-2057 ALQNDVVALGKQMIG
+2057 ALKNDVAALGKQMIG
-2072 EFLGQDMLNSL
+2072 EFLGQDTLNSL

-2129 GLSQVWQR
+2129 GLSQVWQK

-2179 AFTNHSGTLNLLSN
+2179 SFTNHFGTLQLLSN

-2216 NVSVSQGNLFINA
+2216 NISVSQGNLFINA
-2229 SCVQQSDPITTNTA
+2229 SCAQQSDPTAANTA
-2243 NPCALSAQSA
+2243 NPCTLSAQSA
-2253 NGASSNNASNNAPI
+2253 NDASSSNASNNVQI

-2297 SKIKGSANIKNLY
+2297 SKIKGSANVKNLY

-2316 FQANNLTISN
+2316 FQANNLIISN

-2350 ATQKIG
+2350 ATQKIE
-2356 VLQNLV
+2356 VLQNLT

-2375 LEVGGALNNFGAI
+2375 LGVGGALNNFGAI
-2388 HFNLENI
+2388 HFNLENS
-2395 QTPAP
+2395 QTPVNP

-2412 TQTPFINVNNSMAN
+2412 TQTPFMNVSVAN
-2426 NTTYTLLK
+2426 GGTYTLLK
-2434 SSRYIDYNINPNS
+2434 SGRYINYNINPDS

-2466 EKNGVLTY
+2466 EKNGTLTY

-2501 NILSLSVLHNQVKMS
+2501 NILSLSVLHDQIKMS
-2516 YGDKVMDFTPPTLQD
+2516 YGNKIMDFTPPTLQD

-2551 NAIKWLSTLMI
+2551 SAINWLSTLMI

-2585 ATKDLQNTASL
+2585 ATKDLLNTASL

-2623 KLSDFRAREGESN
+2623 KLSDFRSREGESD
-2636 FSERLL
+2636 FSNRLL
-2642 ELKNKRFSDPNPSE
+2642 ELKNKRFSDPNPGE
-2656 IFVKYSQPNKHPNNL
+2656 VFVKYTQPNKHPNNL

-2712 YSGFNGNIMRSLG
+2712 YSDFNGNIMHSLG

-2749 TYGGNASHI
+2749 TYGGNATSI

-2795 VVLKPQVGL
+2795 VVLKPQVGV

-2818 QNPAYQQFVMHS
+2818 NDAAYKQFLMHS

-2860 RLGRDLLIKA
+2860 RLGRDLLIKS

-2887 KGEIFNTFASVITG
+2887 KGEVFNTFASVITG

-2922 QYQDLNITGNVGM
+2922 QYQDINITGNVGM

>member
-1 MKQFKKKPKKIKR
+1 MKKFKKKPKKITRK
-14 SQKIILKRPLWL
+14 QKTILKRPLWL
-26 MPLLIGGF
+26 APLLIGGF

-88 WAGGNAANYYH
+88 WAGGNVANYYH

-123 NYTGGEYNG
+123 NYTGGENNG
-132 GNLDIELGSNATFN
+132 GNLNIELGSNATFD
-146 LGANSGNSFTS
+146 LGAHSGNSFTS

-205 TINSNI
+205 NINSNI
-211 NAYKTSQVNI
+211 SAFKTSQVNI
-221 GNANSAIT
+221 GNANSVIT
-229 INSVSLSGDT
+229 IGSVSLSGDV
-239 CSSLAKIG
+239 CSSLARVG
-247 SGANCSSSG
+247 VGANCSTSG
-256 PSYSFKGTTSATNTT
+256 PSYSFKGTTSATNTA
-271 FSNASGSFT
+271 FSNANGSFT
-280 FEESANFSGAKLN
+280 FEENAAFSGAKLN
-293 GGAFTFNKGFNA
+293 GGTYTFNKEFSA
-305 TNNTAFNSGSFT
+305 TNNTAFNSGSFN
-317 FKGTSSFNNA
+317 FKGTSSFNGA
-327 TFSNASYTFDNQATF
+327 SFSNASYTFNDQAVF

-352 TFNNQSNPTNSAQ
+352 TFNNQNNQSAQ
-365 HPQILFEN
+365 HPQI
-373 SSFNGGIFTFNNQTN
+373 Q
-388 PTNSAQHPQ
+388 
-397 ILFENSSFSGS
+397 NSSFSGGAII
-408 TTTLKGSATFEQA
+408 LKGSATFEQA

-434 SFDNATFNNTGKIT
+434 SFNNANFNNTGKIT
-448 IEKDASFNNT
+448 INESASFNDTIFNT
-458 SFNTPVD
+458 SIN
-465 TNNMSVTGS
+465 TNNMTITGS

-497 LAQGATF
+497 LTQGTTF

-523 ITYNHL
+523 ITYNNL
-529 LNHALNSLTNAL
+529 LNHAINSLTSAL
-541 KTTESSSKPQSFA
+541 KTNESSSDPQSFA
-554 QGLWDMITY
+554 QGLWEMITY
-563 NGVTGQLLSENAATP
+563 NGVTGQLLNENATTSKP
-578 KNTDSSPSAPTKDS
+578 TDSSPSKSSTNPT
-592 PQVYQVGYKIGD
+592 QVYQVGYKIGD

-631 PTISGSQ
+631 PVISGSK
-638 FDLSASNYINANM
+638 FDLSASNYINSNT

-685 SFKQTFSTNGSN
+685 SFKQTFSASNSN

-702 NATWTGNSV
+702 NATWTDHNAT
-711 SSSGTVSFGDTS
+711 SSDTVSFGDTS
-723 GSALNGHCGPWPY
+723 GSTLSGHCGPWPY
-736 YQCIGTTNGAYS
+736 YQCTGTTDGTYS

-771 LVFNGVDSINIANAT
+771 LIFNGVDSINIANAT

-791 AGAYSSSMTFST
+791 AGIYSSSMTFST
-803 QNMDS
+803 QSMDN

-821 SVYGATFTN
+821 LVYGTTFTN
-830 QAKDGKFIF
+830 EAKDGKFIF
-839 NAGQATFENTNF
+839 NAGQAVFENTNF

-903 TTSFVGDFTNANSNL
+903 TTSFAGDFTNAHSNL
-918 QIAGNAVFGNSTNSD
+918 QIAGNAVFGNSNND
-933 GSQNTANF
+933 SQNNVNF
-941 NNTGSVNIAGNATFD
+941 NNTGSVNISGNATFD
-956 NMAFNGPTNT
+956 NVVFNSPTNT

-990 GMINFSA
+990 GTITFNA
-997 HSVINIGEAITNG
+997 HSVINIAEAITNG

-1047 LVSSAGNGIYDVV
+1047 LVSSVGNGVYDVV

-1066 TYNFQEVF
+1066 TYNFQEIF

-1089 FDYVDMEKSDHLYYQ
+1089 FDYMDMEKSDHLYYK
-1104 NALGFM
+1104 NVAGFM

-1116 YNNNLGNLNN
+1116 YNNNLGNSNN
-1126 TIYYYDKSIDFY
+1126 TIYYYDNSIDFY

-1150 SQTLTGQNS
+1150 SQTFTGQNS
-1159 AIVFGAKNIWTNAS
+1159 AIVFGAKSIWTNAS
-1173 DAPQSNTIIRFGDN
+1173 DAPQSNAIIRFGDN

-1219 TGSIESG
+1219 TASIESG

-1232 GGASLNFNGLQGILL
+1232 GGANLNFNGLQGILL

-1285 QNKGNPNFSFNAL
+1285 QNGGNPNFSFNAL

-1311 GQTQSVFKFNAVN
+1311 GKTQSVFKFNAKN
-1324 AISFTNSS
+1324 AISFTNST
-1332 NLSSGLYQISAKSV
+1332 NLSSGLYQMQAKSV

-1367 SLSQNASIN
+1367 NLSQNASIN

-1381 TLELSGDLNLND
+1381 TLELQGDLNVND
-1393 TSSLNLNQSAINV
+1393 TSSLNLNQSTINV
-1406 SNNATINDYASL
+1406 SNNATINDHASL
-1418 IASNGSHLNFN
+1418 IASNNAHINFN
-1429 GAVNFNSAN
+1429 GVVNFNSAN
-1438 ITTSLSDSSIVF
+1438 ITTSLNHSSIVF
-1450 KGASS
+1450 KGAIS

-1461 LSNNSF
+1461 LSNHSS

-1478 NTAFNFYNNAFS
+1478 NTAFNFYDNAFS

-1519 VLNLKN
+1519 VLDLKN

-1554 YNIIQADMNS
+1554 YNIIQAGMNS

-1569 ISFFGMR
+1569 INFFGMR

-1583 AKNQTYSFTNPLNN
+1583 AINQTYSFTNPLNN

-1622 TLYNIGSE
+1622 TLYNISSE
-1630 IFNYQKVY
+1630 VFNYQKVY
-1638 NNANGVYSYSDDAQG
+1638 NNANGVYSYSDDAEG

-1658 SSVKGYYNPNQSYQ
+1658 SNVKGYYNPNQSYQ

-1684 LTSESS
+1684 LTSDSS

-1745 SNLKGDALNQLT
+1745 SDLNSNALNQLI
-1757 KLITPSDWKNI
+1757 KLITPNDWKNI

-1788 IIGATKIG
+1788 IVGVTKIG
-1796 QTNTNSTVVFGGLG
+1796 QTNTNSAVVFGGLG

-1935 IVNTLGSGSVI
+1935 IADMLGSDSVI
-1946 GGYLTPEQ
+1946 GGHLTPEQ

-1969 NLMNDSGLNTAIK
+1969 NLMNDSGLNAAIK

-2020 DLLSKKGLFNQITGF
+2020 DLLSKKGLLNQITGF

-2057 ALQNDVVALGKQMIG
+2057 ALQSDVVALGKQMIG
-2072 EFLGQDMLNSL
+2072 EFLGQDTLNSL

-2103 GLGPIYEQGLGD
+2103 GLGSIYEQGLGD

-2129 GLSQVWQR
+2129 GLSQVWQK
-2137 GDFSF
+2137 GDFNF

-2179 AFTNHSGTLNLLSN
+2179 SFTNHAGTLQLLSN

-2200 TTLDAS
+2200 TTLNVS
-2206 NGLKINAANN
+2206 NGLKINASNN

-2229 SCVQQSDPITTNTA
+2229 SCAQQSDPTTANA
-2243 NPCALSAQSA
+2243 KNPCALNAQSA
-2253 NGASSNNASNNAPI
+2253 NGASFNNASNNAPI

-2316 FQANNLTISN
+2316 FQANNLIISN
-2326 QAVLEKNASFVTNN
+2326 QAVLEKNASFMANN

-2350 ATQKIG
+2350 ATRKIE
-2356 VLQNLV
+2356 VLQNLT

-2395 QTPAP
+2395 QTPTP
-2400 LIQAEGIINLNT
+2400 LIQVEGIINLNT
-2412 TQTPFINVNNSMAN
+2412 TQTPFMNVNNSMAN

-2434 SSRYIDYNINPNS
+2434 SSHYIDYNINPNS

-2466 EKNGVLTY
+2466 EKNGALTY

-2491 LPNSNNASPN
+2491 LPDSNNAHQN
-2501 NILSLSVLHNQVKMS
+2501 NILSLSVLYNQIKMS
-2516 YGDKVMDFTPPTLQD
+2516 YGDKAMDFTPPTLQD

-2538 QSALNQIEAIGGN
+2538 QSALNQIEAVGG
-2551 NAIKWLSTLMI
+2551 NAIKWLSTLMME
-2562 KTKENPLFAPIYLE
+2562 TKENPLFAPIYLK
-2576 NHSLNEILD
+2576 NHSLNEILGV
-2585 ATKDLQNTASL
+2585 TKDLQNTASL

-2623 KLSDFRAREGESN
+2623 KLSDFRSREGESD

-2642 ELKNKRFSDPNPSE
+2642 ELKNKRFSDPNPGE
-2656 IFVKYSQPNKHPNNL
+2656 VFVKYSQLSKHQNNL
-2671 WVQGVGGASFISGG
+2671 WVQGIGGASFISGG

-2749 TYGGNASHI
+2749 TYGGNATSI

-2765 SVLNQRYNYNTWTTS
+2765 SVLNQRYSYNTWTTS

-2818 QNPAYQQFVMHS
+2818 NDAAYKQFLMHS

-2860 RLGRDLLIKA
+2860 RLGRDLLIKS
-2870 KGDNMVRF
+2870 KGGNVVRF

-2887 KGEIFNTFASVITG
+2887 KGEVFNTFASVITG
-2901 GEMHLWRLMYV
+2901 GEMHLWRLVYV

-2922 QYQDLNITGNVGM
+2922 QYQDINITGNVGM

>member
-1 MKQFKKKPKKIKR
+1 MVGIC
-14 SQKIILKRPLWL
+14 
-26 MPLLIGGF
+26 
-34 ASGVYADGTDILG
+34 GVF
-47 LSWGEKSQK
+47 EE
-56 VCVHRPWY
+56 CVGANHKGY
-64 ALWSCDK
+64 DA
-71 WEEKTQQ
+71 
-78 FTGNQLITKT
+78 
-88 WAGGNAANYYH
+88 GNAANYLS
-99 SQNNQDITANLKN
+99 SQNYQAISVGSGNET
-112 DNGTYFLSGLY
+112 GTYSLSGFT
-123 NYTGGEYNG
+123 NYVG
-132 GNLDIELGSNATFN
+132 GNLTIDLG
-146 LGANSGNSFTS
+146 NSVVLDLSGSNSFTS
-157 WYPNGHTNVTFSAGT
+157 YQGYNQGKDDVSFNVGA
-172 INVNNSVEVGNRV
+172 INLSGALEVGNRV

-211 NAYKTSQVNI
+211 SAFKTSQVNV
-221 GNANSAIT
+221 GNANSVIT
-229 INSVSLSGDT
+229 IGSVSLNGDT
-239 CSSLAKIG
+239 CSSLASVG
-247 SGANCSSSG
+247 VGANCSTSG

-271 FSNASGSFT
+271 FSNANGSFT
-280 FEESANFSGAKLN
+280 FEENATFSGAKWN
-293 GGAFTFNKGFNA
+293 GGAFTFNKEFSA
-305 TNNTAFNSGSFT
+305 TNNTAFNSGSFN
-317 FKGTSSFNNA
+317 FKGASSFNGA
-327 TFSNASYTFDNQATF
+327 SFSNATYTFNNQATF

-352 TFNNQSNPTNSAQ
+352 TFNNQNNQSAQ
-365 HPQILFEN
+365 HPQI
-373 SSFNGGIFTFNNQTN
+373 Q
-388 PTNSAQHPQ
+388 
-397 ILFENSSFSGS
+397 NSSFSGNA
-408 TTTLKGSATFEQA
+408 TTLKGFVDFQQA
-421 FNNSNHQLTIQNA
+421 FNNSNHQLTVQNA
-434 SFDNATFNNTGKIT
+434 SFNNANFNNTGKIT
-448 IEKDASFNNT
+448 ISESASFNNT
-458 SFNTPVD
+458 TFNTSIN
-465 TNNMSVTGS
+465 TNNMTITGG
-474 VTLSGKNDLKNG
+474 VTLSGKNDLNNG

-497 LAQGATF
+497 LTQGTTF

-523 ITYNHL
+523 ITYNNL
-529 LNHALNSLTNAL
+529 LNHVLNGLTNAL
-541 KTTESSSKPQSFA
+541 KTNESSSDPQSFA

-563 NGVTGQLLSENAATP
+563 NGVTGQLLNENATTSKP
-578 KNTDSSPSAPTKDS
+578 TGSSPSKSSTNS
-592 PQVYQVGYKIGD
+592 TQVYQVGYKIGD

-609 QETFSP
+609 QETFGP

-631 PTISGSQ
+631 PVINGSK
-638 FDLSASNYINANM
+638 FDLSASNYINADT

-685 SFKQTFSTNGSN
+685 SFKQTFSASNSN

-702 NATWTGNSV
+702 NSTWTDHNV
-711 SSSGTVSFGDTS
+711 SSSDTVSFGDTS

-736 YQCIGTTNGAYS
+736 YQCTGTTNGTYS

-771 LVFNGVDSINIANAT
+771 LIFNGVDSVNIANAT

-791 AGAYSSSMTFST
+791 AGIYSSSMTFST
-803 QNMDS
+803 QSMDN

-821 SVYGATFTN
+821 SVYGTTFTN

-892 SASFNFNNSNA
+892 SASFNFNNSSA
-903 TTSFVGDFTNANSNL
+903 TTSFVWDFTNAHSNL
-918 QIAGNAVFGNSTNSD
+918 QIAGNAVFGNSTN

-941 NNTGSVNIAGNATFD
+941 NNTGSVNISGNATFD
-956 NMAFNGPTNT
+956 NVVFNSPTNT
-966 SVKGQVTLNNI
+966 SVKGKVTLNNI

-990 GMINFSA
+990 GTISFNA
-997 HSVINIGEAITNG
+997 HSVINIDEAITNG

-1017 SSKEIEYN
+1017 SSKEIDYN

-1030 NLWQLINYQGH
+1030 NLWQLINYQGY

-1047 LVSSAGNGIYDVV
+1047 LVSSVGNGVYDVV

-1066 TYNFQEVF
+1066 TYNFQDIF
-1074 SPNSISIRRLGVGMV
+1074 SPKSISIRRLGVGMV
-1089 FDYVDMEKSDHLYYQ
+1089 FDYMDMEKSDHLYYQ

-1116 YNNNLGNLNN
+1116 YNNNLGNPNN

-1150 SQTLTGQNS
+1150 SQTFTGQNS
-1159 AIVFGAKNIWTNAS
+1159 AIVFGAKNIWTSLS
-1173 DAPQSNTIIRFGDN
+1173 DAPQSNAIIRFGDN

-1256 AGTQSSSMNFIS
+1256 AGTQSSSMNFVS
-1268 NSANIQA
+1268 NGANIQA

-1311 GQTQSVFKFNAVN
+1311 GITQSVFKFNAKN
-1324 AISFTNSS
+1324 TISFTNST
-1332 NLSSGLYQISAKSV
+1332 NLSSGLYQISANSV

-1358 TSSIKANAI
+1358 TSSIKASAI
-1367 SLSQNASIN
+1367 NLSQNASIN

-1381 TLELSGDLNLND
+1381 TLELQGDLNLND
-1393 TSSLNLNQSAINV
+1393 TSSLNLNQSTINV

-1438 ITTSLSDSSIVF
+1438 ITTSLNNSSIVF
-1450 KGASS
+1450 KGASY

-1461 LSNNSF
+1461 LSNNSS

-1478 NTAFNFYNNAFS
+1478 NTAFNFYDNAFS

-1506 SLGGNLLNPNNSS
+1506 SLGGNLLNPNSSS
-1519 VLNLKN
+1519 VLDLKN
-1525 SQLVFS
+1525 SQLVFG

-1569 ISFFGMR
+1569 INFFGMH
-1576 INDGIYD
+1576 ISDGIYD
-1583 AKNQTYSFTNPLNN
+1583 ATNQTYSFTNPLNN

-1630 IFNYQKVY
+1630 VFNYQKVY
-1638 NNANGVYSYSDDAQG
+1638 NNANGVYSYSDDAEG

-1658 SSVKGYYNPNQSYQ
+1658 SNVKGYYNPNQSYQ
-1672 ASGSNNTTKNNN
+1672 ANGSNNTTKNNN

-1690 VISQTYNAQGNPISA
+1690 IISQTYNAQGNPISA
-1705 LHVYNKGYNFNNIK
+1705 LHIYNKGYNFNNIK

-1745 SNLKGDALNQLT
+1745 SDLKGDALNQLT
-1757 KLITPSDWKNI
+1757 KLITPNDWKNI

-1796 QTNTNSTVVFGGLG
+1796 QTDTNSAVVFGGLG
-1810 YQKPCDYT
+1810 YQTPCDYT

-1918 GEVAMQS
+1918 GEVAVQS

-2035 ISANDIGQVISVM
+2035 ISANDIGQVISVV
-2048 LQDIVKPSE
+2048 LQDIVKPSN
-2057 ALQNDVVALGKQMIG
+2057 ALKNDVMALGKQMIG
-2072 EFLGQDMLNSL
+2072 EFLGQDTLNSL

-2115 LIPNLGKKGLFAPY
+2115 LIPNLSKKGLFAPY
-2129 GLSQVWQR
+2129 GLSQVWQK

-2179 AFTNHSGTLNLLSN
+2179 AFTNHFGTLQLLSN

-2229 SCVQQSDPITTNTA
+2229 SCAQQSDPTA
-2243 NPCALSAQSA
+2243 ANATNPCTLSAQSA
-2253 NGASSNNASNNAPI
+2253 NGASNASNNAPI
-2267 ALNNNDESLMVTAND
+2267 ALNNNDESLVVTAND

-2297 SKIKGSANIKNLY
+2297 SKVKGSANIKNLY

-2316 FQANNLTISN
+2316 FQANNLIISN

-2350 ATQKIG
+2350 ATQKIE

-2375 LEVGGALNNFGAI
+2375 LEVGGVLNHFGAI
-2388 HFNLENI
+2388 HFNLENS
-2395 QTPAP
+2395 QTPVNP

-2412 TQTPFINVNNSMAN
+2412 AQTPFININNSMAN

-2466 EKNGVLTY
+2466 EKNGALTY

-2491 LPNSNNASPN
+2491 LPDSNNASQN
-2501 NILSLSVLHNQVKMS
+2501 HILSLSILHDQIKMS
-2516 YGDKVMDFTPPTLQD
+2516 YGNKIMDFTPPTLQD

-2538 QSALNQIEAIGGN
+2538 QSALNQIEAVGG
-2551 NAIKWLSTLMI
+2551 NAIKWLSTLMME
-2562 KTKENPLFAPIYLE
+2562 TKENPLFAPIYLK
-2576 NHSLNEILD
+2576 NHSLNEILGV
-2585 ATKDLQNTASL
+2585 AKDLQNTASL

-2623 KLSDFRAREGESN
+2623 KLSDFRAREGESD
-2636 FSERLL
+2636 FSLL
-2642 ELKNKRFSDPNPSE
+2642 ELKNKRFSDPNPGE
-2656 IFVKYSQPNKHPNNL
+2656 VFVKHSQLSKHQNNL
-2671 WVQGVGGASFISGG
+2671 WVQGIGGASFISGG

-2712 YSGFNGNIMRSLG
+2712 YSDFNGNIMHSLG

-2749 TYGGNASHI
+2749 TYGGNATSI

-2811 SGMKGKM
+2811 SGMKG
-2818 QNPAYQQFVMHS
+2818 NDAAYKQFLMHS

-2845 SRKYFGKNSYYFVTA
+2845 SRKYFGQNSYYFVTA
-2860 RLGRDLLIKA
+2860 RLGRDLLIKS
-2870 KGDNMVRF
+2870 KGGNMVRF

-2887 KGEIFNTFASVITG
+2887 KGEVFNTFASVITG
-2901 GEMHLWRLMYV
+2901 GEMHLWRLVYV

-2922 QYQDLNITGNVGM
+2922 QYQDINITGNVGM

>member
-1 MKQFKKKPKKIKR
+1 MKKFKKKPKSIKR
-14 SQKIILKRPLWL
+14 SHQKTILKCPLWL
-26 MPLLIGGF
+26 APLLIGGF

-123 NYTGGEYNG
+123 NYTGGENNG
-132 GNLDIELGSNATFN
+132 GNLNIELGNNATFD
-146 LGANSGNSFTS
+146 LGAHSGNSFTS

-190 THTGTATLNLNANKV
+190 THTGTATLNLNANQV
-205 TINSNI
+205 NIHSNI
-211 NAYKTSQVNI
+211 SAFKTSQVNI
-221 GNANSAIT
+221 GNANSVIT
-229 INSVSLSGDT
+229 IGSVSLSGDV
-239 CSSLAKIG
+239 CSSLASVG
-247 SGANCSSSG
+247 VGANCSTSG
-256 PSYSFKGTTSATNTT
+256 PSYSFKGITNATNTA

-280 FEESANFSGAKLN
+280 FEENATFSGAKWN
-293 GGAFTFNKGFNA
+293 GGTYTFNKEFNA
-305 TNNTAFNSGSFT
+305 TNNTAFNSGSFN
-317 FKGTSSFNNA
+317 FKGASSFNGA
-327 TFSNASYTFDNQATF
+327 TFSNATYTFNNQATF

-352 TFNNQSNPTNSAQ
+352 TFNNQ
-365 HPQILFEN
+365 
-373 SSFNGGIFTFNNQTN
+373 NNQST
-388 PTNSAQHPQ
+388 QHPQ
-397 ILFENSSFSGS
+397 ILFENSSFSGNA
-408 TTTLKGSATFEQA
+408 TTLKGFVNFQQA
-421 FNNSNHQLTIQNA
+421 FNNSNHQLTAQNA
-434 SFDNATFNNTGKIT
+434 SFNNANFNNTGKIT
-448 IEKDASFNNT
+448 INESASFNNT
-458 SFNTPVD
+458 TFNTSIN
-465 TNNMSVTGS
+465 TSNMTITGS

-497 LAQGATF
+497 LTQGTTF
-504 NLTSLGS
+504 NLTSLGD
-511 EKSVTILNSSGG
+511 KNSVTILNSSGG
-523 ITYNHL
+523 ITYNNL

-541 KTTESSSKPQSFA
+541 KTNESSLKPQSFA

-563 NGVTGQLLSENAATP
+563 NGVTGQLLNENATTSKPA
-578 KNTDSSPSAPTKDS
+578 DSSPSKSSTNPA
-592 PQVYQVGYKIGD
+592 QVYQVGYKIGD
-604 TIYKL
+604 IIYKL
-609 QETFSP
+609 QETFSH

-631 PTISGSQ
+631 PVISGSK
-638 FDLSASNYINANM
+638 FDLSASNYIDSNM
-651 PWYDHKYYIP
+651 PWYDHKSYIP

-685 SFKQTFSTNGSN
+685 SFKQTFSASNSN

-702 NATWTGNSV
+702 NSTWTDHNV
-711 SSSGTVSFGDTS
+711 SSSDTVSFGDTS

-736 YQCIGTTNGAYS
+736 YQCTGTTDGAYS

-771 LVFNGVDSINIANAT
+771 LIFNGIDSVNIANAT

-791 AGAYSSSMTFST
+791 AGIYSSSMTFST
-803 QNMDS
+803 QSMDN
-808 SQNLNGLN
+808 SQNLKGLN
-816 ANGKL
+816 PNGTL
-821 SVYGATFTN
+821 LVYGTTFTN

-857 FSGDSLNFSNN
+857 FSGDSLNFLNN

-884 FNNANFNN
+884 FDNANFNN

-903 TTSFVGDFTNANSNL
+903 TTSFVGDFTNAHSNL
-918 QIAGNAVFGNSTNSD
+918 QIAGSAVFGNSAN
-933 GSQNTANF
+933 GSQNNANF
-941 NNTGSVNIAGNATFD
+941 NNTGSVNVSGNATFD
-956 NMAFNGPTNT
+956 NVAFNSPTNM
-966 SVKGQVTLNNI
+966 SVKGQVILNNI

-990 GMINFSA
+990 GTITFNA
-997 HSVINIGEAITNG
+997 HSVINIAEAITNG

-1047 LVSSAGNGIYDVV
+1047 LVSSAGNGVYDVV

-1066 TYNFQEVF
+1066 TYNFQEIF

-1089 FDYVDMEKSDHLYYQ
+1089 FDYMDMEKSDHLYYKDVV
-1104 NALGFM
+1104 GFM

-1116 YNNNLGNLNN
+1116 YNNNLGNSNN

-1150 SQTLTGQNS
+1150 SQTFTGQNS

-1256 AGTQSSSMNFIS
+1256 AGTQSSSMNFTS

-1285 QNKGNPNFSFNAL
+1285 QNGGNPNFSFNAL

-1311 GQTQSVFKFNAVN
+1311 GKTQSVFKFNAKN
-1324 AISFTNSS
+1324 AINFTNST
-1332 NLSSGLYQISAKSV
+1332 NLSSGLYQMQAKSV
-1346 LFDNSNLSVSVG
+1346 SFDNSNLSVSVG
-1358 TSSIKANAI
+1358 TSSIKASAI
-1367 SLSQNASIN
+1367 SFSQNASIN

-1381 TLELSGDLNLND
+1381 TLELQGDLNLND
-1393 TSSLNLNQSAINV
+1393 TSSLNLNQSTINV
-1406 SNNATINDYASL
+1406 SNNATINDHASL
-1418 IASNGSHLNFN
+1418 IASNNAHINFN
-1429 GAVNFNSAN
+1429 GTTNFNSAN
-1438 ITTSLSDSSIVF
+1438 ITTSLNNSSIVF
-1450 KGASS
+1450 KGAIS

-1461 LSNNSF
+1461 LSNNSS

-1478 NTAFNFYNNAFS
+1478 NTAFNFYDNAFS

-1501 IKAPL
+1501 VKAPL

-1554 YNIIQADMNS
+1554 YNIIQAGMDS

-1569 ISFFGMR
+1569 INFFGMR
-1576 INDGIYD
+1576 INDGVYD
-1583 AKNQTYSFTNPLNN
+1583 AINQTYSFTNPLNN

-1630 IFNYQKVY
+1630 VFNYQKVY
-1638 NNANGVYSYSDDAQG
+1638 NNANGVYSYSDDAEG

-1658 SSVKGYYNPNQSYQ
+1658 SNVKGYYSPNQSYQ
-1672 ASGSNNTTKNNN
+1672 VSGSNNTTKNNN

-1705 LHVYNKGYNFNNIK
+1705 LHIYNKGYNFNNIK

-1745 SNLKGDALNQLT
+1745 SDLNPNALNQLT
-1757 KLITPSDWKNI
+1757 KLITPDDWKNI

-1779 VQNFNNGAL
+1779 VQNFNNGTL
-1788 IIGATKIG
+1788 IVGATKIG
-1796 QTNTNSTVVFGGLG
+1796 QTDTNSAVVFGGLG

-1918 GEVAMQS
+1918 GEVAVQS

-1946 GGYLTPEQ
+1946 GGHLTPEQ

-2020 DLLSKKGLFNQITGF
+2020 DLLSKKGLFNQITSF
-2035 ISANDIGQVISVM
+2035 ISANDIGQVISVI

-2057 ALQNDVVALGKQMIG
+2057 ALQSDVAALGKRMIG
-2072 EFLGQDMLNSL
+2072 EFLGQDTLNSL

-2103 GLGPIYEQGLGD
+2103 GLGSIYEQGLGD
-2115 LIPNLGKKGLFAPY
+2115 LMPNLGKKGLFAPY
-2129 GLSQVWQR
+2129 GLSQVWQK
-2137 GDFSF
+2137 GDFNF

-2179 AFTNHSGTLNLLSN
+2179 SFTNHAGTLQLLSN

-2200 TTLDAS
+2200 TTLNAS

-2216 NVSVSQGNLFINA
+2216 NVLVSQGNLFINA
-2229 SCVQQSDPITTNTA
+2229 SCAQQSDPTTA
-2243 NPCALSAQSA
+2243 NITNPCVLNAQSA
-2253 NGASSNNASNNAPI
+2253 NGTSSNASNNAQI
-2267 ALNNNDESLMVTAND
+2267 ALSNNDESLMVTAND
-2282 FNFSGNIYANGVVDF
+2282 FNFSGNIYANGVVDL

-2326 QAVLEKNASFVTNN
+2326 QAVLEKNASFMANN

-2350 ATQKIG
+2350 ATRKIE
-2356 VLQNLV
+2356 VLQNLT

-2395 QTPAP
+2395 QTPTP

-2412 TQTPFINVNNSMAN
+2412 TQTPFMNINNSMAN

-2447 LQSYLKLYTLIN
+2447 LQSYLNLYTLIN
-2459 INGNHIE
+2459 INGNRIE

-2491 LPNSNNASPN
+2491 LPNSNNAHQN
-2501 NILSLSVLHNQVKMS
+2501 NILSLSVLYNQIKMS
-2516 YGDKVMDFTPPTLQD
+2516 YGDKAMDFTPPTLQD

-2538 QSALNQIEAIGGN
+2538 QNALNQIEAVGGN
-2551 NAIKWLSTLMI
+2551 NAIKWLSTLMME
-2562 KTKENPLFAPIYLE
+2562 TKENPLFAPIYLK
-2576 NHSLNEILD
+2576 NHSLNEILGV
-2585 ATKDLQNTASL
+2585 AKDLLNTASL
-2596 ISNPNFRDNATN
+2596 ISNPNFRNNATN

-2623 KLSDFRAREGESN
+2623 KLSDFRSREGESD

-2656 IFVKYSQPNKHPNNL
+2656 VFVKYSQPNKHPNNL
-2671 WVQGVGGASFISGG
+2671 WAQGIGGASFISGG

-2712 YSGFNGNIMRSLG
+2712 YSGFNGNIMHSLA

-2749 TYGGNASHI
+2749 TYEGNASNI

-2765 SVLNQRYNYNTWTTS
+2765 SVLNQRYSYNTWTTS

-2818 QNPAYQQFVMHS
+2818 NDAAYKQFLMHS

-2860 RLGRDLLIKA
+2860 RLGRDLLIKS
-2870 KGDNMVRF
+2870 KGGNMVRF

-2887 KGEIFNTFASVITG
+2887 KGEVFNTFASVITG
-2901 GEMHLWRLMYV
+2901 GEMHLWRLVYV

-2922 QYQDLNITGNVGM
+2922 QYQDINITGNVGM

>member
-1 MKQFKKKPKKIKR
+1 MKKFKKKPKSIKR
-14 SQKIILKRPLWL
+14 SHQKTILKRPLWL
-26 MPLLIGGF
+26 APLLIGGF
-34 ASGVYADGTDILG
+34 ASGVYANNLWDLLNPKVGGEYVHWVKGSQYCAWWEFAGCLKNV
-47 LSWGEKSQK
+47 WGANHKG
-56 VCVHRPWY
+56 Y
-64 ALWSCDK
+64 DA
-71 WEEKTQQ
+71 
-78 FTGNQLITKT
+78 
-88 WAGGNAANYYH
+88 GNAANYLS
-99 SQNNQDITANLKN
+99 SQNYQAISVGSGNET
-112 DNGTYFLSGLY
+112 GTYSLSGFT
-123 NYTGGEYNG
+123 NYVGGD
-132 GNLDIELGSNATFN
+132 LTIN
-146 LGANSGNSFTS
+146 LGNSVVLDLSGSNSFTS
-157 WYPNGHTNVTFSAGT
+157 YQGYNQGKDDVSFNVGAINLNGAL
-172 INVNNSVEVGNRV
+172 EVGNRV

-205 TINSNI
+205 NINSNI
-211 NAYKTSQVNI
+211 SAFKTSQVNI

-229 INSVSLSGDT
+229 IGSVSLSGDI
-239 CSSLAKIG
+239 CSSSVSVG
-247 SGANCSSSG
+247 VGANCSTSG
-256 PSYSFKGTTSATNTT
+256 PSYSFKGTTNATNTA

-280 FEESANFSGAKLN
+280 FEENATFSGAKLN
-293 GGAFTFNKGFNA
+293 GGTYTFNKGFSA
-305 TNNTAFNSGSFT
+305 TNNTAFNSGSFN
-317 FKGTSSFNNA
+317 FKGASSFNGA
-327 TFSNASYTFDNQATF
+327 TFSDASYTFNNQATF

-352 TFNNQSNPTNSAQ
+352 TFNNQTNQ
-365 HPQILFEN
+365 
-373 SSFNGGIFTFNNQTN
+373 
-388 PTNSAQHPQ
+388 TNSAQHPQ
-397 ILFENSSFSGS
+397 ILFENSSFSGNA
-408 TTTLKGSATFEQA
+408 TTLKGFVDFQQA
-421 FNNSNHQLTIQNA
+421 FNNSNHQLTAQNA
-434 SFDNATFNNTGKIT
+434 SFNGANFNNTGKIT
-448 IEKDASFNNT
+448 IEKEVSFNNT
-458 SFNTPVD
+458 TFNTSIN
-465 TNNMSVTGS
+465 TSNMTITGS

-486 STLDFGSSKIT
+486 STLDFGSSKVT
-497 LAQGATF
+497 LTQGTTF
-504 NLTSLGS
+504 NLTSLGD
-511 EKSVTILNSSGG
+511 KNSVTILNSSGG
-523 ITYNHL
+523 ITYNNL

-541 KTTESSSKPQSFA
+541 KTSENSSDPQNFA

-563 NGVTGQLLSENAATP
+563 NGVTGQLLSANIVASKVA
-578 KNTDSSPSAPTKDS
+578 DSSLSKSSTNPTK
-592 PQVYQVGYKIGD
+592 VYQVGYKIGD
-604 TIYKL
+604 IIYKL
-609 QETFSP
+609 QETFSH

-631 PTISGSQ
+631 PVISGSK
-638 FDLSASNYINANM
+638 FDLSASNYIDSNM
-651 PWYDHKYYIP
+651 PWYDHKSYIP

-685 SFKQTFSTNGSN
+685 SFKQTFSASGSN

-702 NATWTGNSV
+702 NSTWTDHNV
-711 SSSGTVSFGDTS
+711 SSSDTVSFGDTS

-736 YQCIGTTNGAYS
+736 YQCTGTTDGAYS

-771 LVFNGVDSINIANAT
+771 LIFNGVDSVNIANAT

-791 AGAYSSSMTFST
+791 AGIYSSSMTFST
-803 QNMDS
+803 QSMDN
-808 SQNLNGLN
+808 SQNWNGLN
-816 ANGKL
+816 PNGTL

-839 NAGQATFENTNF
+839 NAGKAVFENTNF

-918 QIAGNAVFGNSTNSD
+918 QIAGNAVFGNSNN
-933 GSQNTANF
+933 GSQNNANF
-941 NNTGSVNIAGNATFD
+941 NNTGSVNISGNATFD
-956 NMAFNGPTNT
+956 NVVFNSPTNM
-966 SVKGQVTLNNI
+966 SVKGQVALNNI

-990 GMINFSA
+990 GTITFNA

-1047 LVSSAGNGIYDVV
+1047 LVSSVGNGVYDVV

-1066 TYNFQEVF
+1066 TYNFQEIF

-1089 FDYVDMEKSDHLYYQ
+1089 FDYMDMEKSDHLYYQ

-1116 YNNNLGNLNN
+1116 YNNNLGDSNN
-1126 TIYYYDKSIDFY
+1126 TIYYYDNSIDFY

-1150 SQTLTGQNS
+1150 SQTFTGQNS
-1159 AIVFGAKNIWTNAS
+1159 AIVFGAKSIWTNAS

-1256 AGTQSSSMNFIS
+1256 AGTQSSSMNFTS

-1285 QNKGNPNFSFNAL
+1285 QNGGNPNFSFNAL

-1311 GQTQSVFKFNAVN
+1311 GKTQSVFKFNAAN
-1324 AISFTNSS
+1324 AINFTNST
-1332 NLSSGLYQISAKSV
+1332 NLSSGLYQMQAKSV
-1346 LFDNSNLSVSVG
+1346 SFDNSNLSVSVG

-1367 SLSQNASIN
+1367 NLSQNASIN

-1381 TLELSGDLNLND
+1381 TLELQGDLNLND
-1393 TSSLNLNQSAINV
+1393 TSSLNLNQSVINV

-1418 IASNGSHLNFN
+1418 IVNDGSRLNFN
-1429 GAVNFNSAN
+1429 GAVNFNSEN
-1438 ITTSLSDSSIVF
+1438 ITTSLNDSSIVF
-1450 KGASS
+1450 KGAIS

-1461 LSNNSF
+1461 LSNNSS

-1478 NTAFNFYNNAFS
+1478 NTAFNFYDNAFS

-1554 YNIIQADMNS
+1554 YNIIQAGMNN

-1569 ISFFGMR
+1569 INFFGMR
-1576 INDGIYD
+1576 INDGVYD
-1583 AKNQTYSFTNPLNN
+1583 AINQTYSFTNPLNN

-1622 TLYNIGSE
+1622 TLYNISSE
-1630 IFNYQKVY
+1630 VFNYQKVY
-1638 NNANGVYSYSDDAQG
+1638 NNANGVYSYSDDAEG

-1658 SSVKGYYNPNQSYQ
+1658 SNVKGYYNPNQSYQ

-1684 LTSESS
+1684 LTSDSS

-1745 SNLKGDALNQLT
+1745 SDLNSDALNQLT
-1757 KLITPSDWKNI
+1757 KLITPNDWKNI

-1779 VQNFNNGAL
+1779 VQNFNNGTL
-1788 IIGATKIG
+1788 IVGATKIG
-1796 QTNTNSTVVFGGLG
+1796 QTNANSAVVFGGLG

-1870 ASVTFNSQTSLI
+1870 ASVTFNSQTSLV

-1935 IVNTLGSGSVI
+1935 IADMLGSNSVI
-1946 GGYLTPEQ
+1946 GGHLTPEQ

-1969 NLMNDSGLNTAIK
+1969 NLMNDSGLNVAIK

-2057 ALQNDVVALGKQMIG
+2057 ALQNDVAALGKQMIG
-2072 EFLGQDMLNSL
+2072 EFLGQDTLNSL

-2115 LIPNLGKKGLFAPY
+2115 LMPNLGKKGLFAPY
-2129 GLSQVWQR
+2129 GLSQVWQK

-2160 GTLSFNAGNSL
+2160 GALSFNAGNSL

-2179 AFTNHSGTLNLLSN
+2179 SFTNHAGALNLLSN

-2200 TTLDAS
+2200 TTLNVS

-2229 SCVQQSDPITTNTA
+2229 SCAGQSDPTTANIA
-2243 NPCALSAQSA
+2243 NPCVLSAQSA
-2253 NGASSNNASNNAPI
+2253 NGYSSNSASNNAQI

-2326 QAVLEKNASFVTNN
+2326 QAVLEKNASFMANN

-2350 ATQKIG
+2350 ATRKIE
-2356 VLQNLV
+2356 VLQNLT

-2375 LEVGGALNNFGAI
+2375 LEVGGALNNSGAI

-2395 QTPAP
+2395 QTPTP

-2412 TQTPFINVNNSMAN
+2412 TQTPFMNVNNSMAN

-2447 LQSYLKLYTLIN
+2447 LQSYLNLYTLIN
-2459 INGNHIE
+2459 INGNRIE

-2491 LPNSNNASPN
+2491 LPNSNNAHQN
-2501 NILSLSVLHNQVKMS
+2501 NILSLSVLHNQIKMS

-2538 QSALNQIEAIGGN
+2538 QSALNQIEAVGGN
-2551 NAIKWLSTLMI
+2551 NAIKWLSTLMME
-2562 KTKENPLFAPIYLE
+2562 TKENPLFAPIYLK
-2576 NHSLNEILD
+2576 NHSLNEILGV
-2585 ATKDLQNTASL
+2585 AKDLLNTASL
-2596 ISNPNFRDNATN
+2596 ISNPNFRNNATN

-2623 KLSDFRAREGESN
+2623 KLSDFRAREGESD

-2642 ELKNKRFSDPNPSE
+2642 EFKNKRFSDPNPSE
-2656 IFVKYSQPNKHPNNL
+2656 VFAKYSQPNKHPNNL
-2671 WVQGVGGASFISGG
+2671 WVQGIGGASFISGG

-2691 LNVGYDRLVKN
+2691 LNVGYDWLVKN

-2712 YSGFNGNIMRSLG
+2712 YSGFNGNIMHSLA

-2749 TYGGNASHI
+2749 TYGGHASNI

-2765 SVLNQRYNYNTWTTS
+2765 SVLNQRYSYNTWTTS

-2818 QNPAYQQFVMHS
+2818 NDAAYKQFLMHS

-2860 RLGRDLLIKA
+2860 RLGRDLLIKS

-2878 VGENTLLYR
+2878 VGENTSLYR
-2887 KGEIFNTFASVITG
+2887 KGEVFNTFASVITG
-2901 GEMHLWRLMYV
+2901 GEMHLWRLVYV

-2922 QYQDLNITGNVGM
+2922 QYQDINITGNVGM

>member
-1 MKQFKKKPKKIKR
+1 DF
-14 SQKIILKRPLWL
+14 
-26 MPLLIGGF
+26 
-34 ASGVYADGTDILG
+34 
-47 LSWGEKSQK
+47 
-56 VCVHRPWY
+56 
-64 ALWSCDK
+64 
-71 WEEKTQQ
+71 QQ
-78 FTGNQLITKT
+78 
-88 WAGGNAANYYH
+88 
-99 SQNNQDITANLKN
+99 
-112 DNGTYFLSGLY
+112 
-123 NYTGGEYNG
+123 
-132 GNLDIELGSNATFN
+132 
-146 LGANSGNSFTS
+146 
-157 WYPNGHTNVTFSAGT
+157 V
-172 INVNNSVEVGNRV
+172 
-185 GSGAG
+185 
-190 THTGTATLNLNANKV
+190 
-205 TINSNI
+205 
-211 NAYKTSQVNI
+211 
-221 GNANSAIT
+221 
-229 INSVSLSGDT
+229 
-239 CSSLAKIG
+239 
-247 SGANCSSSG
+247 
-256 PSYSFKGTTSATNTT
+256 
-271 FSNASGSFT
+271 
-280 FEESANFSGAKLN
+280 
-293 GGAFTFNKGFNA
+293 
-305 TNNTAFNSGSFT
+305 
-317 FKGTSSFNNA
+317 
-327 TFSNASYTFDNQATF
+327 
-342 QNSSFNGGTF
+342 
-352 TFNNQSNPTNSAQ
+352 
-365 HPQILFEN
+365 
-373 SSFNGGIFTFNNQTN
+373 
-388 PTNSAQHPQ
+388 
-397 ILFENSSFSGS
+397 
-408 TTTLKGSATFEQA
+408 
-421 FNNSNHQLTIQNA
+421 FNNSNHQLMIQNA
-434 SFDNATFNNTGKIT
+434 SFNNATFNNTGKIT
-448 IEKDASFNNT
+448 IDESASFNDTTFNT
-458 SFNTPVD
+458 SVD
-465 TNNMSVTGS
+465 TSNMTIAGS

-486 STLDFGSSKIT
+486 STLDFGGSKIT
-497 LAQGATF
+497 LTQGTTF
-504 NLTSLGS
+504 NLTSLSS

-523 ITYNHL
+523 ITYNNL

-541 KTTESSSKPQSFA
+541 KTNESSSRPQSFA
-554 QGLWDMITY
+554 QGLWEMITY
-563 NGVTGQLLSENAATP
+563 NGVTGQLLNENIATSKP
-578 KNTDSSPSAPTKDS
+578 ADSSPSKSSTNPT
-592 PQVYQVGYKIGD
+592 QVYQVGYKIGD

-609 QETFSP
+609 QETFSH

-631 PTISGSQ
+631 PVISGSK
-638 FDLSASNYINANM
+638 FDLSASNYINADM
-651 PWYDHKYYIP
+651 PWYYHKYYIP

-685 SFKQTFSTNGSN
+685 SFKQTFSASNSN

-702 NATWTGNSV
+702 NSTWIGNSV

-736 YQCIGTTNGAYS
+736 YQCTGTTDGTYS

-771 LVFNGVDSINIANAT
+771 LVFNGVDSVNIANAT

-791 AGAYSSSMTFST
+791 AGIYSSSMTFST
-803 QNMDS
+803 QNMDN
-808 SQNLNGLN
+808 SQNLKGLN
-816 ANGKL
+816 SNGKL
-821 SVYGATFTN
+821 LVYGTTFTN

-839 NAGQATFENTNF
+839 NAGQAVFENTNF

-857 FSGDSLNFSNN
+857 FSGDSLSFSNN

-884 FNNANFNN
+884 FNNASFNN
-892 SASFNFNNSNA
+892 SVSFNFNNSDA
-903 TTSFVGDFTNANSNL
+903 TTSFVGDFTNAHSNL
-918 QIAGNAVFGNSTNSD
+918 QIAGNAVFGNSAN
-933 GSQNTANF
+933 GSQNNANF
-941 NNTGSVNIAGNATFD
+941 NNTGSVNISGNATFD
-956 NMAFNGPTNT
+956 NVVFNSPTNT

-990 GMINFSA
+990 GTITFNA
-997 HSVINIGEAITNG
+997 HSVINIAEAITNG

-1041 GASSEK
+1041 GANSEK
-1047 LVSSAGNGIYDVV
+1047 LVSSVGNGVYDVV

-1066 TYNFQEVF
+1066 TYNFQEIF

-1089 FDYVDMEKSDHLYYQ
+1089 FDYMDMEKSDHLYYKDVV
-1104 NALGFM
+1104 GFM

-1116 YNNNLGNLNN
+1116 YNNNLGNANN

-1150 SQTLTGQNS
+1150 SQTFTGQNS
-1159 AIVFGAKNIWTNAS
+1159 AIVFGAKSIWTNAS
-1173 DAPQSNTIIRFGDN
+1173 DAPQSNAIIRFGDN

-1232 GGASLNFNGLQGILL
+1232 GGASLNFNALQGILL

-1256 AGTQSSSMNFIS
+1256 AGTQSSSMNFTS

-1285 QNKGNPNFSFNAL
+1285 QNGGNPNFSFNAL

-1311 GQTQSVFKFNAVN
+1311 GKTQSVFKFNATN

-1332 NLSSGLYQISAKSV
+1332 NLSSGLYQMQAKSV
-1346 LFDNSNLSVSVG
+1346 SFDNSNLSVSVG

-1367 SLSQNASIN
+1367 NLSQNASIN

-1381 TLELSGDLNLND
+1381 TLELQGDLNLND
-1393 TSSLNLNQSAINV
+1393 TSSLNLNQSTINV

-1418 IASNGSHLNFN
+1418 IVNDGSHLNFN
-1429 GAVNFNSAN
+1429 GTTNFNSEN
-1438 ITTSLSDSSIVF
+1438 ITTSLNHSSIVF
-1450 KGASS
+1450 KGAIS

-1461 LSNNSF
+1461 LSNNSS
-1467 LDFQGSSAITS
+1467 LDFQGSSAIAS
-1478 NTAFNFYNNAFS
+1478 NTAFNFYDNAFS
-1490 QSPITFHQALD
+1490 QSPITFHQTLD

-1519 VLNLKN
+1519 VLDLKN

-1554 YNIIQADMNS
+1554 YNIIQAGMNS
-1564 NWYER
+1564 NWYEH
-1569 ISFFGMR
+1569 INFFGMR

-1583 AKNQTYSFTNPLNN
+1583 AINQTYSFTNPLNN

-1638 NNANGVYSYSDDAQG
+1638 NNANGVYSYSDDAEG

-1658 SSVKGYYNPNQSYQ
+1658 SNVKGYYNPNQSYQ

-1705 LHVYNKGYNFNNIK
+1705 LHIYNKGYNFNNIK

-1745 SNLKGDALNQLT
+1745 SDLKGDALNQLT

-1779 VQNFNNGAL
+1779 VQNFNNGTL
-1788 IIGATKIG
+1788 IVGATQIG
-1796 QTNTNSTVVFGGLG
+1796 QTNTNSAVVFGGLG

-1918 GEVAMQS
+1918 GEVAVQS

-2035 ISANDIGQVISVM
+2035 ISANDIGQVVSVM

-2057 ALQNDVVALGKQMIG
+2057 ALQSDVAALGKQMIG
-2072 EFLGQDMLNSL
+2072 EFLGQDALNSL

-2091 IKSVLDKVLAAK
+2091 IKSVLNKVLAAK

-2115 LIPNLGKKGLFAPY
+2115 LIPSLGKKGLFAPY
-2129 GLSQVWQR
+2129 GLSQVWQK

-2179 AFTNHSGTLNLLSN
+2179 AFTNHFGTLQLLSD

-2206 NGLKINAANN
+2206 NGLKINAGSNN
-2216 NVSVSQGNLFINA
+2216 ISVSQGDLFINA
-2229 SCVQQSDPITTNTA
+2229 SCTQQSDPTAANIA
-2243 NPCALSAQSA
+2243 NPCALNAQSA
-2253 NGASSNNASNNAPI
+2253 NGASSNASNNAPI
-2267 ALNNNDESLMVTAND
+2267 ALSNNDESLMVTAND

-2316 FQANNLTISN
+2316 FQANNLIISN
-2326 QAVLEKNASFVTNN
+2326 QAVLEKNASFMANN

-2350 ATQKIG
+2350 ATRKIE
-2356 VLQNLV
+2356 VLQNLT

-2375 LEVGGALNNFGAI
+2375 LEVGGALNHFGTI
-2388 HFNLENI
+2388 NFNLENT
-2395 QTPAP
+2395 QTPTP

-2412 TQTPFINVNNSMAN
+2412 TQTPFMNINNSMAN

-2447 LQSYLKLYTLIN
+2447 LQSYLNLYTLIN

-2466 EKNGVLTY
+2466 EKNGALTY

-2491 LPNSNNASPN
+2491 LPNSNNASQN
-2501 NILSLSVLHNQVKMS
+2501 NILSLSVLYNQVKMS

-2538 QSALNQIEAIGGN
+2538 QSALNQIEAVGG
-2551 NAIKWLSTLMI
+2551 NAIKWLSTLMME
-2562 KTKENPLFAPIYLE
+2562 TKENPLFAPIYLK
-2576 NHSLNEILD
+2576 NHSLNEILGV
-2585 ATKDLQNTASL
+2585 TKDLQNTASL
-2596 ISNPNFRDNATN
+2596 ISNPNFRNNATN

-2623 KLSDFRAREGESN
+2623 KLSDFRSRERESD

-2642 ELKNKRFSDPNPSE
+2642 ELKNKRFSDPNPGE
-2656 IFVKYSQPNKHPNNL
+2656 VFVKYSQLSKHQNNL
-2671 WVQGVGGASFISGG
+2671 WVQGIGGASFIAGG

-2691 LNVGYDRLVKN
+2691 LNAGYDRLIKN

-2712 YSGFNGNIMRSLG
+2712 YSDFNGNIMRSLA

-2749 TYGGNASHI
+2749 TYGGNANNI

-2765 SVLNQRYNYNTWTTS
+2765 SVLNQRYSYNTWTTS

-2818 QNPAYQQFVMHS
+2818 NDAAYKQFLMHS

-2860 RLGRDLLIKA
+2860 RLGRDLLIKS
-2870 KGDNMVRF
+2870 KGGNMVRF

-2887 KGEIFNTFASVITG
+2887 KGEVFNTFASVITG
-2901 GEMHLWRLMYV
+2901 GEMHLWRLVYV

-2922 QYQDLNITGNVGM
+2922 QYQDINITGNVGM

>member
-1 MKQFKKKPKKIKR
+1 MKKFKKKPKSIKR
-14 SQKIILKRPLWL
+14 SHQNQKTILKRPLWL
-26 MPLLIGGF
+26 APLLISGF

-47 LSWGEKSQK
+47 LSWGEKSQR

-78 FTGNQLITKT
+78 YTGNQLITKT
-88 WAGGNAANYYH
+88 LAGGNAANYYH

-146 LGANSGNSFTS
+146 LGASSGNSFTS

-190 THTGTATLNLNANKV
+190 THTGIATLNLNANKV
-205 TINSNI
+205 NINSNI
-211 NAYKTSQVNI
+211 SAYKTSQVNV

-229 INSVSLSGDT
+229 IGSVSLSGDT
-239 CSSLAKIG
+239 CSSLASVG
-247 SGANCSSSG
+247 VGANCSNSG
-256 PSYSFKGTTSATNTT
+256 PSYSFKGTTNATNTT

-280 FEESANFSGAKLN
+280 FEENAAFSGAKWN
-293 GGAFTFNKGFNA
+293 GGAFTFNKEFNA
-305 TNNTAFNSGSFT
+305 TNNTAFNSGSFN
-317 FKGTSSFNNA
+317 FKGASSFNGAN
-327 TFSNASYTFDNQATF
+327 FSNATYTFNNQATF

-352 TFNNQSNPTNSAQ
+352 TFNGQTNQTNSAQ
-365 HPQILFEN
+365 HPQI
-373 SSFNGGIFTFNNQTN
+373 Q
-388 PTNSAQHPQ
+388 
-397 ILFENSSFSGS
+397 NSSFSGGA
-408 TTTLKGSATFEQA
+408 TTLKGFVNFQQA
-421 FNNSNHQLTIQNA
+421 FNNSSHSLMVQNA

-458 SFNTPVD
+458 IFNTSIN
-465 TNNMSVTGS
+465 TNNMTISGS

-497 LAQGATF
+497 LAQGTTF

-523 ITYNHL
+523 ITYNSL

-541 KTTESSSKPQSFA
+541 KTNESSSDPQSFA

-563 NGVTGQLLSENAATP
+563 NGVTGQLLNENAAISKP
-578 KNTDSSPSAPTKDS
+578 TDSSPSKSSTNS
-592 PQVYQVGYKIGD
+592 TQVYQVGYKIGD

-631 PTISGSQ
+631 PVISGSK
-638 FDLSASNYINANM
+638 FDLSASNYINADM

-685 SFKQTFSTNGSN
+685 SFKQTFSASNSN

-702 NATWTGNSV
+702 NSTWTDHNV
-711 SSSGTVSFGDTS
+711 SSNDTVSFGDTS
-723 GSALNGHCGPWPY
+723 GSVLNGHCGPWPY
-736 YQCIGTTNGAYS
+736 YQCTGTTNGTYS

-791 AGAYSSSMTFST
+791 AGIYSSSMTFST
-803 QNMDS
+803 QGMD
-808 SQNLNGLN
+808 NLKGLN
-816 ANGKL
+816 SNGKL

-839 NAGQATFENTNF
+839 NAGQAVFENTNF

-892 SASFNFNNSNA
+892 SASFNFNNSGA

-918 QIAGNAVFGNSTNSD
+918 QIAGNAVFGNSAND
-933 GSQNTANF
+933 SQNNANF
-941 NNTGSVNIAGNATFD
+941 NNTGSVNILGNATFD
-956 NMAFNGPTNT
+956 NVVFNGPTNT

-990 GMINFSA
+990 GTITFNA

-1047 LVSSAGNGIYDVV
+1047 LVSSVGNGVYDVV

-1074 SPNSISIRRLGVGMV
+1074 SPNSISIRRLGIGMV

-1116 YNNNLGNLNN
+1116 YNNNLGNANN
-1126 TIYYYDKSIDFY
+1126 TIYYYDNSIDFY

-1150 SQTLTGQNS
+1150 SQTFTGQNS
-1159 AIVFGAKNIWTNAS
+1159 TIVFGAKNIWTNAS

-1247 TNATLYNRA
+1247 TNATLYNRT

-1285 QNKGNPNFSFNAL
+1285 QNGGNPNFSFNAL

-1311 GQTQSVFKFNAVN
+1311 GQTQSVFKFNAKN
-1324 AISFTNSS
+1324 AISFTNST
-1332 NLSSGLYQISAKSV
+1332 NLSSGLYQMQAKSV

-1358 TSSIKANAI
+1358 TSSIKASAI
-1367 SLSQNASIN
+1367 NLSQNASIN

-1381 TLELSGDLNLND
+1381 TLELQGDLNVND
-1393 TSSLNLNQSAINV
+1393 TSSLNLNQSTINV

-1429 GAVNFNSAN
+1429 GAANFNSAN

-1450 KGASS
+1450 KGAIS

-1461 LSNNSF
+1461 LSNNSS

-1478 NTAFNFYNNAFS
+1478 NTAFNFYDNAFS

-1506 SLGGNLLNPNNSS
+1506 SLGGNLLNPNSSS
-1519 VLNLKN
+1519 VLDLKN
-1525 SQLVFS
+1525 SELVFS

-1554 YNIIQADMNS
+1554 YNIIQASMNN

-1569 ISFFGMR
+1569 INFFGMH

-1622 TLYNIGSE
+1622 TLYNISSE

-1638 NNANGVYSYSDDAQG
+1638 NNANGVYSYSDDAEG

-1672 ASGSNNTTKNNN
+1672 ANGSNNTTKNNN

-1690 VISQTYNAQGNPISA
+1690 IISQTYNVQGNPISA
-1705 LHVYNKGYNFNNIK
+1705 LHIYNKGYNLNNIK

-1730 EIKKILGNDFSLSSL
+1730 EIKKVLGNDFSPSSL
-1745 SNLKGDALNQLT
+1745 SDLNSKALNQLT
-1757 KLITPSDWKNI
+1757 KLITPDDWKNI

-1788 IIGATKIG
+1788 IVGATKIG
-1796 QTNTNSTVVFGGLG
+1796 QTNTNSAVVFGGLG

-1935 IVNTLGSGSVI
+1935 IADVLGSGSVI

-2048 LQDIVKPSE
+2048 LQDIVKPSK
-2057 ALQNDVVALGKQMIG
+2057 ALQSDVVALGKQMIG
-2072 EFLGQDMLNSL
+2072 EFLGQDTLNSL
-2083 ESLLQNQQ
+2083 ESLLQNQE
-2091 IKSVLDKVLAAK
+2091 IKSVLNKVLAAK
-2103 GLGPIYEQGLGD
+2103 GLGSIYEQGLGD
-2115 LIPNLGKKGLFAPY
+2115 LMPNLGKKGLFAPY
-2129 GLSQVWQR
+2129 GLSQVWQK

-2160 GTLSFNAGNSL
+2160 GMLSFNAGNSL
-2171 IFAGNNHI
+2171 IFSGNNHI
-2179 AFTNHSGTLNLLSN
+2179 SFTNHAGTLQLLSD

-2200 TTLDAS
+2200 TTLNAS

-2216 NVSVSQGNLFINA
+2216 NVSVSQGDLFVNA
-2229 SCVQQSDPITTNTA
+2229 SCTQQSDPTA
-2243 NPCALSAQSA
+2243 ANATNPCTLSTQSA
-2253 NGASSNNASNNAPI
+2253 NGASSSNASNNAPI
-2267 ALNNNDESLMVTAND
+2267 ALNNNDESLIITAND

-2326 QAVLEKNASFVTNN
+2326 QAVLENNASFVTNN

-2350 ATQKIG
+2350 ATRKIE

-2367 SLSTGIYG
+2367 SLSTGVYG
-2375 LEVGGALNNFGAI
+2375 LEVGGALNHFGAI

-2395 QTPAP
+2395 QTPTP
-2400 LIQAEGIINLNT
+2400 LIQVKGIINLNT
-2412 TQTPFINVNNSMAN
+2412 TQAPFMNVNNSMAN

-2447 LQSYLKLYTLIN
+2447 LQSYLNLYTLIN
-2459 INGNHIE
+2459 INGNHIKE
-2466 EKNGVLTY
+2466 ENGALTY

-2491 LPNSNNASPN
+2491 LPSSNNAHQN
-2501 NILSLSVLHNQVKMS
+2501 NILSLSVLYNQIKMS
-2516 YGDKVMDFTPPTLQD
+2516 YGDKAMDFTPPTLQD

-2538 QSALNQIEAIGGN
+2538 QSALNQIEAVGGN
-2551 NAIKWLSTLMI
+2551 NAIKWLSTLMM
-2562 KTKENPLFAPIYLE
+2562 KTKENPLFAPIYLK
-2576 NHSLNEILD
+2576 NHSLNEILGV
-2585 ATKDLQNTASL
+2585 AKDLLNTASL

-2623 KLSDFRAREGESN
+2623 KLSDFRAREGESD
-2636 FSERLL
+2636 FSLL
-2642 ELKNKRFSDPNPSE
+2642 ELKNKRFSDPNPGE
-2656 IFVKYSQPNKHPNNL
+2656 VFVKYPQPNKHPNNL
-2671 WVQGVGGASFISGG
+2671 WVQGIGGASFISGG

-2712 YSGFNGNIMRSLG
+2712 YSGFNGNIMRSLA
-2725 NNVDVGMYA
+2725 NNVDVGVYA

-2749 TYGGNASHI
+2749 TYGGNATSI
-2758 NSSNSLL
+2758 NSSNPLL
-2765 SVLNQRYNYNTWTTS
+2765 SVLNQRHNYNTWTTS

-2818 QNPAYQQFVMHS
+2818 NDAAYKQFLMHS

-2845 SRKYFGKNSYYFVTA
+2845 SRKYFGQNSYYFVTA
-2860 RLGRDLLIKA
+2860 RLGRDLLIKS
-2870 KGDNMVRF
+2870 KGGNTVRF
-2878 VGENTLLYR
+2878 VGENILLYR
-2887 KGEIFNTFASVITG
+2887 KGEVFNTFASVITG

-2917 LKMGL
+2917 LKMSL
-2922 QYQDLNITGNVGM
+2922 QYQDINITGNVGM

>member
-34 ASGVYADGTDILG
+34 ASGVYANNNLWDLLNPKVGGEYVHWVKGSQYCAWWEFAGCLKNV
-47 LSWGEKSQK
+47 WGANHKG
-56 VCVHRPWY
+56 Y
-64 ALWSCDK
+64 DA
-71 WEEKTQQ
+71 
-78 FTGNQLITKT
+78 
-88 WAGGNAANYYH
+88 GNAANYLS
-99 SQNNQDITANLKN
+99 SQNYQAISVGSGKET
-112 DNGTYFLSGLY
+112 GTYSLSGFT
-123 NYTGGEYNG
+123 NYVG
-132 GNLDIELGSNATFN
+132 GNLTIN
-146 LGANSGNSFTS
+146 LGNSVVLDLSGSNSFTS
-157 WYPNGHTNVTFSAGT
+157 YQGYNQGKDDVTFTVGT
-172 INVNNSVEVGNRV
+172 INLNGALEVGNRV
-185 GSGAG
+185 GSGSG

-221 GNANSAIT
+221 GNANSTIT

-239 CSSLAKIG
+239 CSSSVSVG
-247 SGANCSSSG
+247 VGANCSTAG
-256 PSYSFKGTTSATNTT
+256 PSYSFKGTTNATNTT

-280 FEESANFSGAKLN
+280 FEENATFGGVKWN
-293 GGAFTFNKGFNA
+293 GGAFTFNKEFNA
-305 TNNTAFNSGSFT
+305 TNNTAFNSGSFN
-317 FKGTSSFNNA
+317 FKGVSSFNNA
-327 TFSNASYTFDNQATF
+327 SFSNASYTFDNQATF

-365 HPQILFEN
+365 HPQI
-373 SSFNGGIFTFNNQTN
+373 Q
-388 PTNSAQHPQ
+388 
-397 ILFENSSFSGS
+397 NSSFSGS
-408 TTTLKGSATFEQA
+408 ATTLKGSVIFQQA
-421 FNNSNHQLTIQNA
+421 FNNSNQQLTIQNA

-458 SFNTPVD
+458 SFNTSVD
-465 TNNMSVTGS
+465 TNNMTISGG

-497 LAQGATF
+497 LAQGTTF

-563 NGVTGQLLSENAATP
+563 NGVTGQLLSENAATSKP
-578 KNTDSSPSAPTKDS
+578 ADSSPSAPTKDS

-609 QETFSP
+609 QETFGP

-638 FDLSASNYINANM
+638 FDLSASNYINADM

-685 SFKQTFSTNGSN
+685 SFKQTFSANGSN

-711 SSSGTVSFGDTS
+711 SSSDTVSFGDTS

-736 YQCIGTTNGAYS
+736 YQCTGTTNGAYS

-759 SGNRIG
+759 SGNRVG

-803 QNMDS
+803 QNMDN

-821 SVYGATFTN
+821 SVYGTTFTN

-878 SAKNAS
+878 GAKNAS

-956 NMAFNGPTNT
+956 NMVFNSPTNT
-966 SVKGQVTLNNI
+966 SVKGKVTLNNI

-990 GMINFSA
+990 GTITFSA

-1047 LVSSAGNGIYDVV
+1047 LVSSAGNGVYDVV

-1089 FDYVDMEKSDHLYYQ
+1089 FDYMDMEKSDRLYYQ

-1116 YNNNLGNLNN
+1116 YNNNLGNPNN
-1126 TIYYYDKSIDFY
+1126 TIYYYDNSIDFY

-1150 SQTLTGQNS
+1150 SQTFTGQNS
-1159 AIVFGAKNIWTNAS
+1159 AIVFGAKNIWTSVS

-1232 GGASLNFNGLQGILL
+1232 GGANLNFNGLQGILL

-1256 AGTQSSSMNFIS
+1256 AGTQSSSMNFVS

-1311 GQTQSVFKFNAVN
+1311 GTTQSVFKFNAAN
-1324 AISFTNSS
+1324 TISFTNSS
-1332 NLSSGLYQISAKSV
+1332 NLSSGLYQMQAKSV

-1367 SLSQNASIN
+1367 NLSQNASIN

-1381 TLELSGDLNLND
+1381 TLDLQGDLNLND
-1393 TSSLNLNQSAINV
+1393 TSSLNLNQSTINV

-1438 ITTSLSDSSIVF
+1438 ITTSLSSSSIVF
-1450 KGASS
+1450 KGAVS

-1461 LSNNSF
+1461 LSNNSS
-1467 LDFQGSSAITS
+1467 LDFQGSSAIIS
-1478 NTAFNFYNNAFS
+1478 NTAFNFYDNAFS

-1539 NIDLLSDLNDNKNRV
+1539 NIDLLSDLNGNKNRV
-1554 YNIIQADMNS
+1554 YNIIQANMNG

-1569 ISFFGMR
+1569 INFFGMR

-1602 ESFKDNQL
+1602 ESFKNNQL

-1705 LHVYNKGYNFNNIK
+1705 LHVYNKGYNFSNIK

-1796 QTNTNSTVVFGGLG
+1796 QTNTNSAVVFGGLG
-1810 YQKPCDYT
+1810 YQTPCDYT

-2072 EFLGQDMLNSL
+2072 EFLGQDTLNSL

-2115 LIPNLGKKGLFAPY
+2115 LIPNLGKKGIFAPY
-2129 GLSQVWQR
+2129 GLSQAWQK

-2206 NGLKINAANN
+2206 NGLKINATNN
-2216 NVSVSQGNLFINA
+2216 NVSVSQGDLFINA
-2229 SCVQQSDPITTNTA
+2229 SCTQQSDPTTTSA
-2243 NPCALSAQSA
+2243 TNPCALSTQSA
-2253 NGASSNNASNNAPI
+2253 NGASSSNASNNAPI
-2267 ALNNNDESLMVTAND
+2267 ALNNNDESLIITAND

-2297 SKIKGSANIKNLY
+2297 SKIKGSTNVKNLY

-2340 LNIQGAFNNN
+2340 LNIQGTFNNN
-2350 ATQKIG
+2350 ATQKIE

-2375 LEVGGALNNFGAI
+2375 LEVGGALNNLGTI
-2388 HFNLENI
+2388 HFNLENS
-2395 QTPAP
+2395 QTPVNP

-2412 TQTPFINVNNSMAN
+2412 AQTPFINVNNSMAN

-2434 SSRYIDYNINPNS
+2434 SSRYINYNINPDS

-2491 LPNSNNASPN
+2491 LPNSNNAHQN
-2501 NILSLSVLHNQVKMS
+2501 NILSLSVLHDQIKMS
-2516 YGDKVMDFTPPTLQD
+2516 YGNKIMDFTPPTLQD

-2551 NAIKWLSTLMI
+2551 SAIKWLSTLMI

-2656 IFVKYSQPNKHPNNL
+2656 VFVKYSQLSKHPNNL

-2712 YSGFNGNIMRSLG
+2712 YSDFNGNIMRSLG

-2860 RLGRDLLIKA
+2860 RLGRDLLIKS
-2870 KGDNMVRF
+2870 KGDNVVRF

>member
-14 SQKIILKRPLWL
+14 SHQNQKTILKRPLWL

-34 ASGVYADGTDILG
+34 ASGAYADGTDILG

-56 VCVHRPWY
+56 VCVHHPWY

-99 SQNNQDITANLKN
+99 SQNNQSITANLKN

-221 GNANSAIT
+221 GNANSTIT

-239 CSSLAKIG
+239 CSSLASVGI
-247 SGANCSSSG
+247 GANCSTSG
-256 PSYSFKGTTSATNTT
+256 PSYSFKGTTNATNTT

-280 FEESANFSGAKLN
+280 FEENATFSGAKLN
-293 GGAFTFNKGFNA
+293 GGAFTFNKGFST
-305 TNNTAFNSGSFT
+305 TNNTTFNSGSFT
-317 FKGTSSFNNA
+317 FKDTSSFNNA
-327 TFSNASYTFDNQATF
+327 TFSNATYTFDNQATF

-352 TFNNQSNPTNSAQ
+352 TFNNQ
-365 HPQILFEN
+365 
-373 SSFNGGIFTFNNQTN
+373 TN
-388 PTNSAQHPQ
+388 PTNNAQHPQ
-397 ILFENSSFSGS
+397 ILFENSSFSGNA
-408 TTTLKGSATFEQA
+408 TTLKGSATFEQA

-434 SFDNATFNNTGKIT
+434 SFNNATFNNTGKIT
-448 IEKDASFNNT
+448 INESTSFNNT

-465 TNNMSVTGS
+465 TNNMTISGG

-486 STLDFGSSKIT
+486 STLDFGSAKVT

-523 ITYNHL
+523 ITYNNL

-541 KTTESSSKPQSFA
+541 KTTESLSKPQSFA

-563 NGVTGQLLSENAATP
+563 NGVTGQLLSENATTP
-578 KNTDSSPSAPTKDS
+578 KPADSSPSAPTKDS

-609 QETFSP
+609 QETFSH

-631 PTISGSQ
+631 PVINGSK
-638 FDLSASNYINANM
+638 FDLSASNYINSDM

-685 SFKQTFSTNGSN
+685 SFKQTFSANGSN

-711 SSSGTVSFGDTS
+711 SSSDTVSFGDTS

-736 YQCIGTTNGAYS
+736 YQCTGTTNGTYS

-759 SGNRIG
+759 SGNRVG

-791 AGAYSSSMTFST
+791 AGIYSSSMTFST

-830 QAKDGKFIF
+830 QAKDGKFTF

-892 SASFNFNNSNA
+892 SASFNFNNSSA
-903 TTSFVGDFTNANSNL
+903 TTSFMGDFTNANSNL
-918 QIAGNAVFGNSTNSD
+918 QIVGNAVFGNSTN

-956 NMAFNGPTNT
+956 NMVFNSPTNT

-990 GMINFSA
+990 GTIVFNA

-1025 NAFSK
+1025 DAFSK

-1047 LVSSAGNGIYDVV
+1047 LVSSTGNGIYDVV

-1089 FDYVDMEKSDHLYYQ
+1089 FDYVDMEKSDRLYYQ

-1116 YNNNLGNLNN
+1116 YNNNLGNPNN
-1126 TIYYYDKSIDFY
+1126 TIYYYDNSIDFY

-1150 SQTLTGQNS
+1150 SQTFTGQNS
-1159 AIVFGAKNIWTNAS
+1159 AIVFGAKNIWTSVS
-1173 DAPQSNTIIRFGDN
+1173 DAPQSNVIIRFGDN

-1311 GQTQSVFKFNAVN
+1311 GQTQSVFQFNAVN

-1332 NLSSGLYQISAKSV
+1332 NLSSGLYQMQAQSV

-1358 TSSIKANAI
+1358 TSSIKANVI
-1367 SLSQNASIN
+1367 NLSQNASIN

-1381 TLELSGDLNLND
+1381 TLELQGDLNLND

-1438 ITTSLSDSSIVF
+1438 ITTSLNNSSIVF

-1461 LSNNSF
+1461 LSNNSS

-1478 NTAFNFYNNAFS
+1478 NTAFNFYDNAFS

-1539 NIDLLSDLNDNKNRV
+1539 NIDLLSDLNDNKNRA
-1554 YNIIQADMNS
+1554 YNIIQADMNG

-1569 ISFFGMR
+1569 INFFGMR

-1684 LTSESS
+1684 LSSESS
-1690 VISQTYNAQGNPISA
+1690 IISQTYNAQGNPISA

-1719 ALGQMALKLYP
+1719 ALGQMVLKLYP

-1745 SNLKGDALNQLT
+1745 SNLKGDVLNQLT

-1796 QTNTNSTVVFGGLG
+1796 QTNTNSAVVFGGLG

-1935 IVNTLGSGSVI
+1935 IADTLGSGSVI

-2072 EFLGQDMLNSL
+2072 EFLGQDTLNSL

-2129 GLSQVWQR
+2129 GLSQVWQK
-2137 GDFSF
+2137 GDFNF

-2179 AFTNHSGTLNLLSN
+2179 AFTNHSGTLQLLSN
-2193 QVSNINI
+2193 QVSNISI

-2206 NGLKINAANN
+2206 NGLKINAGSNN
-2216 NVSVSQGNLFINA
+2216 ISVSQGNLFINA
-2229 SCVQQSDPITTNTA
+2229 SCTQQSDPTTASVT
-2243 NPCALSAQSA
+2243 NPCVLTTQ
-2253 NGASSNNASNNAPI
+2253 NNASSSNASNNAPI
-2267 ALNNNDESLMVTAND
+2267 ALNNNDESLVVTANG

-2350 ATQKIG
+2350 ATQKIE

-2400 LIQAEGIINLNT
+2400 LIQVGGIINLNT
-2412 TQTPFINVNNSMAN
+2412 TQTPFMNVSVAN
-2426 NTTYTLLK
+2426 GGTYTLLK
-2434 SSRYIDYNINPNS
+2434 SSRYINYNINPDS

-2491 LPNSNNASPN
+2491 LPNSNNAHQN
-2501 NILSLSVLHNQVKMS
+2501 HILSLSVLHDQIKMS
-2516 YGDKVMDFTPPTLQD
+2516 YGNKIMDFTPPTLQD
-2531 YIVGIQG
+2531 YIAGIQG
-2538 QSALNQIEAIGGN
+2538 QSALNQIEAVGG

-2576 NHSLNEILD
+2576 NHSLNEILGV
-2585 ATKDLQNTASL
+2585 TKDLQNTASL

-2623 KLSDFRAREGESN
+2623 KLSDFRTRERESD

-2642 ELKNKRFSDPNPSE
+2642 ELKNKRFSDPNPGE
-2656 IFVKYSQPNKHPNNL
+2656 VFVKHSQLSKHQNNL
-2671 WVQGVGGASFISGG
+2671 WVQGIGGASFISGG

-2691 LNVGYDRLVKN
+2691 LNVGYDRLVKS

-2712 YSGFNGNIMRSLG
+2712 YSDFNGNIMRSLA

-2870 KGDNMVRF
+2870 KGGNMVRF

>member
-14 SQKIILKRPLWL
+14 LHQNQKTILKRPLWL

-34 ASGVYADGTDILG
+34 ASGAYADGTDILG

-123 NYTGGEYNG
+123 NYTGGENNG

-146 LGANSGNSFTS
+146 LGASSGNSFTS

-229 INSVSLSGDT
+229 IGSVSLSGDT

-247 SGANCSSSG
+247 SGANCSTSG
-256 PSYSFKGTTSATNTT
+256 PSYSFKGTTNATNTT
-271 FSNASGSFT
+271 FSNANGSFT
-280 FEESANFSGAKLN
+280 FEESATFSGAKWN
-293 GGAFTFNKGFNA
+293 GGAFTFNKGFSA

-317 FKGTSSFNNA
+317 FKDTSSFNNA
-327 TFSNASYTFDNQATF
+327 TFNNATYTFNNQATF

-352 TFNNQSNPTNSAQ
+352 TFNNQ
-365 HPQILFEN
+365 
-373 SSFNGGIFTFNNQTN
+373 TN
-388 PTNSAQHPQ
+388 PANSAQHPQ

-408 TTTLKGSATFEQA
+408 AITLKGFATFEQA

-448 IEKDASFNNT
+448 INESASFNNT
-458 SFNTPVD
+458 LFNTPVD
-465 TNNMSVTGS
+465 TNNMTISGG

-486 STLDFGSSKIT
+486 STLDFGSSKVT
-497 LAQGATF
+497 LAQGTTF

-529 LNHALNSLTNAL
+529 LNHAINSLTNAL
-541 KTTESSSKPQSFA
+541 KTNESSSKPQSFA

-563 NGVTGQLLSENAATP
+563 NGVTGQLLSESAATS
-578 KNTDSSPSAPTKDS
+578 KNTDSSPSKSSTNS
-592 PQVYQVGYKIGD
+592 TQVYQVGYKIGD

-609 QETFSP
+609 QETFGP

-631 PTISGSQ
+631 PVINGSK
-638 FDLSASNYINANM
+638 FDLSASNYINADM

-685 SFKQTFSTNGSN
+685 SFKQTFSANGSN

-711 SSSGTVSFGDTS
+711 SSSGTVSFGDIS

-736 YQCIGTTNGAYS
+736 YQCTGTTNGAYS

-830 QAKDGKFIF
+830 QAKDGKFTF
-839 NAGQATFENTNF
+839 NAGQATFVNTNF

-878 SAKNAS
+878 GAKNAL

-956 NMAFNGPTNT
+956 NVVFNSPTNT
-966 SVKGQVTLNNI
+966 SVKGKVTLNNI

-990 GMINFSA
+990 GTIAFSV
-997 HSVINIGEAITNG
+997 HSVINIDEAITNG
-1010 NPITLVS
+1010 NPITLVN
-1017 SSKEIEYN
+1017 SSKEIDYN

-1047 LVSSAGNGIYDVV
+1047 LVSSAGNGVYDVV

-1116 YNNNLGNLNN
+1116 YNNNLGNANN
-1126 TIYYYDKSIDFY
+1126 TIYYYDNSIDFY

-1150 SQTLTGQNS
+1150 SQTFTGQNS
-1159 AIVFGAKNIWTNAS
+1159 AIVFGAKSIWTNAS
-1173 DAPQSNTIIRFGDN
+1173 DAPQSNVVIRFGDN

-1247 TNATLYNRA
+1247 TNATLYNRV

-1311 GQTQSVFKFNAVN
+1311 GTTQSVFKFNAAN
-1324 AISFTNSS
+1324 TISFTNSS
-1332 NLSSGLYQISAKSV
+1332 NLSSGLYQMQAKSV

-1367 SLSQNASIN
+1367 NLSQNASIN

-1381 TLELSGDLNLND
+1381 TLELQGDLNLND

-1438 ITTSLSDSSIVF
+1438 ITTSLNNSSIVF
-1450 KGASS
+1450 KGSVS

-1461 LSNNSF
+1461 LSNNSS

-1478 NTAFNFYNNAFS
+1478 NTAFNFYDNAFS

-1501 IKAPL
+1501 VKAPL
-1506 SLGGNLLNPNNSS
+1506 SLGGNLLNPNNNS

-1554 YNIIQADMNS
+1554 YNIIQADMNN

-1602 ESFKDNQL
+1602 ESFKNNQL

-1622 TLYNIGSE
+1622 TLYNISSE

-1684 LTSESS
+1684 ITSESS

-1705 LHVYNKGYNFNNIK
+1705 LHVYNKGYNFSNIK

-1796 QTNTNSTVVFGGLG
+1796 QTNTNSAVVFGGLG
-1810 YQKPCDYT
+1810 YQKPCDHT

-1833 LESSSADLGYIDTTF
+1833 LESSSADLGYINTTF
-1848 NAKEIY
+1848 NAKEVY

-1882 LNQANIVSSQTD
+1882 LNQANIVSSQID

-1969 NLMNDSGLNTAIK
+1969 NLMNDSGLNVAIK

-2020 DLLSKKGLFNQITGF
+2020 DLLSKKGLFNQITSF

-2072 EFLGQDMLNSL
+2072 EFLGQDTLNSL

-2115 LIPNLGKKGLFAPY
+2115 LIPNLGNKGLFAPY
-2129 GLSQVWQR
+2129 GLSQAWQK

-2179 AFTNHSGTLNLLSN
+2179 AFTNHFGTLNLLSN

-2200 TTLDAS
+2200 TTLNAS

-2216 NVSVSQGNLFINA
+2216 NISVSQGDLFINA
-2229 SCVQQSDPITTNTA
+2229 SCVQQSDPTA
-2243 NPCALSAQSA
+2243 ASATNPCALTTQ
-2253 NGASSNNASNNAPI
+2253 NNASSSNASNNAPI
-2267 ALNNNDESLMVTAND
+2267 ALNNNDESLIITANG

-2350 ATQKIG
+2350 ATQKIE

-2375 LEVGGALNNFGAI
+2375 LGVGGALNNLGTI
-2388 HFNLENI
+2388 HFNLENS
-2395 QTPAP
+2395 QTPVNP

-2434 SSRYIDYNINPNS
+2434 SNRYINYNINPDS

-2501 NILSLSVLHNQVKMS
+2501 NILSLSVLYNQIKMS
-2516 YGDKVMDFTPPTLQD
+2516 YGNKAMDFTPPTLQD
-2531 YIVGIQG
+2531 YIAGIQG

-2551 NAIKWLSTLMI
+2551 SAINWLSTLMMDI
-2562 KTKENPLFAPIYLE
+2562 KENPLFAPIYLK
-2576 NHSLNEILD
+2576 NHSLNEILGV
-2585 ATKDLQNTASL
+2585 TKDLQNTASL

-2623 KLSDFRAREGESN
+2623 KLSDFKAREGESN

-2656 IFVKYSQPNKHPNNL
+2656 VFVKYSQPNKHPNNL

-2702 VILGGYVAYG
+2702 MILGGYVAYG
-2712 YSGFNGNIMRSLG
+2712 YSGFNGNIMHSLA

-2860 RLGRDLLIKA
+2860 RLGRDLLIKS
-2870 KGDNMVRF
+2870 KGGNTVRF

-2922 QYQDLNITGNVGM
+2922 QYQDINITGNVGM

>member
-1 MKQFKKKPKKIKR
+1 MKKFKKKPKSIKR
-14 SQKIILKRPLWL
+14 LHQKTILKRPLWL
-26 MPLLIGGF
+26 APLLISGF

-64 ALWSCDK
+64 AVWSCDK

-78 FTGNQLITKT
+78 YTGNQLITKT

-99 SQNNQDITANLKN
+99 TQNNQNITANLKN

-146 LGANSGNSFTS
+146 LGASSGNSFTS
-157 WYPNGHTNVTFSAGT
+157 WYPNGHTNVTFIAGT

-190 THTGTATLNLNANKV
+190 THTGIATLNLNANKV

-211 NAYKTSQVNI
+211 SAFKTSQVNI

-239 CSSLAKIG
+239 CSSLASVG
-247 SGANCSSSG
+247 VGANCSTSG
-256 PSYSFKGTTSATNTT
+256 PSYSFKGTTSATNTA

-280 FEESANFSGAKLN
+280 FEENATFSGAKWN
-293 GGAFTFNKGFNA
+293 GGTYTFNKDFNA
-305 TNNTAFNSGSFT
+305 TNNIAFNSGSFN

-327 TFSNASYTFDNQATF
+327 NFSNASYTFNDQATF

-352 TFNNQSNPTNSAQ
+352 TFNNQ
-365 HPQILFEN
+365 
-373 SSFNGGIFTFNNQTN
+373 TN

-397 ILFENSSFSGS
+397 IQNSSFSGNA
-408 TTTLKGSATFEQA
+408 TTLKGSVIFQQV

-434 SFDNATFNNTGKIT
+434 SFNNAIFSNTGKIT
-448 IEKDASFNNT
+448 INEGASFNNT
-458 SFNTPVD
+458 TFNTSVD
-465 TNNMSVTGS
+465 TSNMSVTGS
-474 VTLSGKNDLKNG
+474 VTLSGKNDLNNG

-497 LAQGATF
+497 LAQGTTF
-504 NLTSLGS
+504 NLTSLGD
-511 EKSVTILNSSGG
+511 KNSVTILNSSGG

-529 LNHALNSLTNAL
+529 LNHAINGLTNAL
-541 KTTESSSKPQSFA
+541 KTNESSSKPQSFA
-554 QGLWDMITY
+554 QGLWDIITY
-563 NGVTGQLLSENAATP
+563 NGVTGQLLNENATTSKP
-578 KNTDSSPSAPTKDS
+578 TDSSPHKSSTNPT
-592 PQVYQVGYKIGD
+592 QVYQVGYKIGN

-609 QETFSP
+609 QETFGP

-631 PTISGSQ
+631 PVISGSK
-638 FDLSASNYINANM
+638 FDLSASNYINADM

-685 SFKQTFSTNGSN
+685 SFKQTFSASNSN

-736 YQCIGTTNGAYS
+736 YQCTGTTNGTYS

-771 LVFNGVDSINIANAT
+771 LIFNGVDSVNIANAT
-786 ITQHN
+786 IRQHN
-791 AGAYSSSMTFST
+791 AGIYSSSMTFST
-803 QNMDS
+803 QSMDD
-808 SQNLNGLN
+808 SQNLKGLN
-816 ANGKL
+816 SNGKL
-821 SVYGATFTN
+821 SVYGTTFTN

-884 FNNANFNN
+884 FDNANFNN

-903 TTSFVGDFTNANSNL
+903 TTSFVGDFTNAHSNL
-918 QIAGNAVFGNSTNSD
+918 QIAGNAVFGNPTNSD
-933 GSQNTANF
+933 GSQNNANF
-941 NNTGSVNIAGNATFD
+941 NNTGSVNISGNATFD
-956 NMAFNGPTNT
+956 NVVFNGPTNT
-966 SVKGQVTLNNI
+966 SVKGKVTLNNI

-990 GMINFSA
+990 GTIAFSA
-997 HSVINIGEAITNG
+997 HSVINIGETITNG

-1047 LVSSAGNGIYDVV
+1047 LVSSVGNGVYDVV

-1066 TYNFQEVF
+1066 TYNFQEIF
-1074 SPNSISIRRLGVGMV
+1074 SQNSISIRRLGVGMV
-1089 FDYVDMEKSDHLYYQ
+1089 FDYMDMEKSDHLYYQ

-1116 YNNNLGNLNN
+1116 YNNNLGNANN
-1126 TIYYYDKSIDFY
+1126 TIYYYDNSIDFY

-1150 SQTLTGQNS
+1150 SQTFTGQNS

-1173 DAPQSNTIIRFGDN
+1173 DAPQSNAIIRFGDN

-1256 AGTQSSSMNFIS
+1256 AGTQSSSMNFVS
-1268 NSANIQA
+1268 NSTNIQA

-1311 GQTQSVFKFNAVN
+1311 GQTQSVFKFNATN
-1324 AISFTNSS
+1324 AISFTNST
-1332 NLSSGLYQISAKSV
+1332 NLSSGLYQMQAQSV

-1367 SLSQNASIN
+1367 NLSQNASIN

-1381 TLELSGDLNLND
+1381 TLELQGDLNVND
-1393 TSSLNLNQSAINV
+1393 TSSLNLNQSTINV

-1418 IASNGSHLNFN
+1418 IASNNAHINFN
-1429 GAVNFNSAN
+1429 ETTNFNSAN
-1438 ITTSLSDSSIVF
+1438 ITTSLNHSSIVF
-1450 KGASS
+1450 KGAVS

-1461 LSNNSF
+1461 LSNNSS

-1478 NTAFNFYNNAFS
+1478 NTAFNFYDNAFS

-1506 SLGGNLLNPNNSS
+1506 SLGGNLLNPNNNS

-1638 NNANGVYSYSDDAQG
+1638 NNANGVYSYSDDAEG

-1672 ASGSNNTTKNNN
+1672 ANGSNNTTKNNN

-1705 LHVYNKGYNFNNIK
+1705 LHIYNKGYNFNNIK

-1745 SNLKGDALNQLT
+1745 SALNSNALNQLT

-1779 VQNFNNGAL
+1779 VQNFNNGTL
-1788 IIGATKIG
+1788 IVGATKIG
-1796 QTNTNSTVVFGGLG
+1796 QTDTNSAVVFGGLG

-1894 GIFSMLGQEGINKV
+1894 GIFSMLGQEGIDKV

-2048 LQDIVKPSE
+2048 LQDIVKPSN
-2057 ALQNDVVALGKQMIG
+2057 ALKNDVMALGRQMIG
-2072 EFLGQDMLNSL
+2072 EFLGQDTLNSL

-2129 GLSQVWQR
+2129 GLSQVWQK

-2179 AFTNHSGTLNLLSN
+2179 AFTNHFGTLQLLSD

-2206 NGLKINAANN
+2206 NGLKISAGSNN
-2216 NVSVSQGNLFINA
+2216 ISVSQGNLFINA
-2229 SCVQQSDPITTNTA
+2229 SCVQQSDPTTA
-2243 NPCALSAQSA
+2243 NATNPCTLNAQSA

-2297 SKIKGSANIKNLY
+2297 SKIKGSANVKNLY

-2326 QAVLEKNASFVTNN
+2326 QAVLEKNASFTANN

-2350 ATQKIG
+2350 ATQKIE
-2356 VLQNLV
+2356 VLQNLT

-2375 LEVGGALNNFGAI
+2375 LEVVGSLNYFGAI

-2395 QTPAP
+2395 QTPTP
-2400 LIQAEGIINLNT
+2400 LIQAGGVINLNA

-2466 EKNGVLTY
+2466 EKNGALTY

-2491 LPNSNNASPN
+2491 LPDSNNASQN
-2501 NILSLSVLHNQVKMS
+2501 HILSLSVLYDQIKMS
-2516 YGDKVMDFTPPTLQD
+2516 YGDRIMDFTPPTLQD
-2531 YIVGIQG
+2531 YIAGIQG
-2538 QSALNQIEAIGGN
+2538 QSALNQIEAVGG
-2551 NAIKWLSTLMI
+2551 NAIKWLSTLMME
-2562 KTKENPLFAPIYLE
+2562 TKENPLFAPIYLK
-2576 NHSLNEILD
+2576 NHSLNEILGV
-2585 ATKDLQNTASL
+2585 TKDLQNTASL

-2623 KLSDFRAREGESN
+2623 KLSDFRAREGESD
-2636 FSERLL
+2636 FSLL
-2642 ELKNKRFSDPNPSE
+2642 ELKNKRFSDPNPGE
-2656 IFVKYSQPNKHPNNL
+2656 VFVKYSQLSKHQNNL
-2671 WVQGVGGASFISGG
+2671 WAQGIGGASFIAGG

-2712 YSGFNGNIMRSLG
+2712 YSGFNGNIMRSLA

-2749 TYGGNASHI
+2749 TYGGNATSI
-2758 NSSNSLL
+2758 NSSNPLL
-2765 SVLNQRYNYNTWTTS
+2765 SVLNQRYSYNTWTTS

-2818 QNPAYQQFVMHS
+2818 NDAAYKQFLMHS

-2860 RLGRDLLIKA
+2860 RLGRDLLIKS
-2870 KGDNMVRF
+2870 KGGNTVRF

-2887 KGEIFNTFASVITG
+2887 KGEVFNTFASVITG

-2922 QYQDLNITGNVGM
+2922 QYQDINITGNVGM

>member
-1 MKQFKKKPKKIKR
+1 MKKFKKKPKKIARK
-14 SQKIILKRPLWL
+14 QKIILKRPLWL

-34 ASGVYADGTDILG
+34 ASGVYANNLWDLLNPKVGG
-47 LSWGEKSQK
+47 EYVHWVKGSQYCSW
-56 VCVHRPWY
+56 
-64 ALWSCDK
+64 
-71 WEEKTQQ
+71 WEFGGCLRNVWGANHK
-78 FTGNQLITKT
+78 GYD
-88 WAGGNAANYYH
+88 AGNAANYLS
-99 SQNNQDITANLKN
+99 SQNYQAIFVGSGNET
-112 DNGTYFLSGLY
+112 GTYSLSGFT
-123 NYTGGEYNG
+123 NYVG
-132 GNLDIELGSNATFN
+132 GNLTIN
-146 LGANSGNSFTS
+146 LGNSVVLDLSGSNSFTS
-157 WYPNGHTNVTFSAGT
+157 YQGYNQGKDDVSFNVGT
-172 INVNNSVEVGNRV
+172 INLNGTLEVGNRV

-190 THTGTATLNLNANKV
+190 THTGIATLNLNANKV
-205 TINSNI
+205 NINSNI
-211 NAYKTSQVNI
+211 SAYKTSQVNV
-221 GNANSAIT
+221 GNANSVIT

-239 CSSLAKIG
+239 CSSLAKVG

-256 PSYSFKGTTSATNTT
+256 PSYSFKGTTNATNTT

-280 FEESANFSGAKLN
+280 FEENATFSGAKWN
-293 GGAFTFNKGFNA
+293 GGAFTFNKEFNA
-305 TNNTAFNSGSFT
+305 TNNTAFNSGSFN
-317 FKGTSSFNNA
+317 FKGTSSFNGA
-327 TFSNASYTFDNQATF
+327 SFSNASYTFNDQATF

-352 TFNNQSNPTNSAQ
+352 TFNNQTNPTNNAQ
-365 HPQILFEN
+365 HPQI
-373 SSFNGGIFTFNNQTN
+373 Q
-388 PTNSAQHPQ
+388 
-397 ILFENSSFSGS
+397 NSSFSGNA
-408 TTTLKGSATFEQA
+408 TTLKGSVIFQQA

-434 SFDNATFNNTGKIT
+434 SFDNANFSNTGKIT

-458 SFNTPVD
+458 SFNTSINA
-465 TNNMSVTGS
+465 NNMSVTGG

-497 LAQGATF
+497 LAQGTTF
-504 NLTSLGS
+504 NLTSLSS

-529 LNHALNSLTNAL
+529 LNHAINGLTNAL
-541 KTTESSSKPQSFA
+541 KTNESPSNPQSFA

-563 NGVTGQLLSENAATP
+563 NGVTGQLLSGNAATS
-578 KNTDSSPSAPTKDS
+578 KNTDSSPPKSSSNST
-592 PQVYQVGYKIGD
+592 QVYQVGYKIGD

-631 PTISGSQ
+631 PVINGSK
-638 FDLSASNYINANM
+638 FDLSASNYINADM
-651 PWYDHKYYIP
+651 PWYNHKYYIP

-685 SFKQTFSTNGSN
+685 SFKQTFSASNSN

-702 NATWTGNSV
+702 SSTWTDHNV
-711 SSSGTVSFGDTS
+711 SSSDTVSFGDTS

-736 YQCIGTTNGAYS
+736 YQCTGTTNGTYS

-791 AGAYSSSMTFST
+791 AGIYSSSMTFST
-803 QNMDS
+803 QNMDN
-808 SQNLNGLN
+808 SQNLKGLN
-816 ANGKL
+816 SNGTL
-821 SVYGATFTN
+821 SVYGTTFTN

-878 SAKNAS
+878 NAKNAS

-892 SASFNFNNSNA
+892 SASFNFNNSSA
-903 TTSFVGDFTNANSNL
+903 TTSFMGDFTNAHSNL
-918 QIAGNAVFGNSTNSD
+918 QIAGNAVFGNSTNSN

-941 NNTGSVNIAGNATFD
+941 NNTGSVNIAGNATF
-956 NMAFNGPTNT
+956 NNVVFNSPTNT

-990 GMINFSA
+990 GTITFSA

-1047 LVSSAGNGIYDVV
+1047 LVSSVGNGVYDVV

-1066 TYNFQEVF
+1066 TYNFQEIF
-1074 SPNSISIRRLGVGMV
+1074 SPNSISIRRLGVSMV
-1089 FDYVDMEKSDHLYYQ
+1089 FDYVDMEKSDHLYYKDVV
-1104 NALGFM
+1104 GFM

-1116 YNNNLGNLNN
+1116 YNNNLGNANN
-1126 TIYYYDKSIDFY
+1126 TIYYYDNSIDFY

-1150 SQTLTGQNS
+1150 SQTFTGQNS
-1159 AIVFGAKNIWTNAS
+1159 AIVFGAKNIWTSLS
-1173 DAPQSNTIIRFGDN
+1173 DAPQSNVIIRFGDN

-1232 GGASLNFNGLQGILL
+1232 GGASLNFNGIQGILL

-1311 GQTQSVFKFNAVN
+1311 GQTQSVFKFNAKN
-1324 AISFTNSS
+1324 AISFTNST
-1332 NLSSGLYQISAKSV
+1332 NLSSGLYQMQAKSV

-1367 SLSQNASIN
+1367 NLSQNASIN

-1381 TLELSGDLNLND
+1381 TLELQGDLNLND
-1393 TSSLNLNQSAINV
+1393 TSSLNLNQSTINV

-1418 IASNGSHLNFN
+1418 IASNNAHINFN
-1429 GAVNFNSAN
+1429 GTTNFNSAN
-1438 ITTSLSDSSIVF
+1438 ITTSLSNSSIVF
-1450 KGASS
+1450 KGAVS

-1461 LSNNSF
+1461 LSNNSS

-1478 NTAFNFYNNAFS
+1478 NTAFNFYDNAFS
-1490 QSPITFHQALD
+1490 QSPITFHQTLD

-1519 VLNLKN
+1519 VLDLKN
-1525 SQLVFS
+1525 SQLVFG

-1576 INDGIYD
+1576 ISDGIYD

-1658 SSVKGYYNPNQSYQ
+1658 SNVKGYYNPNQSYQ

-1684 LTSESS
+1684 LSSESS

-1705 LHVYNKGYNFNNIK
+1705 LHIYNKGYNFNNIK

-1745 SNLKGDALNQLT
+1745 SDLNSNALNQLT
-1757 KLITPSDWKNI
+1757 KLITPNDWKNI

-1779 VQNFNNGAL
+1779 VQNFNNGTL

-1796 QTNTNSTVVFGGLG
+1796 QTDTNSAVVFGGLG
-1810 YQKPCDYT
+1810 YQTPCDYT

-1918 GEVAMQS
+1918 GEVAVQS

-2048 LQDIVKPSE
+2048 LQDIVKPSN
-2057 ALQNDVVALGKQMIG
+2057 ALKNDVVALGKQMIG
-2072 EFLGQDMLNSL
+2072 EFLGQDTLNSL

-2115 LIPNLGKKGLFAPY
+2115 LIPSLGKKGLFAPY
-2129 GLSQVWQR
+2129 GLSQVWQK

-2179 AFTNHSGTLNLLSN
+2179 AFTNHFGTLQLLSN

-2216 NVSVSQGNLFINA
+2216 NVSVSQGDLFINA
-2229 SCVQQSDPITTNTA
+2229 SCVQQSDPTTA
-2243 NPCALSAQSA
+2243 NATNPCTPSAQNA
-2253 NGASSNNASNNAPI
+2253 NGASSNNVSNNAPI
-2267 ALNNNDESLMVTAND
+2267 ALNNNDESLIITAND

-2316 FQANNLTISN
+2316 FQANNLIISN

-2350 ATQKIG
+2350 ATQKIE
-2356 VLQNLV
+2356 VLQNLT

-2375 LEVGGALNNFGAI
+2375 LGVGGVLNNLGTI
-2388 HFNLENI
+2388 HFNLENS
-2395 QTPAP
+2395 QTPVNP

-2412 TQTPFINVNNSMAN
+2412 TQTPFINVNNVMAN

-2491 LPNSNNASPN
+2491 LPNSNNASQN
-2501 NILSLSVLHNQVKMS
+2501 NILSLSVLHDQIKMS
-2516 YGDKVMDFTPPTLQD
+2516 YGNKIMDFTPPTLQD
-2531 YIVGIQG
+2531 YIAGIQG
-2538 QSALNQIEAIGGN
+2538 QSALNQIEAVGG
-2551 NAIKWLSTLMI
+2551 NAIKWLSTLMME
-2562 KTKENPLFAPIYLE
+2562 TKENPLFAPIYLE
-2576 NHSLNEILD
+2576 NHSLHEILGV
-2585 ATKDLQNTASL
+2585 AKDLQNTASL

-2623 KLSDFRAREGESN
+2623 KLSDFRSREGESD
-2636 FSERLL
+2636 FSKRLL

-2656 IFVKYSQPNKHPNNL
+2656 IFVKYSPPNKHPNNL
-2671 WVQGVGGASFISGG
+2671 WAQGIGGASFISGG

-2712 YSGFNGNIMRSLG
+2712 YSDFNGNIMHSLG

-2749 TYGGNASHI
+2749 TYGGNANNI

-2818 QNPAYQQFVMHS
+2818 NDAAYKQFLMHS

-2845 SRKYFGKNSYYFVTA
+2845 SRKYFGQNSYYFVTA
-2860 RLGRDLLIKA
+2860 RLGRDLLIKS
-2870 KGDNMVRF
+2870 KGGNVVRF

-2887 KGEIFNTFASVITG
+2887 KGKVFNTFASVITG
-2901 GEMHLWRLMYV
+2901 GEMHLWRLVYV

-2922 QYQDLNITGNVGM
+2922 QYQDINITGNVGM

>member
-1 MKQFKKKPKKIKR
+1 MKKFKKKPKSIKR
-14 SQKIILKRPLWL
+14 SHQKTILKRPLWL
-26 MPLLIGGF
+26 APLLIGGF

-132 GNLDIELGSNATFN
+132 GNLDIELGGNATFN
-146 LGANSGNSFTS
+146 LGASSGNSFTS

-190 THTGTATLNLNANKV
+190 THTGTATLNLNANQV
-205 TINSNI
+205 NIHSNI
-211 NAYKTSQVNI
+211 SAFKTSQVNV
-221 GNANSAIT
+221 GNANSVIT
-229 INSVSLSGDT
+229 IGSVSLSGDT
-239 CSSLAKIG
+239 CSSLVSVG
-247 SGANCSSSG
+247 VGANCSTSG
-256 PSYSFKGTTSATNTT
+256 PSYSFKGTTNATNTA
-271 FSNASGSFT
+271 FSNANGSFT
-280 FEESANFSGAKLN
+280 FEENATFSGAKWN
-293 GGAFTFNKGFNA
+293 GGAFTFNKEFNA
-305 TNNTAFNSGSFT
+305 TNNTAFNSGSFN
-317 FKGTSSFNNA
+317 FKGASSFNGAN
-327 TFSNASYTFDNQATF
+327 FSDAAYTFNDQATF

-352 TFNNQSNPTNSAQ
+352 TFNNQ
-365 HPQILFEN
+365 
-373 SSFNGGIFTFNNQTN
+373 TN
-388 PTNSAQHPQ
+388 PTNNAQHPQ
-397 ILFENSSFSGS
+397 ILFENSSFSGNA
-408 TTTLKGSATFEQA
+408 TTTLKGFVDFQQA
-421 FNNSNHQLTIQNA
+421 FNNSNHQLTMQNA
-434 SFDNATFNNTGKIT
+434 SFNNANFSNTGKIT
-448 IEKDASFNNT
+448 INENASFNNT
-458 SFNTPVD
+458 TFNTSVD
-465 TNNMSVTGS
+465 TNNMIITGS
-474 VTLSGKNDLKNG
+474 VTLSGKNDLKKG

-497 LAQGATF
+497 LTQGTTF
-504 NLTSLGS
+504 NLASLGD
-511 EKSVTILNSSGG
+511 KNSVTILNSSGG
-523 ITYNHL
+523 ITYNNL

-541 KTTESSSKPQSFA
+541 KTNESSSDPQSFT

-563 NGVTGQLLSENAATP
+563 NGVTGQLLNENATTSKP
-578 KNTDSSPSAPTKDS
+578 TDSPPSKSSTNS
-592 PQVYQVGYKIGD
+592 TQVYQVGYKIGD

-609 QETFSP
+609 QETFSH

-631 PTISGSQ
+631 PVISGSK
-638 FDLSASNYINANM
+638 FDLSASNYINADM

-685 SFKQTFSTNGSN
+685 SFKQTFSASNSN

-702 NATWTGNSV
+702 NSTWTDHNV

-723 GSALNGHCGPWPY
+723 GGVLNGHCGPWPY
-736 YQCIGTTNGAYS
+736 YQCTGTTNGTYS

-771 LVFNGVDSINIANAT
+771 LVFNGIDSVNIANAT

-791 AGAYSSSMTFST
+791 AGIYSSSMTFST
-803 QNMDS
+803 QNMDN
-808 SQNLNGLN
+808 SQNLKGLN
-816 ANGKL
+816 ANGTL
-821 SVYGATFTN
+821 LVYGATFTN

-857 FSGDSLNFSNN
+857 FNGDSLNFSNN

-884 FNNANFNN
+884 FNDANFNN
-892 SASFNFNNSNA
+892 SASFNFNNSSA

-918 QIAGNAVFGNSTNSD
+918 QIAGNAVFGNSAN
-933 GSQNTANF
+933 GSQNNANF
-941 NNTGSVNIAGNATFD
+941 NNTGSVNVSGNATFD
-956 NMAFNGPTNT
+956 NVVFNGPTNT

-990 GMINFSA
+990 GTITFNA
-997 HSVINIGEAITNG
+997 HSVINIGGAITNG

-1025 NAFSK
+1025 NAK

-1047 LVSSAGNGIYDVV
+1047 LVSSVGNGVYDVV

-1066 TYNFQEVF
+1066 TYNFQEIF
-1074 SPNSISIRRLGVGMV
+1074 SPNSISIRRLGVDMV
-1089 FDYVDMEKSDHLYYQ
+1089 FDYMDMEKSDHLYYQ

-1116 YNNNLGNLNN
+1116 YNNNLGNSNN

-1150 SQTLTGQNS
+1150 SQTFTGQNS
-1159 AIVFGAKNIWTNAS
+1159 TIVFGAKSIWTDAS
-1173 DAPQSNTIIRFGDN
+1173 DAPQSNAIIRFGDN

-1232 GGASLNFNGLQGILL
+1232 GGASLDFNGLQGVLL

-1256 AGTQSSSMNFIS
+1256 AGTQSSSMNFVS

-1285 QNKGNPNFSFNAL
+1285 QNGGNPNFSFNAL

-1311 GQTQSVFKFNAVN
+1311 GQTQSVFKFNAAN
-1324 AISFTNSS
+1324 AINFTNST
-1332 NLSSGLYQISAKSV
+1332 NLSSGLYQMQAKSV

-1367 SLSQNASIN
+1367 NLSQNASIN

-1381 TLELSGDLNLND
+1381 TLELQGDLNVND
-1393 TSSLNLNQSAINV
+1393 TSSLNLNQSTINV
-1406 SNNATINDYASL
+1406 SNNAAINDYASL
-1418 IASNGSHLNFN
+1418 IVNDGSRLNFN

-1438 ITTSLSDSSIVF
+1438 TTTSLNDSSIVF
-1450 KGASS
+1450 KGAIS

-1461 LSNNSF
+1461 LSNNSS

-1478 NTAFNFYNNAFS
+1478 NTAFNFYDNAFS
-1490 QSPITFHQALD
+1490 QSPITFHQTLD

-1519 VLNLKN
+1519 VLDLKN

-1554 YNIIQADMNS
+1554 YNIIQAGMSS

-1569 ISFFGMR
+1569 INFFGMR

-1583 AKNQTYSFTNPLNN
+1583 AINQTYSFTNPLNN
-1597 ALKIT
+1597 VLKIT

-1630 IFNYQKVY
+1630 VFNYQKVY
-1638 NNANGVYSYSDDAQG
+1638 NNANGVYSYSDDAEG

-1658 SSVKGYYNPNQSYQ
+1658 SNVKGYYNPNQSYQ
-1672 ASGSNNTTKNNN
+1672 ANGSNNTTKNND

-1705 LHVYNKGYNFNNIK
+1705 LHIYNKGYNLNNIK

-1745 SNLKGDALNQLT
+1745 SDLNSDALNELI
-1757 KLITPSDWKNI
+1757 KLITPDDWKNI

-1788 IIGATKIG
+1788 IVGATKIG
-1796 QTNTNSTVVFGGLG
+1796 QTDTNSAVVFGGLG

-1918 GEVAMQS
+1918 GGVAMQS

-1935 IVNTLGSGSVI
+1935 IADMLGSDSVI
-1946 GGYLTPEQ
+1946 GGHLTPEQ

-2020 DLLSKKGLFNQITGF
+2020 DLLSKKGLLNQITGF
-2035 ISANDIGQVISVM
+2035 ISSNDIGQVISVM
-2048 LQDIVKPSE
+2048 LQDIVKPSK
-2057 ALQNDVVALGKQMIG
+2057 ALQSDVVALGKQMIG
-2072 EFLGQDMLNSL
+2072 EFLGQDTLNSL
-2083 ESLLQNQQ
+2083 ESLLQNQE
-2091 IKSVLDKVLAAK
+2091 IKSVLDKILAAK
-2103 GLGPIYEQGLGD
+2103 GLGSIYEQGLGD

-2129 GLSQVWQR
+2129 GLSQVWQK

-2152 STFSNANG
+2152 STFSNSNG
-2160 GTLSFNAGNSL
+2160 GAISFNAGNSL
-2171 IFAGNNHI
+2171 IFAGNNQI
-2179 AFTNHSGTLNLLSN
+2179 SFTNHAGTLQLLSN
-2193 QVSNINI
+2193 QVSNVNI
-2200 TTLDAS
+2200 TTLNAS

-2216 NVSVSQGNLFINA
+2216 NVLVSQGNLFINA
-2229 SCVQQSDPITTNTA
+2229 SCAQQSDPTTANA
-2243 NPCALSAQSA
+2243 KNPCALSAQSV
-2253 NGASSNNASNNAPI
+2253 NGASSSNASNNAQI
-2267 ALNNNDESLMVTAND
+2267 ALNNNDESLMVTANN

-2297 SKIKGSANIKNLY
+2297 SKIKGSATIKNLY

-2326 QAVLEKNASFVTNN
+2326 QAVLEKNASFMANN

-2350 ATQKIG
+2350 ATRKIE
-2356 VLQNLV
+2356 VLQNLT

-2367 SLSTGIYG
+2367 SLSTGVYG
-2375 LEVGGALNNFGAI
+2375 LEVGGALNHFGAI

-2395 QTPAP
+2395 QTPTP

-2412 TQTPFINVNNSMAN
+2412 TQAPFMNVNNSMAD

-2434 SSRYIDYNINPNS
+2434 SSCYIDYNINPNS
-2447 LQSYLKLYTLIN
+2447 LQSYLNLYTLIN
-2459 INGNHIE
+2459 INGNHIKE
-2466 EKNGVLTY
+2466 ENGALTY

-2491 LPNSNNASPN
+2491 LPNSNNAHQN
-2501 NILSLSVLHNQVKMS
+2501 NILSLSVLHNQIKMS

-2551 NAIKWLSTLMI
+2551 NAIKWLSTLMME
-2562 KTKENPLFAPIYLE
+2562 TKENPLFAPIYLE
-2576 NHSLNEILD
+2576 NHSLNEILGV
-2585 ATKDLQNTASL
+2585 AKDLQNTASL

-2623 KLSDFRAREGESN
+2623 KLSDLRAREGESD

-2642 ELKNKRFSDPNPSE
+2642 ELKNKRFSDPNPGE
-2656 IFVKYSQPNKHPNNL
+2656 VFVKYPQPNKHPNNL
-2671 WVQGVGGASFISGG
+2671 WVQGIGGASFISGG

-2691 LNVGYDRLVKN
+2691 LNAGYDRLVKN

-2712 YSGFNGNIMRSLG
+2712 YSGFNGNIMHSLA
-2725 NNVDVGMYA
+2725 NNVDVGVYA

-2749 TYGGNASHI
+2749 TYGGNANNI
-2758 NSSNSLL
+2758 NSSNPLL
-2765 SVLNQRYNYNTWTTS
+2765 SVLNQRYSYNTWTTS

-2804 SYHFIGL
+2804 SYYFIGL

-2818 QNPAYQQFVMHS
+2818 NDAAYKQFLMHS

-2845 SRKYFGKNSYYFVTA
+2845 SRKYFGQNSYYFVTA
-2860 RLGRDLLIKA
+2860 RLGRDLLIKS

-2878 VGENTLLYR
+2878 MGENTLLYR
-2887 KGEIFNTFASVITG
+2887 KGEVFNTFVSVVTG

-2917 LKMGL
+2917 LKIGL
-2922 QYQDLNITGNVGM
+2922 QYQDINITGNVGM

>member
-1 MKQFKKKPKKIKR
+1 M
-14 SQKIILKRPLWL
+14 
-26 MPLLIGGF
+26 
-34 ASGVYADGTDILG
+34 YADGTDILG

-56 VCVHRPWY
+56 VCVHHPWY

-123 NYTGGEYNG
+123 NYTGGENNG
-132 GNLDIELGSNATFN
+132 GNLNIESGSNATFD
-146 LGANSGNSFTS
+146 LGAHNGNSFTS

-185 GSGAG
+185 GTGAG

-205 TINSNI
+205 NINSNI
-211 NAYKTSQVNI
+211 SAFKTSQVNI

-229 INSVSLSGDT
+229 IGLVSLNGDT
-239 CSSLAKIG
+239 CSSLASVG
-247 SGANCSSSG
+247 VGANCSTSG
-256 PSYSFKGTTSATNTT
+256 PSYSFKGTTNATNTT

-280 FEESANFSGAKLN
+280 FEENATFSGAKWN
-293 GGAFTFNKGFNA
+293 GGTYTFNKGFSA
-305 TNNTAFNSGSFT
+305 TNNTAFNSGSFN
-317 FKGTSSFNNA
+317 FKGASSFNGDS
-327 TFSNASYTFDNQATF
+327 FSNASYTFNNQATF

-352 TFNNQSNPTNSAQ
+352 TFNNQ
-365 HPQILFEN
+365 
-373 SSFNGGIFTFNNQTN
+373 TN

-397 ILFENSSFSGS
+397 IQNSSFSGNAI
-408 TTTLKGSATFEQA
+408 TLKGSVIFQQA

-458 SFNTPVD
+458 IFNTSIN
-465 TNNMSVTGS
+465 TNNMTISGG
-474 VTLSGKNDLKNG
+474 VTLSGKNDLNNG

-497 LAQGATF
+497 LAQGTTF

-523 ITYNHL
+523 ITYNNL
-529 LNHALNSLTNAL
+529 LNHALNSLTSAL
-541 KTTESSSKPQSFA
+541 KTSESPSDPQSFT
-554 QGLWDMITY
+554 QGLWETITY
-563 NGVTGQLLSENAATP
+563 NGVTGQLLSADATTSKP
-578 KNTDSSPSAPTKDS
+578 ADSSPSKSSTNPA
-592 PQVYQVGYKIGD
+592 QVYQVGYKIGD
-604 TIYKL
+604 IIYKL
-609 QETFSP
+609 QETFSH

-631 PTISGSQ
+631 PIISGSK
-638 FDLSASNYINANM
+638 FDLSASNYINSDM
-651 PWYDHKYYIP
+651 PWYDHKSYIP
-661 KSQNFTESG
+661 KSQNFIESG

-685 SFKQTFSTNGSN
+685 SFKQTFSASGSN

-702 NATWTGNSV
+702 NSTWTDHNV
-711 SSSGTVSFGDTS
+711 SSSDTVSFGDTS
-723 GSALNGHCGPWPY
+723 GSALSGHCGPWPY
-736 YQCIGTTNGAYS
+736 YQCTGTTNGTYS

-771 LVFNGVDSINIANAT
+771 LVFNGADSINIANAT

-791 AGAYSSSMTFST
+791 AGIYSSSMTFST
-803 QNMDS
+803 QSMDS

-816 ANGKL
+816 SNGKL
-821 SVYGATFTN
+821 LVYGTTFTN

-839 NAGQATFENTNF
+839 NAGKATFENTNF

-884 FNNANFNN
+884 FNNAHFNN
-892 SASFNFNNSNA
+892 STSFNFNNSSA

-918 QIAGNAVFGNSTNSD
+918 QIAGNAVFGNSAN
-933 GSQNTANF
+933 GSQNNANF
-941 NNTGSVNIAGNATFD
+941 NNTGSVNVSGNATFD
-956 NMAFNGPTNT
+956 NVVFNSPTNT

-990 GMINFSA
+990 GTITFNA
-997 HSVINIGEAITNG
+997 HSVINIGGAITNG

-1047 LVSSAGNGIYDVV
+1047 LVSSVGNGVYDVV

-1089 FDYVDMEKSDHLYYQ
+1089 FDYMDMEKSDHLYYQ
-1104 NALGFM
+1104 NTLGFM

-1150 SQTLTGQNS
+1150 SQTFTGQNS
-1159 AIVFGAKNIWTNAS
+1159 AIVFGAKSIWTNAS
-1173 DAPQSNTIIRFGDN
+1173 DAPQSNAIIRFGDN

-1219 TGSIESG
+1219 TASIESG

-1285 QNKGNPNFSFNAL
+1285 QNGGNPNFSFNAL

-1311 GQTQSVFKFNAVN
+1311 GQTQSVFKFNATN
-1324 AISFTNSS
+1324 AISFTNST
-1332 NLSSGLYQISAKSV
+1332 NLSSGLYQMQAKSV
-1346 LFDNSNLSVSVG
+1346 SFDNSNLSISVG
-1358 TSSIKANAI
+1358 TSSIKASAI
-1367 SLSQNASIN
+1367 NLSQNASIN

-1381 TLELSGDLNLND
+1381 TLELQGDLNVND
-1393 TSSLNLNQSAINV
+1393 TSSLNLNQSTINV

-1418 IASNGSHLNFN
+1418 IVNDGSRLNFN
-1429 GAVNFNSAN
+1429 GTTNFNSAN
-1438 ITTSLSDSSIVF
+1438 ITTSLNDSSIVF
-1450 KGASS
+1450 KGAIS

-1461 LSNNSF
+1461 LSNNSS

-1478 NTAFNFYNNAFS
+1478 NTAFNFYDNAFS

-1554 YNIIQADMNS
+1554 YNIIQAGMNN
-1564 NWYER
+1564 NWYEC
-1569 ISFFGMR
+1569 INFFGMR
-1576 INDGIYD
+1576 INDGVYD
-1583 AKNQTYSFTNPLNN
+1583 AIDQTYSFTNPLNN

-1630 IFNYQKVY
+1630 VFNYQKVY
-1638 NNANGVYSYSDDAQG
+1638 NNANGVYSYSDDAEG

-1745 SNLKGDALNQLT
+1745 SDLNSNALNELI
-1757 KLITPSDWKNI
+1757 KLITPNDWKNI

-1788 IIGATKIG
+1788 IVGATKIG
-1796 QTNTNSTVVFGGLG
+1796 QTDTNSAVVFGGLG

-2048 LQDIVKPSE
+2048 LQDIVKPSN
-2057 ALQNDVVALGKQMIG
+2057 ALKNDVVALGKQMIG
-2072 EFLGQDMLNSL
+2072 EFLGQDTLNSL

-2103 GLGPIYEQGLGD
+2103 GLGSIYEQGLGD
-2115 LIPNLGKKGLFAPY
+2115 LIPSLGKKGLFAPY
-2129 GLSQVWQR
+2129 GLSQVWQK

-2179 AFTNHSGTLNLLSN
+2179 SFTNHAGTLNLLSN

-2200 TTLDAS
+2200 TTLNAS
-2206 NGLKINAANN
+2206 NGLKINASNN

-2229 SCVQQSDPITTNTA
+2229 SCVGQNDPTTANIA
-2243 NPCALSAQSA
+2243 NPCALSTQSV
-2253 NGASSNNASNNAPI
+2253 NGTSSSNASNNAQI

-2326 QAVLEKNASFVTNN
+2326 QAVLEKNTSFMANN

-2350 ATQKIG
+2350 ATRKIE
-2356 VLQNLV
+2356 VLQNLT

-2395 QTPAP
+2395 QTPTP
-2400 LIQAEGIINLNT
+2400 LIQAGGIINLNT
-2412 TQTPFINVNNSMAN
+2412 TQTPFMNVNNSMAD
-2426 NTTYTLLK
+2426 NTTHTLLK

-2447 LQSYLKLYTLIN
+2447 LQSYLNLYTLIN

-2491 LPNSNNASPN
+2491 LPNSNNASQN
-2501 NILSLSVLHNQVKMS
+2501 NILSLSVLYNQIKMS
-2516 YGDKVMDFTPPTLQD
+2516 YGAKVMDFTPPTLQD
-2531 YIVGIQG
+2531 YIAGIQG
-2538 QSALNQIEAIGGN
+2538 QSALNQIEAVGGN
-2551 NAIKWLSTLMI
+2551 NAIKWLSTLMMEA
-2562 KTKENPLFAPIYLE
+2562 KENPLFAPIYLE
-2576 NHSLNEILD
+2576 NHSLNEILGV
-2585 ATKDLQNTASL
+2585 AKDLLNTANL
-2596 ISNPNFRDNATN
+2596 ISNPNFRNNATN

-2623 KLSDFRAREGESN
+2623 KLSDFRSREGESD
-2636 FSERLL
+2636 FSKRLL
-2642 ELKNKRFSDPNPSE
+2642 ELKNKRFSDPNPRE
-2656 IFVKYSQPNKHPNNL
+2656 VFVKYSQPNKHQNNL
-2671 WVQGVGGASFISGG
+2671 WVQGIGGASFISGG

-2712 YSGFNGNIMRSLG
+2712 YSGFNGNIMHSLA

-2749 TYGGNASHI
+2749 TYEGNASNI

-2804 SYHFIGL
+2804 SYYFIGL

-2818 QNPAYQQFVMHS
+2818 NDAAYKQFLMHS

-2860 RLGRDLLIKA
+2860 RLGRDLLIKS
-2870 KGDNMVRF
+2870 KGGNVVRF

-2887 KGEIFNTFASVITG
+2887 KGEVFNTFASVITG
-2901 GEMHLWRLMYV
+2901 GEMHLWRLVYV

-2922 QYQDLNITGNVGM
+2922 QYQDINITGNVGM

>member
-1 MKQFKKKPKKIKR
+1 MKKFKKKPKSIKR
-14 SQKIILKRPLWL
+14 SHQKTILKRPLWL
-26 MPLLIGGF
+26 APLLISGF
-34 ASGVYADGTDILG
+34 ASRVYANNLWDLLNPKVGGEYVHWVKGSQYCAWWEFAGCLKNV
-47 LSWGEKSQK
+47 WGANHKG
-56 VCVHRPWY
+56 Y
-64 ALWSCDK
+64 DA
-71 WEEKTQQ
+71 
-78 FTGNQLITKT
+78 
-88 WAGGNAANYYH
+88 GNAANYLS
-99 SQNNQDITANLKN
+99 SQNYQAISVGSGNET
-112 DNGTYFLSGLY
+112 GTYSLSGFT
-123 NYTGGEYNG
+123 NYVG
-132 GNLDIELGSNATFN
+132 GNLTIN
-146 LGANSGNSFTS
+146 LGNSVVLDLSDSNSFTS
-157 WYPNGHTNVTFSAGT
+157 YQGYNQGKDDVSFNVGAINLNGAL
-172 INVNNSVEVGNRV
+172 EVGNRV

-205 TINSNI
+205 NINSNI
-211 NAYKTSQVNI
+211 SAFKTSQVNM

-229 INSVSLSGDT
+229 IGSVSLSGDT
-239 CSSLAKIG
+239 CSSLARVG
-247 SGANCSSSG
+247 VGANCSTSG
-256 PSYSFKGTTSATNTT
+256 PSYSFKGTTNATNTA

-280 FEESANFSGAKLN
+280 FEENATFSGAKLN
-293 GGAFTFNKGFNA
+293 GGAFIFNKDFSA
-305 TNNTAFNSGSFT
+305 TNNTAFNSGSFN
-317 FKGTSSFNNA
+317 FKSASSFNGAN
-327 TFSNASYTFDNQATF
+327 FSDASYTFNNQATF

-352 TFNNQSNPTNSAQ
+352 TFNNQ
-365 HPQILFEN
+365 
-373 SSFNGGIFTFNNQTN
+373 NNQ
-388 PTNSAQHPQ
+388 SAQHPQ
-397 ILFENSSFSGS
+397 ILFENSSFSGNA
-408 TTTLKGSATFEQA
+408 TTLKGFVHFQQA
-421 FNNSNHQLTIQNA
+421 FNNSNHQLMVQNA
-434 SFDNATFNNTGKIT
+434 SFNNANFNNTGKIT
-448 IEKDASFNNT
+448 IEKEASFNNT
-458 SFNTPVD
+458 TFNASIN
-465 TNNMSVTGS
+465 TNNMTITGS

-486 STLDFGSSKIT
+486 STLDFGSSQVT
-497 LAQGATF
+497 LTQGTTF
-504 NLTSLGS
+504 NLTSLGD
-511 EKSVTILNSSGG
+511 KNSVTILNSSGG
-523 ITYNHL
+523 ITYNNL

-541 KTTESSSKPQSFA
+541 KTNESSLKPQSFA
-554 QGLWDMITY
+554 QGLWDIITY
-563 NGVTGQLLSENAATP
+563 NGVTGQLLSTNVAAS
-578 KNTDSSPSAPTKDS
+578 KLADSSPSKLSTNSA
-592 PQVYQVGYKIGD
+592 QVYQVGYKIGD
-604 TIYKL
+604 IIYKL
-609 QETFSP
+609 QETFSH

-631 PTISGSQ
+631 PIISDSK
-638 FDLSASNYINANM
+638 FDLSASNYIDSNM
-651 PWYDHKYYIP
+651 PWYNHKSYIP

-685 SFKQTFSTNGSN
+685 SFKQTFSASGSN

-702 NATWTGNSV
+702 NSTWTDHNV
-711 SSSGTVSFGDTS
+711 SSSDTVSFGDTS

-736 YQCIGTTNGAYS
+736 YQCTGTTDGAYS

-771 LVFNGVDSINIANAT
+771 LVFNGVDSVNIANAT

-791 AGAYSSSMTFST
+791 AGIYSSSMTFST
-803 QNMDS
+803 QGMDN

-816 ANGKL
+816 PNGML
-821 SVYGATFTN
+821 LVYGATFTN

-839 NAGQATFENTNF
+839 NAGKATFENTNF

-857 FSGDSLNFSNN
+857 FSGDSLNFLNN

-884 FNNANFNN
+884 FDNANFNN

-903 TTSFVGDFTNANSNL
+903 TTSFVGDFTNAHSNL
-918 QIAGNAVFGNSTNSD
+918 QIAGNAVFENSNN
-933 GSQNTANF
+933 GSQNNSNF
-941 NNTGSVNIAGNATFD
+941 NNTGSVNISGNATFD
-956 NMAFNGPTNT
+956 NVVFNSPTNM

-990 GMINFSA
+990 GTITFNA

-1047 LVSSAGNGIYDVV
+1047 LISSVGNGVYDVV

-1066 TYNFQEVF
+1066 TYNFQEIF

-1089 FDYVDMEKSDHLYYQ
+1089 FDYMDMEKSDHLYYQ

-1116 YNNNLGNLNN
+1116 YNNNLGNSNN
-1126 TIYYYDKSIDFY
+1126 TIYYYDNSIDFY

-1150 SQTLTGQNS
+1150 SQTFTGQNS
-1159 AIVFGAKNIWTNAS
+1159 AIVFGAKSIWTNAS

-1256 AGTQSSSMNFIS
+1256 AGTQSSSMNFTS

-1275 QNSYFIDDTA
+1275 QNSYFIDDST
-1285 QNKGNPNFSFNAL
+1285 QNGGNPNFSFNAL

-1311 GQTQSVFKFNAVN
+1311 GQTQSVFKFNAAN
-1324 AISFTNSS
+1324 AINFTNST
-1332 NLSSGLYQISAKSV
+1332 NLSSGLYQMQAKSV
-1346 LFDNSNLSVSVG
+1346 SFDNSNLSVSVG

-1367 SLSQNASIN
+1367 NLSQNASIN

-1381 TLELSGDLNLND
+1381 TLELQGDLNLND
-1393 TSSLNLNQSAINV
+1393 TSSLNLNQSTINV

-1418 IASNGSHLNFN
+1418 IASNNAHINFN
-1429 GAVNFNSAN
+1429 GTTNFNSAN
-1438 ITTSLSDSSIVF
+1438 ITTSLNHSSIVF
-1450 KGASS
+1450 KGAIS

-1461 LSNNSF
+1461 LSNNSS
-1467 LDFQGSSAITS
+1467 LDFQGSSTIIS
-1478 NTAFNFYNNAFS
+1478 NTAFNFYDNAFS

-1506 SLGGNLLNPNNSS
+1506 SLGGNLLTPNNSS

-1525 SQLVFS
+1525 SQLVFG

-1554 YNIIQADMNS
+1554 YNIIQAGMNS

-1583 AKNQTYSFTNPLNN
+1583 AINQTYSFTNPLNN

-1630 IFNYQKVY
+1630 VFNYQKVY
-1638 NNANGVYSYSDDAQG
+1638 RNTNGVYSYSDDAEG

-1658 SSVKGYYNPNQSYQ
+1658 SNVKGYYNPNQSYQ

-1705 LHVYNKGYNFNNIK
+1705 LHVYNKGYNLNNIK
-1719 ALGQMALKLYP
+1719 ALGQMVLKLYP
-1730 EIKKILGNDFSLSSL
+1730 EIKKILGNDFSPSSL
-1745 SNLKGDALNQLT
+1745 NALNPNALNQLT
-1757 KLITPSDWKNI
+1757 KLITLNDWRNI

-1779 VQNFNNGAL
+1779 VQNFNNGTL
-1788 IIGATKIG
+1788 IVGATKIG
-1796 QTNTNSTVVFGGLG
+1796 QTNTNSAVVFGGLG

-1818 DIVCQKFRGTYLGQL
+1818 DVVCQKFRGTYLGQL

-1870 ASVTFNSQTSLI
+1870 ASVTFNSQTSLV
-1882 LNQANIVSSQTD
+1882 LNQANIASSQTD

-1935 IVNTLGSGSVI
+1935 IADMLGSDSVI
-1946 GGYLTPEQ
+1946 GRHLTPEQ

-1969 NLMNDSGLNTAIK
+1969 NLMNDSGLNAAIK

-2035 ISANDIGQVISVM
+2035 ISANDIGQVISVI

-2057 ALQNDVVALGKQMIG
+2057 ALKSDAVALGKQMIG
-2072 EFLGQDMLNSL
+2072 EFLGQDTLNSL

-2103 GLGPIYEQGLGD
+2103 GLGSIYEQGLGD
-2115 LIPNLGKKGLFAPY
+2115 LMPNLGKKGLFAPY
-2129 GLSQVWQR
+2129 GLSQVWQK

-2160 GTLSFNAGNSL
+2160 GVLSFNAGDTL
-2171 IFAGNNHI
+2171 IFAGNNRI
-2179 AFTNHSGTLNLLSN
+2179 SFTNHAGALNLLSD

-2200 TTLDAS
+2200 TTLNAS

-2229 SCVQQSDPITTNTA
+2229 SCAGQSDSTTANIA
-2243 NPCALSAQSA
+2243 NPCTLSTQSA
-2253 NGASSNNASNNAPI
+2253 NGASSNSASNNAQI

-2297 SKIKGSANIKNLY
+2297 SKIKGFANIKNLY

-2326 QAVLEKNASFVTNN
+2326 QAVLEKNTSFTTNN

-2350 ATQKIG
+2350 ATRKIE
-2356 VLQNLV
+2356 VLHNLT

-2367 SLSTGIYG
+2367 SLSTGVYG

-2395 QTPAP
+2395 QTPTP

-2412 TQTPFINVNNSMAN
+2412 TQTPFMNVNNSMAN

-2447 LQSYLKLYTLIN
+2447 LQSYLNLYTLIN
-2459 INGNHIE
+2459 INGNRIE

-2491 LPNSNNASPN
+2491 LPDSNNAHQN
-2501 NILSLSVLHNQVKMS
+2501 NILSLSVLHNQIKMS
-2516 YGDKVMDFTPPTLQD
+2516 YGTKVMDFTPPTLQD

-2538 QSALNQIEAIGGN
+2538 QSALNQIEAVGGN
-2551 NAIKWLSTLMI
+2551 NAIKWLSTLMME
-2562 KTKENPLFAPIYLE
+2562 TKENPLFAPIYLK
-2576 NHSLNEILD
+2576 NHSLNEILGV
-2585 ATKDLQNTASL
+2585 AKDLLNTASL
-2596 ISNPNFRDNATN
+2596 ISNPNFRNNAAN

-2623 KLSDFRAREGESN
+2623 KLSDFRSREGESD

-2656 IFVKYSQPNKHPNNL
+2656 VFVKYSQPNKHPNNL
-2671 WVQGVGGASFISGG
+2671 WVQGIGGASFISGG

-2712 YSGFNGNIMRSLG
+2712 YSGFNGNIMHSLA

-2749 TYGGNASHI
+2749 TYGGNASSI

-2765 SVLNQRYNYNTWTTS
+2765 SVLNQRYSYNTWTTS

-2818 QNPAYQQFVMHS
+2818 NDAAYKQFLMHS

-2860 RLGRDLLIKA
+2860 RLGRDLLIKS
-2870 KGDNMVRF
+2870 KGGNMVRF

-2887 KGEIFNTFASVITG
+2887 KGEVFNTFASVITG

-2922 QYQDLNITGNVGM
+2922 QYQDINITGNVGM

>member
-1 MKQFKKKPKKIKR
+1 MKKFKKKPKSIKR
-14 SQKIILKRPLWL
+14 SHQNQKTILKRPLWL
-26 MPLLIGGF
+26 TPLLIGGF
-34 ASGVYADGTDILG
+34 ASGVYANNLWDLLNPKVGGEYVHWVKGSQYCSWWELG
-47 LSWGEKSQK
+47 GCLRNVWGANHKG
-56 VCVHRPWY
+56 Y
-64 ALWSCDK
+64 DA
-71 WEEKTQQ
+71 
-78 FTGNQLITKT
+78 
-88 WAGGNAANYYH
+88 GNAANYLS
-99 SQNNQDITANLKN
+99 SQNYQAISVGSGNET
-112 DNGTYFLSGLY
+112 GTYSLSGFT
-123 NYTGGEYNG
+123 NYVG
-132 GNLDIELGSNATFN
+132 GNLTIN
-146 LGANSGNSFTS
+146 LGNSVVLDLSGSNSFTS
-157 WYPNGHTNVTFSAGT
+157 YQGYNQGKDDVSFNVGT
-172 INVNNSVEVGNRV
+172 INLNGTLEVGNRV
-185 GSGAG
+185 GSGVG

-211 NAYKTSQVNI
+211 SAYKTSQVNV
-221 GNANSAIT
+221 GNANSVIT
-229 INSVSLSGDT
+229 IGSVSLSGDT
-239 CSSLAKIG
+239 CSSLASVG
-247 SGANCSSSG
+247 VGANCSTSG
-256 PSYSFKGTTSATNTT
+256 PSYSFKGTTNATNTT
-271 FSNASGSFT
+271 FSNANGSFT
-280 FEESANFSGAKLN
+280 FEENATFSGAKWN
-293 GGAFTFNKGFNA
+293 EGTYTFNKGFSA

-317 FKGTSSFNNA
+317 FKGTSSFNGA
-327 TFSNASYTFDNQATF
+327 SFSNATYTFENQATF

-352 TFNNQSNPTNSAQ
+352 TFNNQTNQSTQ
-365 HPQILFEN
+365 HPQI
-373 SSFNGGIFTFNNQTN
+373 Q
-388 PTNSAQHPQ
+388 
-397 ILFENSSFSGS
+397 NSSFSGNA
-408 TTTLKGSATFEQA
+408 TTLKGFVNFQQA
-421 FNNSNHQLTIQNA
+421 FNNSNHQLTMQNA
-434 SFDNATFNNTGKIT
+434 SFNNATFNNTGKIT
-448 IEKDASFNNT
+448 INEGASFNDTTFNT
-458 SFNTPVD
+458 SINTS
-465 TNNMSVTGS
+465 NMSVTGS

-497 LAQGATF
+497 LTQGTTF

-511 EKSVTILNSSGG
+511 EKSVMILNSSGG

-529 LNHALNSLTNAL
+529 LNHAINSLTNAL
-541 KTTESSSKPQSFA
+541 KTNESSSKPQSFA

-563 NGVTGQLLSENAATP
+563 NGVTGQLLNENAATS
-578 KNTDSSPSAPTKDS
+578 KNTDSSPPKSSTNPT
-592 PQVYQVGYKIGD
+592 QVYQVGYKIGD

-609 QETFSP
+609 QETFGP

-631 PTISGSQ
+631 PVINGSK
-638 FDLSASNYINANM
+638 FDLSTSNYINADM
-651 PWYDHKYYIP
+651 PWYNHKYYIP

-685 SFKQTFSTNGSN
+685 SFKQTFSASGSN

-702 NATWTGNSV
+702 NSTWTDHNV

-723 GSALNGHCGPWPY
+723 GGALNGHCGFWPY
-736 YQCIGTTNGAYS
+736 YQCTGTTNGTYS

-771 LVFNGVDSINIANAT
+771 LVFNGIDSVNIANAT

-791 AGAYSSSMTFST
+791 AGIYSSSMTFST
-803 QNMDS
+803 QSMDD

-816 ANGKL
+816 SNGKL
-821 SVYGATFTN
+821 LVYGTTFTN

-878 SAKNAS
+878 SAKNTS

-903 TTSFVGDFTNANSNL
+903 TTSFMGDFTNANSNL
-918 QIAGNAVFGNSTNSD
+918 QIAGNAVFGNSAND
-933 GSQNTANF
+933 SQNNANF
-941 NNTGSVNIAGNATFD
+941 NNTGSVNISGNATFD
-956 NMAFNGPTNT
+956 NVVFNGPTNT

-990 GMINFSA
+990 GTITFNA

-1047 LVSSAGNGIYDVV
+1047 LVSSVGNGVYDVV

-1074 SPNSISIRRLGVGMV
+1074 SQNSISIRRLGVSMV
-1089 FDYVDMEKSDHLYYQ
+1089 FDYVDMEKSDHLYYKDVV
-1104 NALGFM
+1104 GFM

-1116 YNNNLGNLNN
+1116 YNNNLGNSNN
-1126 TIYYYDKSIDFY
+1126 TIYYYDNSIDFY

-1150 SQTLTGQNS
+1150 SQTFTGQNS
-1159 AIVFGAKNIWTNAS
+1159 AIVFGAKSIWTDAS
-1173 DAPQSNTIIRFGDN
+1173 DAPQSDAIIRFGDN

-1268 NSANIQA
+1268 NSTNIQA
-1275 QNSYFIDDTA
+1275 QNSYFIDDSA
-1285 QNKGNPNFSFNAL
+1285 QNGGNPNFSFNAL

-1311 GQTQSVFKFNAVN
+1311 GKTQSVFKFNAAN
-1324 AISFTNSS
+1324 AISFTNST
-1332 NLSSGLYQISAKSV
+1332 NLSSGLYQMQAKSV

-1367 SLSQNASIN
+1367 NLSQNASIN
-1376 ASNHS
+1376 ASNYS
-1381 TLELSGDLNLND
+1381 TLELQGDLNLND
-1393 TSSLNLNQSAINV
+1393 TSSLNLNQSTINV
-1406 SNNATINDYASL
+1406 SNNAAINDYASL
-1418 IASNGSHLNFN
+1418 VASNNAHINFN
-1429 GAVNFNSAN
+1429 GTTNFNSAN
-1438 ITTSLSDSSIVF
+1438 ITTSLNHSSIVF
-1450 KGASS
+1450 KGAIS

-1461 LSNNSF
+1461 LSNNSS
-1467 LDFQGSSAITS
+1467 LDFQGSSAITF
-1478 NTAFNFYNNAFS
+1478 NTAFNFYDNAFS

-1519 VLNLKN
+1519 VLDLKN

-1569 ISFFGMR
+1569 ISFFGMH

-1638 NNANGVYSYSDDAQG
+1638 NNANGVYSYSDDAEG

-1690 VISQTYNAQGNPISA
+1690 IISQTYNAQGNPISA
-1705 LHVYNKGYNFNNIK
+1705 LHIYNKGYNFNNIK
-1719 ALGQMALKLYP
+1719 ALGQMVLKLYP

-1745 SNLKGDALNQLT
+1745 NVLNSNALNELT

-1788 IIGATKIG
+1788 IVGATKIG
-1796 QTNTNSTVVFGGLG
+1796 QTDTNSAVVFGGLG

-1833 LESSSADLGYIDTTF
+1833 LESNSADLGYIDTTF

-1918 GEVAMQS
+1918 GEVAVQS

-2020 DLLSKKGLFNQITGF
+2020 DLLSKKGLLNQITGF

-2048 LQDIVKPSE
+2048 LQDIVKPSN

-2072 EFLGQDMLNSL
+2072 EFLGQDTLNSL

-2091 IKSVLDKVLAAK
+2091 IKSVLDKILAAK

-2115 LIPNLGKKGLFAPY
+2115 LIPNFGKKGLFAPY
-2129 GLSQVWQR
+2129 SLSQVWQK

-2179 AFTNHSGTLNLLSN
+2179 AFTNHFGTLQLLSN

-2206 NGLKINAANN
+2206 NGLKINAGSNN
-2216 NVSVSQGNLFINA
+2216 ISVSQGDLFINA
-2229 SCVQQSDPITTNTA
+2229 SCVQQSDPTTANAT

-2253 NGASSNNASNNAPI
+2253 NGTSSSNASNNAPI

-2297 SKIKGSANIKNLY
+2297 SKIKGSANVKNLY

-2316 FQANNLTISN
+2316 FQANNLIISN

-2350 ATQKIG
+2350 ATQKIE
-2356 VLQNLV
+2356 VLQNLA

-2375 LEVGGALNNFGAI
+2375 LEVGGGLNNLGTI
-2388 HFNLENI
+2388 HFNLENS
-2395 QTPAP
+2395 QTPVNP

-2412 TQTPFINVNNSMAN
+2412 TQTPFINVNNVMAN
-2426 NTTYTLLK
+2426 NTTYALLK

-2491 LPNSNNASPN
+2491 LPNSNNASQN
-2501 NILSLSVLHNQVKMS
+2501 HILSLSVLYDQIKMS
-2516 YGDKVMDFTPPTLQD
+2516 YGNKIMDFTPPTLQD
-2531 YIVGIQG
+2531 YIAGIQG
-2538 QSALNQIEAIGGN
+2538 QSALNQIEAVGG
-2551 NAIKWLSTLMI
+2551 NAIKWLSTLMME
-2562 KTKENPLFAPIYLE
+2562 TKENPLFAPIYLK
-2576 NHSLNEILD
+2576 NHSLNEILGV
-2585 ATKDLQNTASL
+2585 TKDLQNTASL
-2596 ISNPNFRDNATN
+2596 ISNPNFRNNATN

-2623 KLSDFRAREGESN
+2623 KLSDFRAREGESA

-2642 ELKNKRFSDPNPSE
+2642 ELKNKRFSDPNPGE
-2656 IFVKYSQPNKHPNNL
+2656 VFVKHSQPSKHQNNL

-2712 YSGFNGNIMRSLG
+2712 YSDFNGNIMHSLG

-2749 TYGGNASHI
+2749 TYGGNATSI
-2758 NSSNSLL
+2758 NSSNPLL
-2765 SVLNQRYNYNTWTTS
+2765 SVLNQRYSYNTWTTS

-2818 QNPAYQQFVMHS
+2818 NDAAYKQFLMHS

-2845 SRKYFGKNSYYFVTA
+2845 SRKYFGQNSYYFVTA
-2860 RLGRDLLIKA
+2860 RLGRDLLIKS
-2870 KGDNMVRF
+2870 KGGNTVRF

-2887 KGEIFNTFASVITG
+2887 KGEVFNTFASVITG

-2922 QYQDLNITGNVGM
+2922 QYQDINITGNVGM

>member
-1 MKQFKKKPKKIKR
+1 MH
-14 SQKIILKRPLWL
+14 
-26 MPLLIGGF
+26 
-34 ASGVYADGTDILG
+34 ADGTDILG

-78 FTGNQLITKT
+78 YTGNQLITKT
-88 WAGGNAANYYH
+88 WAGGNAASYYH
-99 SQNNQDITANLKN
+99 TQNNQNITANLKN

-123 NYTGGEYNG
+123 NYTGGENNG
-132 GNLDIELGSNATFN
+132 GNLNIELGNNATFN
-146 LGANSGNSFTS
+146 LGASSGNSFTS

-205 TINSNI
+205 NINSNI
-211 NAYKTSQVNI
+211 SAFKTSQVNI

-229 INSVSLSGDT
+229 IGLVSLSGNV
-239 CSSLAKIG
+239 CSSLASVG
-247 SGANCSSSG
+247 VGANCSTFG
-256 PSYSFKGTTSATNTT
+256 PSYSFKGTTNATNTA

-280 FEESANFSGAKLN
+280 FEENATFSGAKLN
-293 GGAFTFNKGFNA
+293 GGSFTFNKGFNA
-305 TNNTAFNSGSFT
+305 TNNTAFNSGNFN
-317 FKGTSSFNNA
+317 FKGASSFNGA
-327 TFSNASYTFDNQATF
+327 TFSDASYTFNNQATF

-352 TFNNQSNPTNSAQ
+352 TFND
-365 HPQILFEN
+365 
-373 SSFNGGIFTFNNQTN
+373 QTN
-388 PTNSAQHPQ
+388 QTNSAQHPQ
-397 ILFENSSFSGS
+397 ILFENSSFSGNA
-408 TTTLKGSATFEQA
+408 TTLKGFVDFQQA
-421 FNNSNHQLTIQNA
+421 FNNSNHQLTVQNA
-434 SFDNATFNNTGKIT
+434 SFNNANFSNTGKIT
-448 IEKDASFNNT
+448 IEKEVSFNNT
-458 SFNTPVD
+458 TFNTSVN
-465 TNNMSVTGS
+465 TSNMIITGS

-486 STLDFGSSKIT
+486 STLDFGSSQVT
-497 LAQGATF
+497 LTQGTTF
-504 NLTSLGS
+504 NLTSLGDK
-511 EKSVTILNSSGG
+511 KSVTILNSSGG
-523 ITYNHL
+523 ITYNNL
-529 LNHALNSLTNAL
+529 LNHVLNSLTNAL
-541 KTTESSSKPQSFA
+541 KTNESSSRPQSFA

-563 NGVTGQLLSENAATP
+563 NGVTGQLLSTDATTSKP
-578 KNTDSSPSAPTKDS
+578 ADYSPSKSSTNPT
-592 PQVYQVGYKIGD
+592 QVYQVGYKIGD
-604 TIYKL
+604 IIYKL
-609 QETFSP
+609 QETFSH

-631 PTISGSQ
+631 PVISGSK
-638 FDLSASNYINANM
+638 FDLSASNYIDSDM
-651 PWYDHKYYIP
+651 PWYDHKSYIP

-685 SFKQTFSTNGSN
+685 SFKQTFSASGSN

-702 NATWTGNSV
+702 NSTWTDHNV
-711 SSSGTVSFGDTS
+711 SSSDTVSFGDTS

-736 YQCIGTTNGAYS
+736 YQCTGTTNGTYS

-771 LVFNGVDSINIANAT
+771 LVFNGVDSVNIANAT

-791 AGAYSSSMTFST
+791 AGIYSSSMTFST
-803 QNMDS
+803 QSMDN

-816 ANGKL
+816 PNGKL
-821 SVYGATFTN
+821 LVYGTTFTN

-878 SAKNAS
+878 GAKNAS
-884 FNNANFNN
+884 FNNANFND
-892 SASFNFNNSNA
+892 SASFNFNNSSA
-903 TTSFVGDFTNANSNL
+903 TTSFVGDFTNAHSNL
-918 QIAGNAVFGNSTNSD
+918 QIAGNAVFGNSTNSN
-933 GSQNTANF
+933 GSQNNANF
-941 NNTGSVNIAGNATFD
+941 NNTGSVNVSGNATFD
-956 NMAFNGPTNT
+956 NVVFNGPTNT

-990 GMINFSA
+990 GTITFNA
-997 HSVINIGEAITNG
+997 HSVINIDESITNG

-1041 GASSEK
+1041 GAISEK
-1047 LVSSAGNGIYDVV
+1047 LVSSAGNGVYDVV

-1066 TYNFQEVF
+1066 TYNFQEIF

-1089 FDYVDMEKSDHLYYQ
+1089 FDYMDMEKSDHLYYQ
-1104 NALGFM
+1104 NTLGFM

-1150 SQTLTGQNS
+1150 SQTFTEQNS
-1159 AIVFGAKNIWTNAS
+1159 AIVFGAKSIWTNAS
-1173 DAPQSNTIIRFGDN
+1173 DVPQSNTIIRFGDN

-1219 TGSIESG
+1219 TASIESG

-1247 TNATLYNRA
+1247 TNATLYNRS
-1256 AGTQSSSMNFIS
+1256 AGTQSSSMNFTS

-1285 QNKGNPNFSFNAL
+1285 QNGGNPNFSFNAL

-1311 GQTQSVFKFNAVN
+1311 GKTQSVFKFNAAN
-1324 AISFTNSS
+1324 AISFANST
-1332 NLSSGLYQISAKSV
+1332 NLSFGLYQMQAKSV
-1346 LFDNSNLSVSVG
+1346 SFDNSNLSVSVG

-1367 SLSQNASIN
+1367 NLSQNASIN

-1381 TLELSGDLNLND
+1381 TLDLQGGLNLND
-1393 TSSLNLNQSAINV
+1393 TSSLNLNQSTINV

-1418 IASNGSHLNFN
+1418 IASNNAHINFN

-1438 ITTSLSDSSIVF
+1438 TTTSLNNSSIVF
-1450 KGASS
+1450 KGASF

-1461 LSNNSF
+1461 LSNNSS

-1478 NTAFNFYNNAFS
+1478 NTAFNFYDNAFS

-1506 SLGGNLLNPNNSS
+1506 SLGGNLLNPNSSS

-1525 SQLVFS
+1525 SELVFG

-1554 YNIIQADMNS
+1554 YNIIQAGMSS

-1569 ISFFGMR
+1569 INFFGMR

-1583 AKNQTYSFTNPLNN
+1583 AINQTYSFTNPLNN

-1630 IFNYQKVY
+1630 VFNYQKVY
-1638 NNANGVYSYSDDAQG
+1638 NNANGVYSYSDDAEG

-1658 SSVKGYYNPNQSYQ
+1658 SNVKGYYNPNQSYQ
-1672 ASGSNNTTKNNN
+1672 ANGSNNTTKNNN

-1705 LHVYNKGYNFNNIK
+1705 LHIYNKGYDFNNIK

-1745 SNLKGDALNQLT
+1745 SGLNSNALNELI
-1757 KLITPSDWKNI
+1757 KLITPDDWKNI

-1779 VQNFNNGAL
+1779 VQNFNNGTL

-1796 QTNTNSTVVFGGLG
+1796 QTDTNSVVVFGGLG
-1810 YQKPCDYT
+1810 YQTPCDYT

-1918 GEVAMQS
+1918 GEVAVQS

-1935 IVNTLGSGSVI
+1935 IADVLGSGSVI

-2035 ISANDIGQVISVM
+2035 ISANDIGQVISVV
-2048 LQDIVKPSE
+2048 LQDIVKPSN
-2057 ALQNDVVALGKQMIG
+2057 ALKNDVAALGKQMIG
-2072 EFLGQDMLNSL
+2072 EFLGQDTLNSL

-2129 GLSQVWQR
+2129 GLSQVWQK

-2179 AFTNHSGTLNLLSN
+2179 AFTNHFGTLQLLSN

-2206 NGLKINAANN
+2206 NGLKINAGNN
-2216 NVSVSQGNLFINA
+2216 NISVSQGDLFINA
-2229 SCVQQSDPITTNTA
+2229 SCAQQSTPTA
-2243 NPCALSAQSA
+2243 ANATNPCVLSAQSA
-2253 NGASSNNASNNAPI
+2253 NGASSSNASNNAQI
-2267 ALNNNDESLMVTAND
+2267 ALNNNDESLIITAND

-2297 SKIKGSANIKNLY
+2297 SKVKGSASIKNLY

-2350 ATQKIG
+2350 ATQKIE

-2375 LEVGGALNNFGAI
+2375 LGVGGTLNHFGTI
-2388 HFNLENI
+2388 NFNLENS
-2395 QTPAP
+2395 QTPVNP

-2412 TQTPFINVNNSMAN
+2412 TQTPFINVNNVMAN

-2447 LQSYLKLYTLIN
+2447 LQSYLNLYTLIN

-2491 LPNSNNASPN
+2491 LPNSNNASQN
-2501 NILSLSVLHNQVKMS
+2501 NILSLSVLYNQIKMS
-2516 YGDKVMDFTPPTLQD
+2516 YGAKVMDFTPPTLQD
-2531 YIVGIQG
+2531 YIAGIQG

-2562 KTKENPLFAPIYLE
+2562 ETKENPLFAPIYLQ
-2576 NHSLNEILD
+2576 NHSLNEILGV
-2585 ATKDLQNTASL
+2585 AKDLLNTASL
-2596 ISNPNFRDNATN
+2596 ISNPNFRNNATN

-2623 KLSDFRAREGESN
+2623 KLSDFRAREGESD

-2642 ELKNKRFSDPNPSE
+2642 ELKNKRFSDPNSGE
-2656 IFVKYSQPNKHPNNL
+2656 VFVKYSQLSKHLNNL
-2671 WVQGVGGASFISGG
+2671 WVQGIGGASFISGG

-2691 LNVGYDRLVKN
+2691 LNAGYDRLVKN
-2702 VILGGYVAYG
+2702 MILGGYVAYG
-2712 YSGFNGNIMRSLG
+2712 YSGFNGNIMHSLA

-2749 TYGGNASHI
+2749 TYEGNASNI

-2765 SVLNQRYNYNTWTTS
+2765 SVLNQRYSYNTWTTS

-2818 QNPAYQQFVMHS
+2818 NDAAYKQFLMHS

-2860 RLGRDLLIKA
+2860 RLGRDLLIKS
-2870 KGDNMVRF
+2870 KGGNVVRF

-2887 KGEIFNTFASVITG
+2887 KREVFNTFASVITG
-2901 GEMHLWRLMYV
+2901 GEMHLWRLVYV

-2922 QYQDLNITGNVGM
+2922 QYQDINITGNVGM

>member
-1 MKQFKKKPKKIKR
+1 MKKFKKKPKSIKR
-14 SQKIILKRPLWL
+14 SHQKTILKRPLWL
-26 MPLLIGGF
+26 APLLISGF
-34 ASGVYADGTDILG
+34 ASGVYANNLWDLLNPKVGGEYVHWVKGSQYCARWEFLG
-47 LSWGEKSQK
+47 CLKNVWGANHKG
-56 VCVHRPWY
+56 Y
-64 ALWSCDK
+64 DA
-71 WEEKTQQ
+71 
-78 FTGNQLITKT
+78 
-88 WAGGNAANYYH
+88 GNAANYLS
-99 SQNNQDITANLKN
+99 SQNYQAISVGSGNET
-112 DNGTYFLSGLY
+112 GTYSLSGFT
-123 NYTGGEYNG
+123 NYVG
-132 GNLDIELGSNATFN
+132 GNLTIN
-146 LGANSGNSFTS
+146 LGNSVVLDLSDSNSFTS
-157 WYPNGHTNVTFSAGT
+157 YQGYNQGKDDVTFNVGT
-172 INVNNSVEVGNRV
+172 INLNGTLEVGNRV
-185 GSGAG
+185 GSGVG
-190 THTGTATLNLNANKV
+190 THTGIATLNLNANKV
-205 TINSNI
+205 NINSNI
-211 NAYKTSQVNI
+211 SAYKTSQVNI
-221 GNANSAIT
+221 GNANSVIT
-229 INSVSLSGDT
+229 IGSVSLSGEV
-239 CSSLAKIG
+239 CSSLASVG
-247 SGANCSSSG
+247 VGANCSTSG

-271 FSNASGSFT
+271 FSNANGSFT
-280 FEESANFSGAKLN
+280 FEENATFSGAKLN
-293 GGAFTFNKGFNA
+293 GGTFTFNKEFSA
-305 TNNTAFNSGSFT
+305 TNNTAFNSGSFN
-317 FKGTSSFNNA
+317 FKGASSFNGA
-327 TFSNASYTFDNQATF
+327 SFSNASYTFNDQATF

-352 TFNNQSNPTNSAQ
+352 TFNNQ
-365 HPQILFEN
+365 
-373 SSFNGGIFTFNNQTN
+373 TN

-397 ILFENSSFSGS
+397 IQNSSFSGNA
-408 TTTLKGSATFEQA
+408 TTLKGFVNFQQA

-434 SFDNATFNNTGKIT
+434 SFNNATFNNTGKIT

-458 SFNTPVD
+458 SFNTSVNTD
-465 TNNMSVTGS
+465 NMSVTGG

-497 LAQGATF
+497 LTQGTTF
-504 NLTSLGS
+504 NLTSLSS

-523 ITYNHL
+523 ITYSNL
-529 LNHALNSLTNAL
+529 LNHAINSLTNAL
-541 KTTESSSKPQSFA
+541 KTNESSSDPQSFA

-563 NGVTGQLLSENAATP
+563 NGVTGQLLNENAATSKP
-578 KNTDSSPSAPTKDS
+578 TDSSPSKSSTNPT
-592 PQVYQVGYKIGD
+592 QVYQVGYKIGD

-609 QETFSP
+609 QETFGP

-631 PTISGSQ
+631 PVISGSK
-638 FDLSASNYINANM
+638 FDLSASNYINADM

-685 SFKQTFSTNGSN
+685 SFKQTFSANGSN

-702 NATWTGNSV
+702 NSTWTGNSV
-711 SSSGTVSFGDTS
+711 SSSGTVSFGDIS

-736 YQCIGTTNGAYS
+736 YQCTGTTNGTYS

-759 SGNRIG
+759 SGNRVG

-791 AGAYSSSMTFST
+791 AGIYSSSMTFST
-803 QNMDS
+803 QSMDN
-808 SQNLNGLN
+808 SQNLKGLN
-816 ANGKL
+816 SNGKL
-821 SVYGATFTN
+821 SVYGTTFTN

-884 FNNANFNN
+884 FNNASFNN
-892 SASFNFNNSNA
+892 SASFNFNNSSA
-903 TTSFVGDFTNANSNL
+903 TTSFMGDFTNAHSNL
-918 QIAGNAVFGNSTNSD
+918 QIAGNAVFGNPTNSN

-941 NNTGSVNIAGNATFD
+941 NNTGSVNISGNATFD
-956 NMAFNGPTNT
+956 NVVFNGPTNT

-990 GMINFSA
+990 GTITFNA
-997 HSVINIGEAITNG
+997 HSVINIDEAITNG

-1017 SSKEIEYN
+1017 SSKEIDYN

-1047 LVSSAGNGIYDVV
+1047 LVSSAGNGVYDVV

-1066 TYNFQEVF
+1066 TYSFQEIF
-1074 SPNSISIRRLGVGMV
+1074 SPNSISIRRLGVSMV
-1089 FDYVDMEKSDHLYYQ
+1089 FDYMDMEKSDHLYYQ

-1116 YNNNLGNLNN
+1116 YNNNLGNANN
-1126 TIYYYDKSIDFY
+1126 TIYYYDNSIDFY
-1138 ASGKTLFTKAEF
+1138 ASGKTSFTKAEF
-1150 SQTLTGQNS
+1150 SQTFTGQNS
-1159 AIVFGAKNIWTNAS
+1159 AIVFGAKSIWTNAS
-1173 DAPQSNTIIRFGDN
+1173 DAPQSNAIIRFGDN

-1256 AGTQSSSMNFIS
+1256 AGTQSSSMNFVS

-1285 QNKGNPNFSFNAL
+1285 QNGGNPNFSFNAL

-1311 GQTQSVFKFNAVN
+1311 GTTQSVFKFNAKN
-1324 AISFTNSS
+1324 AISFTNST
-1332 NLSSGLYQISAKSV
+1332 NLSSGLYQISANSV
-1346 LFDNSNLSVSVG
+1346 SFDNSNLSVSVG
-1358 TSSIKANAI
+1358 TSSIKASAI
-1367 SLSQNASIN
+1367 NLSQNASIN

-1381 TLELSGDLNLND
+1381 TLELQGDLNLND
-1393 TSSLNLNQSAINV
+1393 TSSLNLNQSTINV
-1406 SNNATINDYASL
+1406 SNNTTINDYASL
-1418 IASNGSHLNFN
+1418 IASNNAHINFN
-1429 GAVNFNSAN
+1429 GTTNFNSAN

-1450 KGASS
+1450 KGASF

-1461 LSNNSF
+1461 LSNNSS

-1478 NTAFNFYNNAFS
+1478 NTAFNFYDNAFS

-1506 SLGGNLLNPNNSS
+1506 SLGGNLLNPNSSS

-1554 YNIIQADMNS
+1554 YNIIQAGMNS

-1569 ISFFGMR
+1569 INFFGMR
-1576 INDGIYD
+1576 ISDGIYD
-1583 AKNQTYSFTNPLNN
+1583 ATNQTYSFTNPLNN

-1630 IFNYQKVY
+1630 VFNYQKVY
-1638 NNANGVYSYSDDAQG
+1638 NNANGVYSYSDDAEG

-1672 ASGSNNTTKNNN
+1672 ANGSNNTTKNNN
-1684 LTSESS
+1684 LSSESS
-1690 VISQTYNAQGNPISA
+1690 IISQTYNAQGNPISA
-1705 LHVYNKGYNFNNIK
+1705 LHVYNKGYNFSNIK

-1745 SNLKGDALNQLT
+1745 SDLKGDALNQLT
-1757 KLITPSDWKNI
+1757 KLITPNDWKNI

-1779 VQNFNNGAL
+1779 VQNFNNGTL

-1796 QTNTNSTVVFGGLG
+1796 QTDTNSAVVFGGLG
-1810 YQKPCDYT
+1810 YQTPCDYT

-1918 GEVAMQS
+1918 GEVAVQS

-1935 IVNTLGSGSVI
+1935 IVNTLGSNSVI

-1969 NLMNDSGLNTAIK
+1969 NLMNDSGLNAAIK

-2048 LQDIVKPSE
+2048 LQDIVKPSN
-2057 ALQNDVVALGKQMIG
+2057 ALKNDVAALGKQMIG
-2072 EFLGQDMLNSL
+2072 EFLGQDALNSL

-2115 LIPNLGKKGLFAPY
+2115 LMPNLGKKGLFAPY
-2129 GLSQVWQR
+2129 GLSQVWQK

-2160 GTLSFNAGNSL
+2160 GALSFNAGNSL

-2179 AFTNHSGTLNLLSN
+2179 AFTNHFGTLQLLSN

-2229 SCVQQSDPITTNTA
+2229 SCVQQSDPTTANA
-2243 NPCALSAQSA
+2243 INPCALSAQSA
-2253 NGASSNNASNNAPI
+2253 NGTSSNSASNNAPI
-2267 ALNNNDESLMVTAND
+2267 VLNNNDESLMVTAND

-2297 SKIKGSANIKNLY
+2297 SKIKGSANVKNLY

-2326 QAVLEKNASFVTNN
+2326 QAVLENNASFVTNN

-2350 ATQKIG
+2350 ATQKIE

-2375 LEVGGALNNFGAI
+2375 LGVGGALNNLGTI
-2388 HFNLENI
+2388 NFNLENS
-2395 QTPAP
+2395 QTPVNP

-2412 TQTPFINVNNSMAN
+2412 TQTPFMNVNNSMAN

-2491 LPNSNNASPN
+2491 LPNSNNASQN
-2501 NILSLSVLHNQVKMS
+2501 HILSLSVLYDQIKMS
-2516 YGDKVMDFTPPTLQD
+2516 YGDKAMDFTPPTLQD

-2551 NAIKWLSTLMI
+2551 SAIKWLSTLMMD
-2562 KTKENPLFAPIYLE
+2562 TKENPLFAPIYLK
-2576 NHSLNEILD
+2576 NHSLNEILGV
-2585 ATKDLQNTASL
+2585 TKDLQNTASL
-2596 ISNPNFRDNATN
+2596 ISNPNFRNNATN

-2623 KLSDFRAREGESN
+2623 KLSDFRTREGESD
-2636 FSERLL
+2636 FSKRLL
-2642 ELKNKRFSDPNPSE
+2642 ELKNKRFSDPNPGE
-2656 IFVKYSQPNKHPNNL
+2656 VFVKHSQPSKHQNNL

-2712 YSGFNGNIMRSLG
+2712 YSDFNGNIMHSLG

-2749 TYGGNASHI
+2749 TYGGNATSI
-2758 NSSNSLL
+2758 NSSNPLL

-2818 QNPAYQQFVMHS
+2818 NDAAYKQFLMHS

-2845 SRKYFGKNSYYFVTA
+2845 SRKYFGQNSYYFVTA
-2860 RLGRDLLIKA
+2860 RLGRDLLIKS
-2870 KGDNMVRF
+2870 KGGNTVRF

-2887 KGEIFNTFASVITG
+2887 KGEVFNTFASVITG
-2901 GEMHLWRLMYV
+2901 GEMHLWRLVYV

-2922 QYQDLNITGNVGM
+2922 QYQDINITGNVGM

>member
-1 MKQFKKKPKKIKR
+1 
-14 SQKIILKRPLWL
+14 
-26 MPLLIGGF
+26 MPLLISGF
-34 ASGVYADGTDILG
+34 ASGAYANNNLWDLLNPKVGGEYVHWVKGSQYCAWWEFAGCLKNV
-47 LSWGEKSQK
+47 WGANHKG
-56 VCVHRPWY
+56 Y
-64 ALWSCDK
+64 DA
-71 WEEKTQQ
+71 
-78 FTGNQLITKT
+78 
-88 WAGGNAANYYH
+88 GNAANYLS
-99 SQNNQDITANLKN
+99 SQNYQAISVGSGNET
-112 DNGTYFLSGLY
+112 GTYSLSGFT
-123 NYTGGEYNG
+123 NYVG
-132 GNLDIELGSNATFN
+132 GNLTIN
-146 LGANSGNSFTS
+146 LGNSVVLDLSGSNSFTS
-157 WYPNGHTNVTFSAGT
+157 YQGYNQGKDDVTFNVGAINLNGT
-172 INVNNSVEVGNRV
+172 LEVGNRV

-205 TINSNI
+205 NINSNI
-211 NAYKTSQVNI
+211 SAYKTSQVNI
-221 GNANSAIT
+221 GNNNSTIT
-229 INSVSLSGDT
+229 IGSVSLNGDT
-239 CSSLAKIG
+239 CSSLASVG
-247 SGANCSSSG
+247 VGANCSTSG
-256 PSYSFKGTTSATNTT
+256 PSYSFKGTTNATNTA
-271 FSNASGSFT
+271 FSNANGSFT
-280 FEESANFSGAKLN
+280 FEENATFSGAKWN
-293 GGAFTFNKGFNA
+293 GGHSTFNKEFNA
-305 TNNTAFNSGSFT
+305 TNNTAFNRGSFT
-317 FKGTSSFNNA
+317 FKGTSSFNGAN
-327 TFSNASYTFDNQATF
+327 FSNASYTFENQATF
-342 QNSSFNGGTF
+342 QNSFFNGGTF
-352 TFNNQSNPTNSAQ
+352 TFNNQTNQSAQ
-365 HPQILFEN
+365 HPQI
-373 SSFNGGIFTFNNQTN
+373 Q
-388 PTNSAQHPQ
+388 
-397 ILFENSSFSGS
+397 NSSFSGGA
-408 TTTLKGSATFEQA
+408 TTLKGFVNFQQD

-458 SFNTPVD
+458 IFNTSIN
-465 TNNMSVTGS
+465 TSNMTITGS

-486 STLDFGSSKIT
+486 STLDFGSSQVT
-497 LAQGATF
+497 LTQGTTF
-504 NLTSLGS
+504 NLTSLGD
-511 EKSVTILNSSGG
+511 KNSVTILNSSGG
-523 ITYNHL
+523 ITYNNL
-529 LNHALNSLTNAL
+529 LNHALNSLTSVL
-541 KTTESSSKPQSFA
+541 KTSENSLKPQSFA
-554 QGLWDMITY
+554 QGLWDIITY
-563 NGVTGQLLSENAATP
+563 NGVTGQLLSANIAAS
-578 KNTDSSPSAPTKDS
+578 KVADSSPSKSSTNPT
-592 PQVYQVGYKIGD
+592 QVYQVGYKIGD
-604 TIYKL
+604 IIYKL
-609 QETFSP
+609 QETFSH

-631 PTISGSQ
+631 PVINGSK
-638 FDLSASNYINANM
+638 FDLSASNYINADM
-651 PWYDHKYYIP
+651 PWYDHQSYIP

-685 SFKQTFSTNGSN
+685 SFKQTFSASGSN

-702 NATWTGNSV
+702 NSTWTGNSV
-711 SSSGTVSFGDTS
+711 SSSDTVSFGDTS
-723 GSALNGHCGPWPY
+723 GSVLNGHCGPWPY
-736 YQCIGTTNGAYS
+736 YQCTGMTNGAYS

-791 AGAYSSSMTFST
+791 AGIYSSSMTFST
-803 QNMDS
+803 QSMDN
-808 SQNLNGLN
+808 SQNWNGLN
-816 ANGKL
+816 PNGTL
-821 SVYGATFTN
+821 SVYGTTFTN

-878 SAKNAS
+878 STKNAS
-884 FNNANFNN
+884 FNNAHFNN
-892 SASFNFNNSNA
+892 SASFNFNNPNA
-903 TTSFVGDFTNANSNL
+903 TTSFVGDFTNAHSNL
-918 QIAGNAVFGNSTNSD
+918 QIAGNAVFGNSNN
-933 GSQNTANF
+933 GSQNNANF
-941 NNTGSVNIAGNATFD
+941 NNTGSVNISGNATFD
-956 NMAFNGPTNT
+956 NVVFNGHTNM

-990 GMINFSA
+990 GTITFNA
-997 HSVINIGEAITNG
+997 HSVINIAEAITNG

-1047 LVSSAGNGIYDVV
+1047 LVSSVGNGVYDVV

-1066 TYNFQEVF
+1066 TYNFQEIF

-1089 FDYVDMEKSDHLYYQ
+1089 FDYMDMEKSDHLYYH

-1116 YNNNLGNLNN
+1116 YNNNLGNSNN
-1126 TIYYYDKSIDFY
+1126 TIYYYDNSIDFY

-1150 SQTLTGQNS
+1150 SQTFTGQNS
-1159 AIVFGAKNIWTNAS
+1159 AIVFGAKSIWTNAS

-1256 AGTQSSSMNFIS
+1256 AGTQSSSMNFVS

-1332 NLSSGLYQISAKSV
+1332 NLSSGLYQMQAKSV

-1367 SLSQNASIN
+1367 NLSQNASIN

-1381 TLELSGDLNLND
+1381 TLDLQGDLNLND
-1393 TSSLNLNQSAINV
+1393 TSSLNLNQSTINV
-1406 SNNATINDYASL
+1406 SNNAMINNYASL

-1461 LSNNSF
+1461 LSNNSS

-1478 NTAFNFYNNAFS
+1478 NTAFNFYDNAFS

-1501 IKAPL
+1501 IKVPL
-1506 SLGGNLLNPNNSS
+1506 SLGGNLLNPNSSS

-1525 SQLVFS
+1525 SQLVFG

-1638 NNANGVYSYSDDAQG
+1638 NNANGVYSYSDDAEG

-1672 ASGSNNTTKNNN
+1672 ANGSNNTTKNNN
-1684 LTSESS
+1684 ISSESS

-1705 LHVYNKGYNFNNIK
+1705 LHVYNKGYNFSNIK

-1745 SNLKGDALNQLT
+1745 SDLKGDALNQLT
-1757 KLITPSDWKNI
+1757 KLITPNDWKNI

-1796 QTNTNSTVVFGGLG
+1796 QTDTNSAVVFGGLG
-1810 YQKPCDYT
+1810 YQTPCDYT
-1818 DIVCQKFRGTYLGQL
+1818 DIVCQKFRATYLGQL

-1918 GEVAMQS
+1918 GEVAVQS

-1935 IVNTLGSGSVI
+1935 IADVLGSGSVI
-1946 GGYLTPEQ
+1946 GGHLTPEQ

-1998 LAGLGGID
+1998 LAGLGVID

-2048 LQDIVKPSE
+2048 LQDIVKPSN
-2057 ALQNDVVALGKQMIG
+2057 ALKNDVVALGKQMIG
-2072 EFLGQDMLNSL
+2072 EFLGQDTLNSL

-2129 GLSQVWQR
+2129 GLSQVWQK

-2179 AFTNHSGTLNLLSN
+2179 SFTNHFGTLNLLSN

-2200 TTLDAS
+2200 TTLNAS
-2206 NGLKINAANN
+2206 NGLKINAGSN
-2216 NVSVSQGNLFINA
+2216 NVSVSQGDLFINA
-2229 SCVQQSDPITTNTA
+2229 SCAQQSDPTA
-2243 NPCALSAQSA
+2243 ANATNPCAFSTQSA
-2253 NGASSNNASNNAPI
+2253 NGASSSNASNNAPI
-2267 ALNNNDESLMVTAND
+2267 ALNNNDESLIITAND

-2297 SKIKGSANIKNLY
+2297 SKIKGSANVKNLY

-2326 QAVLEKNASFVTNN
+2326 QAILEKNASFVTNN

-2350 ATQKIG
+2350 ATQKIE

-2375 LEVGGALNNFGAI
+2375 LGVGGALNHFGTI
-2388 HFNLENI
+2388 NFNLENS
-2395 QTPAP
+2395 QTPATP

-2412 TQTPFINVNNSMAN
+2412 AQTPFINVNNSMAN

-2491 LPNSNNASPN
+2491 LPNSNNAHQN
-2501 NILSLSVLHNQVKMS
+2501 HILSLSVLHDQIKMS
-2516 YGDKVMDFTPPTLQD
+2516 YGNKIMDFTPPTLQD
-2531 YIVGIQG
+2531 YIAGIQG

-2551 NAIKWLSTLMI
+2551 NAIKWLSTLMMD
-2562 KTKENPLFAPIYLE
+2562 TKENPLFAPIYLE
-2576 NHSLNEILD
+2576 NHSLNEILGV
-2585 ATKDLQNTASL
+2585 TKDLQNTASL
-2596 ISNPNFRDNATN
+2596 ISNPNFRNNATN

-2623 KLSDFRAREGESN
+2623 KLSDFRSREGESD
-2636 FSERLL
+2636 FSLL
-2642 ELKNKRFSDPNPSE
+2642 ELKNKRFSDPNPGE
-2656 IFVKYSQPNKHPNNL
+2656 VFVKYTQPNKHPNNL

-2691 LNVGYDRLVKN
+2691 LNVGYDRLVRN

-2712 YSGFNGNIMRSLG
+2712 YSDFNGNIMHSLG

-2749 TYGGNASHI
+2749 TYGGNATSI

-2765 SVLNQRYNYNTWTTS
+2765 SVLNQRYSYNTWTTS

-2811 SGMKGKM
+2811 SGMKG
-2818 QNPAYQQFVMHS
+2818 NDAAYKQFLMHS

-2845 SRKYFGKNSYYFVTA
+2845 SRKYFGQNSYYFVTA
-2860 RLGRDLLIKA
+2860 RLGRDLLIKS
-2870 KGDNMVRF
+2870 KGGNMVRF

-2887 KGEIFNTFASVITG
+2887 KGEVFNTFASVITG

-2922 QYQDLNITGNVGM
+2922 QYQDINITGNVGM